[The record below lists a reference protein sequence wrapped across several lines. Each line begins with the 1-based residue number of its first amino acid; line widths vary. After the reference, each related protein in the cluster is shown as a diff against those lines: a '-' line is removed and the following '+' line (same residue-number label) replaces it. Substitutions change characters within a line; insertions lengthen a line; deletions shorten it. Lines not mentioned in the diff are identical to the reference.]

1 MKRLKKLVSS
11 ILITMLTVATL
22 GIISAVKA
30 ASAGP
35 LYLGIVSLRR
45 SGYGYQQGGASGKV
59 WKIAEYDSENGKT
72 ADLSKTI
79 YCIKGGPGFGSS
91 DMATGGVPTISKY
104 TQKFNLKD
112 LASIP
117 STYSKILPTGTN
129 YNSLM
134 WLLDNIYIMPA
145 AGTDNKTAREAFL
158 ESKIPDEFYEY
169 VTDDDI
175 DVVQQLAIW
184 YFTNPSGDKYHY
196 ETTNLK
202 VNSIANVD
210 SNYVSIGDLAQ
221 YNGGD
226 DGRDRED
233 AIEALFQYYITNAKA
248 NSNYKS
254 TNNTTSPIEIVK
266 NNATMT
272 KVGSNY
278 VAGPYKI
285 NQLLNVDYTLSATF
299 TDINGKTI
307 TPTIGIKNSSGNI
320 VSTTKSLKELVG
332 QEFYLSMPV
341 SSNISGI
348 KMTVNT
354 SYTSK
359 TVDYWS
365 VADAPTTEQPVVIVD
380 ETPFKFSDTTSIVVP
395 KPFDLSLRKF
405 ITNIN
410 GTEITNRIPQVDV
423 SKLASGEATTAT
435 YNHPKNPLRVAIGD
449 EVTYT
454 IRVYNEGEVDG
465 YVEEIT
471 DHLPE
476 QLEFIVDDQVNI
488 QYGWKIASSSDLK
501 TIKTEYL
508 SKAKETTDGANKIS
522 AFNGKTLAYKDV
534 KIKCRVVST
543 DPMPTKITN
552 IADITR
558 FTDGD
563 GNTVTDRDSQAN
575 NVQLPT
581 GKDLENYR
589 DSEINRGE
597 EYIPGQQDD
606 DDFEKLTLK
615 DFDLSLRKFIT
626 GVNGTAITNREPKVN
641 VTPLN
646 NGGTTAIYNHPKTPV
661 SVAIGDLVEYT
672 IRVYNEAEIDGYVEE
687 ITDHLPDQL
696 EFVSGNATNTKY
708 GWVVDSTNSKIIR
721 TNYLSKAK
729 ESSAGSNKIK
739 AFNGTTLDYKDVKV
753 VCKVVSTDPMPTK
766 ITNIAD
772 ISNFTDGN
780 GNKVTDRDSQEN
792 NVNIPSD
799 LPGYKD
805 DEIGKDYVPGQQDD
819 DDFEKLKIKE
829 FDLALRKFITKL
841 NDEEITSRIPQPD
854 VTKLADGTA
863 TTATYNHPKNPIDV
877 TIGDIV
883 EYTIRV
889 YNEGEVDGYVQ
900 EITDHLPDQLEFVAN
915 DETNIKYGWT
925 VDGNNSK
932 IIRTKYLSKEND
944 TAEGENKITSF
955 NGTTLD
961 YKDVKV
967 VCKVIETKPMPTKI
981 TNIADISDF
990 TDGNGNKVKDRDSQ
1004 ENNVNIPSD
1013 LPGYKDD
1020 EIGKNYVP
1028 GQQDDDDFEKLKIK
1042 EFDLALRKFITKVND
1057 ENISSRVPVVD
1068 ITQLKNGTATTA
1080 TYDHPK
1086 TPIKVKIDD
1095 VVEYTIRV
1103 YNEGGV
1109 DGYVEEITDH
1119 LPDQLEFIADNE
1131 TNKKYGWSVDNQ
1143 NSKVVKT
1150 TYLSKANEKVAGEN
1164 KIPAFDGTTLSYKE
1178 VKIACKV
1185 ISTNPMPTK
1194 ITNIADISDFTNGNG
1209 EKVKDRDS
1217 EENNVNIPSD
1227 LPGYKDDEI
1236 GKDYVPG
1243 QQDDDDFEKL
1253 EVKPLEFDLA
1263 LRKFIT
1269 KVNDEEITSRIP
1281 KVDITKLAS
1290 GEATTAIYNHSKT
1303 PVEVAIDDI
1312 VEYTIRVYNEGEIDG
1327 YAEEIKDHLPDQLEL
1342 IADNETNKAYG
1353 WTVDDQDSKVIK
1365 TTYLSKANEKVAG
1378 ENKIPAFDGTT
1389 LSYKDV
1395 KVVCKVV
1402 ETNQMPKKITNL
1414 ADVSDFTDGDGNKV
1428 TDRDSEKDNVKI
1440 PEDRPGYKDD
1450 ESNKDYV
1457 PGQEDDDDFEKV
1469 TVAKFDLS
1477 LRKFI
1482 TAVNDTEITSRIP
1495 QVDVTPIKDG
1505 SGTTAKYDHPKDPV
1519 LVSNGNIV
1527 TYTIR
1532 VYNEGEI
1539 DGYASEIKDDMP
1551 QGLKFLTDNKTNIE
1565 YRWKMLD
1572 KDGKETENLD
1582 EAVSIVTDY
1591 LSKEQEKTAGAN
1603 LLKAFD
1609 GEKLD
1614 YRDVKVAFEVTEPN
1628 TSDRI
1633 LINQAQISKNTNKD
1647 GKDVKDQDSVP
1658 DKWNE
1663 GEDDQ
1668 DIEKVKVQYFDLSLR
1683 KWVTQAIV
1691 TENGEDKIIESGHK
1705 AEDDPEDVVKV
1716 DLKKSKIN
1724 KVTIKF
1730 RYKIRVKNEGNIA
1743 GYAKELKDYIPD
1755 GLKFVAEDNPLWKQ
1769 IDEKTIT
1776 TDQTKDILLQP
1787 GDTTEVEVLL
1797 TWINDSENFGVMDN
1811 WAEISKDHNDFNSP
1825 DIDSTP
1831 DNNKKGEDDI
1841 DDAPVSVGVQT
1852 GQIRT
1857 FTTIGLAVLVIL
1869 SSGVALIKKFVL

>member
-1 MKRLKKLVSS
+1 MKKLKKLVSS

-22 GIISAVKA
+22 GSISAVKA

-45 SGYGYQQGGASGKV
+45 AGYGYQQEGSKV
-59 WKIAEYDSENGKT
+59 WKIAEYDSENGRT
-72 ADLSKTI
+72 ANLSKTI

-117 STYSKILPTGTN
+117 STYSKILPTGSN

-145 AGTDNKTAREAFL
+145 IGTDNTTAREEFL
-158 ESKIPDEFYEY
+158 KSKIPNELYGLI
-169 VTDDDI
+169 TDDDI
-175 DVVQQLAIW
+175 DAVQQLAIW

-196 ETTNLK
+196 ETSNFK
-202 VNSIANVD
+202 INSIANVD
-210 SNYVSIGDLAQ
+210 SNYASMGDIF
-221 YNGGD
+221 GD
-226 DGRDRED
+226 DGWDREN

-266 NNATMT
+266 SNATMT
-272 KVGSNY
+272 KVGNNY

-285 NQLLNVDYTLSATF
+285 NQLLNVDYTLNATF
-299 TDINGKTI
+299 TDINGTTI
-307 TPTIGIKNSSGNI
+307 TPSIGIKDVSGN
-320 VSTTKSLKELVG
+320 VTATTKTLKELVG
-332 QEFYLSMPV
+332 QEFYLIMPT

-365 VADAPTTEQPVVIVD
+365 VADAPTTEQPVVIVN
-380 ETPFKFSDTTSIVVP
+380 ETPLNFSDATSIVVP

-435 YNHPKNPLRVAIGD
+435 YNHPKTPLKVAIGD
-449 EVTYT
+449 VVTYT
-454 IRVYNEGEVDG
+454 IRVYNEGDIDG

-471 DHLPE
+471 DHLPD

-488 QYGWKIASSSDLK
+488 ENGWKIASSTDLK

-508 SKAKETTDGANKIS
+508 SKANETTDGANKIS
-522 AFNGKTLAYKDV
+522 AFNGTTLAYKDV
-534 KIKCRVVST
+534 KIKCRVVAT
-543 DPMPTKITN
+543 DPMADKITN
-552 IADITR
+552 IADITK

-563 GNTVTDRDSQAN
+563 GNTVTDRDSQEN
-575 NVQLPT
+575 NVNLPT

-615 DFDLSLRKFIT
+615 EFDLSLRKFIT
-626 GVNGTAITNREPKVN
+626 GINGTAITNREPQVN
-641 VTPLN
+641 VTPLK

-696 EFVSGNATNTKY
+696 EFVAGNETNTKY

-729 ESSAGSNKIK
+729 EASEGANKIK
-739 AFNGTTLDYKDVKV
+739 AFDGEKLDYKDVKV

-772 ISNFTDGN
+772 ITKFTDGN
-780 GNKVTDRDSQEN
+780 GNTVTDRDSQEN

-854 VTKLADGTA
+854 VSKLADGTA
-863 TTATYNHPKNPIDV
+863 TTATYNHPKTPISV
-877 TIGDIV
+877 AIGDVV

-889 YNEGEVDGYVQ
+889 YNEAEVDGYVE
-900 EITDHLPDQLEFVAN
+900 EITDHLPDQLEFVAGN
-915 DETNIKYGWT
+915 ETNTKYGWT
-925 VDGNNSK
+925 VDSNNSK
-932 IIRTKYLSKEND
+932 IIKTKYLSKANE
-944 TAEGENKITSF
+944 TTEGDNKIKAF
-955 NGTTLD
+955 DGTKLD

-967 VCKVIETKPMPTKI
+967 VCKVVSTDPMPTKI

-990 TDGNGNKVKDRDSQ
+990 TDGNGNTVTDRDSQ
-1004 ENNVNIPSD
+1004 
-1013 LPGYKDD
+1013 
-1020 EIGKNYVP
+1020 
-1028 GQQDDDDFEKLKIK
+1028 
-1042 EFDLALRKFITKVND
+1042 
-1057 ENISSRVPVVD
+1057 
-1068 ITQLKNGTATTA
+1068 
-1080 TYDHPK
+1080 
-1086 TPIKVKIDD
+1086 
-1095 VVEYTIRV
+1095 
-1103 YNEGGV
+1103 
-1109 DGYVEEITDH
+1109 
-1119 LPDQLEFIADNE
+1119 
-1131 TNKKYGWSVDNQ
+1131 
-1143 NSKVVKT
+1143 
-1150 TYLSKANEKVAGEN
+1150 
-1164 KIPAFDGTTLSYKE
+1164 
-1178 VKIACKV
+1178 
-1185 ISTNPMPTK
+1185 
-1194 ITNIADISDFTNGNG
+1194 
-1209 EKVKDRDS
+1209 
-1217 EENNVNIPSD
+1217 ENNVNIPSD

-1253 EVKPLEFDLA
+1253 KIKEFDLA

-1269 KVNDEEITSRIP
+1269 KVNNTEIKSRIP
-1281 KVDITKLAS
+1281 QVDTTPLKN
-1290 GEATTAIYNHSKT
+1290 GTGTTAIYNHSKE
-1303 PVEVAIDDI
+1303 PVKVSLGAI
-1312 VEYTIRVYNEGEIDG
+1312 VEYTIRVYNEGQVDG
-1327 YAEEIKDHLPDQLEL
+1327 YVEEIKDHLPDQLEFVK
-1342 IADNETNKAYG
+1342 DNETNKKYG
-1353 WTVDDQDSKVIK
+1353 WTVDSTDSKVIK
-1365 TTYLSKANEKVAG
+1365 TSYLSKANEKVAG

-1389 LSYKDV
+1389 LSYREV
-1395 KVVCKVV
+1395 KVACKVV
-1402 ETNQMPKKITNL
+1402 STDPMPSKITNL
-1414 ADVSDFTDGDGNKV
+1414 ADISDFTDGEGNKV
-1428 TDRDSEKDNVKI
+1428 TDRDSKEDNVKI

-1450 ESNKDYV
+1450 ESKKDYV

-1469 TVAKFDLS
+1469 TLVKFDLS

-1482 TAVNDTEITSRIP
+1482 TAVNNTEITSRIP

-1505 SGTTAKYDHPKDPV
+1505 SSTTAKYDHPKDPV

-1532 VYNEGEI
+1532 VFNEGEM

-1633 LINQAQISKNTNKD
+1633 LINQAQISKDSDKD
-1647 GKDVKDQDSVP
+1647 GNDVTDQDSVP

-1743 GYAKELKDYIPD
+1743 GYAKELKDYIPN
-1755 GLKFVAEDNPLWKQ
+1755 GLKFVPEDNPLWKQ

-1852 GQIRT
+1852 GQIKT
-1857 FTTIGLAVLVIL
+1857 FTTISLAVLVIL
-1869 SSGVALIKKFVL
+1869 SSGVVLIKKFVL

>member
-1 MKRLKKLVSS
+1 MKKFKKLVSS

-22 GIISAVKA
+22 GSISAVKA

-45 SGYGYQQGGASGKV
+45 AGYGYQQEGSKV

-117 STYSKILPTGTN
+117 STYSKILPTGSN

-145 AGTDNKTAREAFL
+145 IGTDNTTAREEFL
-158 ESKIPDEFYEY
+158 KSKIPNELYELI
-169 VTDDDI
+169 TDDDI
-175 DVVQQLAIW
+175 DAVQQLAIW

-196 ETTNLK
+196 ETSNFK
-202 VNSIANVD
+202 INSIANVD
-210 SNYVSIGDLAQ
+210 SNYASMGDIF
-221 YNGGD
+221 GD
-226 DGRDRED
+226 DGWDRED

-266 NNATMT
+266 SNATMT

-285 NQLLNVDYTLSATF
+285 NQLLNVDYTLNATF
-299 TDINGKTI
+299 TDINGTTI
-307 TPTIGIKNSSGNI
+307 TPSIGIKDVSGN
-320 VSTTKSLKELVG
+320 VTATTKTLKELVG
-332 QEFYLSMPV
+332 QEFYLIMPT

-365 VADAPTTEQPVVIVD
+365 VADAPTTEQPVVIVN
-380 ETPFKFSDTTSIVVP
+380 ETPLNFSDATSIVVP

-435 YNHPKNPLRVAIGD
+435 YNHTKTPLKVAIGD
-449 EVTYT
+449 VVTYT
-454 IRVYNEGEVDG
+454 IRVYNEGDIDG

-471 DHLPE
+471 DHLPD

-488 QYGWKIASSSDLK
+488 EYGWKIASSTDLK

-508 SKAKETTDGANKIS
+508 SKANETTDGANKIS
-522 AFNGKTLAYKDV
+522 AFNGTTLAYKDV
-534 KIKCRVVST
+534 KIKCRVVAT
-543 DPMPTKITN
+543 DPMADKITN
-552 IADITR
+552 IADITK

-563 GNTVTDRDSQAN
+563 GNTVTDRDSQEN
-575 NVQLPT
+575 NVNLPT
-581 GKDLENYR
+581 GKDLENYK

-615 DFDLSLRKFIT
+615 EFDLSLRKFIT
-626 GVNGTAITNREPKVN
+626 GVNGTAITNREPQVN
-641 VTPLN
+641 VTPLK

-696 EFVSGNATNTKY
+696 EFVAGNEINTKY

-729 ESSAGSNKIK
+729 EASEGANKIK
-739 AFNGTTLDYKDVKV
+739 AFDGTKLDYKDVKV
-753 VCKVVSTDPMPTK
+753 VCKVISTDPMPTK

-772 ISNFTDGN
+772 ITKFTDGN

-854 VTKLADGTA
+854 VSKLADGTA
-863 TTATYNHPKNPIDV
+863 TTATYNHPK
-877 TIGDIV
+877 
-883 EYTIRV
+883 
-889 YNEGEVDGYVQ
+889 
-900 EITDHLPDQLEFVAN
+900 
-915 DETNIKYGWT
+915 
-925 VDGNNSK
+925 
-932 IIRTKYLSKEND
+932 
-944 TAEGENKITSF
+944 
-955 NGTTLD
+955 
-961 YKDVKV
+961 
-967 VCKVIETKPMPTKI
+967 
-981 TNIADISDF
+981 
-990 TDGNGNKVKDRDSQ
+990 
-1004 ENNVNIPSD
+1004 
-1013 LPGYKDD
+1013 
-1020 EIGKNYVP
+1020 
-1028 GQQDDDDFEKLKIK
+1028 
-1042 EFDLALRKFITKVND
+1042 
-1057 ENISSRVPVVD
+1057 
-1068 ITQLKNGTATTA
+1068 
-1080 TYDHPK
+1080 
-1086 TPIKVKIDD
+1086 TPISVAIGD

-1103 YNEGGV
+1103 YNEAEV

-1119 LPDQLEFIADNE
+1119 LPDQLEFVAGNE
-1131 TNKKYGWSVDNQ
+1131 TNTKYGWTVDSN
-1143 NSKVVKT
+1143 NSKIIKT
-1150 TYLSKANEKVAGEN
+1150 KYLSKANETTEGDN
-1164 KIPAFDGTTLSYKE
+1164 KIKAFDGTKLDYKD
-1178 VKIACKV
+1178 VKVVCKV
-1185 ISTNPMPTK
+1185 VSTDPMPTK
-1194 ITNIADISDFTNGNG
+1194 ITNIADITKFTDGNGNT
-1209 EKVKDRDS
+1209 VTDRDS
-1217 EENNVNIPSD
+1217 QENNVNIPSD

-1253 EVKPLEFDLA
+1253 KIKEFDLA

-1269 KVNDEEITSRIP
+1269 KVNNTEIKSRIP
-1281 KVDITKLAS
+1281 QVDTTPLKN
-1290 GEATTAIYNHSKT
+1290 GTGTTAIYNHSKE
-1303 PVEVAIDDI
+1303 PVKVSLGAV
-1312 VEYTIRVYNEGEIDG
+1312 VEYTIRVYNEGQVDG
-1327 YAEEIKDHLPDQLEL
+1327 YVEEIKDHLPDQLEF
-1342 IADNETNKAYG
+1342 IKDNETNKKYG
-1353 WTVDDQDSKVIK
+1353 WIVDSTDSKVIK
-1365 TTYLSKANEKVAG
+1365 TSYLCKANEKVAG

-1389 LSYKDV
+1389 LSYKEV
-1395 KVVCKVV
+1395 KVACKVV
-1402 ETNQMPKKITNL
+1402 STDPMPSKITNL
-1414 ADVSDFTDGDGNKV
+1414 ADISDFTDGEGNKV
-1428 TDRDSEKDNVKI
+1428 TDRDSKEDNVKI

-1450 ESNKDYV
+1450 ESKKDYV

-1469 TVAKFDLS
+1469 TLVKFDLS

-1482 TAVNDTEITSRIP
+1482 TAVNNTEITSRIP

-1505 SGTTAKYDHPKDPV
+1505 SSTTAKYDHPKDPV

-1532 VYNEGEI
+1532 VFNEGEM

-1572 KDGKETENLD
+1572 KDGKETEKLD

-1633 LINQAQISKNTNKD
+1633 LINQAQISKDSDKD
-1647 GKDVKDQDSVP
+1647 GNDVTDQDSVP

-1691 TENGEDKIIESGHK
+1691 TENGEEKIIESGHK

-1743 GYAKELKDYIPD
+1743 GYAKELKDYIPN
-1755 GLKFVAEDNPLWKQ
+1755 GLKFVPEDNPLWKQ

-1787 GDTTEVEVLL
+1787 GDTTEVEVVL

-1852 GQIRT
+1852 GQIKT

-1869 SSGVALIKKFVL
+1869 SSGVVLIKKFVL

>member
-1 MKRLKKLVSS
+1 MKKFKKLVSS

-22 GIISAVKA
+22 GSISAVKA

-45 SGYGYQQGGASGKV
+45 AGYGYQQEGSKV

-117 STYSKILPTGTN
+117 STYSKILPTGSN

-145 AGTDNKTAREAFL
+145 IGTDNTTAREEFL
-158 ESKIPDEFYEY
+158 KSKIPNELYDLI
-169 VTDDDI
+169 TDDDI
-175 DVVQQLAIW
+175 DAVQQLAIW

-196 ETTNLK
+196 ETSNFK
-202 VNSIANVD
+202 INSIANVD
-210 SNYVSIGDLAQ
+210 SNYASMGDIF
-221 YNGGD
+221 GD
-226 DGRDRED
+226 DGWDRED

-266 NNATMT
+266 SNATMT

-285 NQLLNVDYTLSATF
+285 NQLLNVDYTLNATF
-299 TDINGKTI
+299 TDINGTTI
-307 TPTIGIKNSSGNI
+307 TPSIGIKDVSGN
-320 VSTTKSLKELVG
+320 VTATTKTLKELVG
-332 QEFYLSMPV
+332 QEFYLIMPT

-365 VADAPTTEQPVVIVD
+365 VADAPTTEQPVVIVN
-380 ETPFKFSDTTSIVVP
+380 ETPLNFSDATSIVVP

-435 YNHPKNPLRVAIGD
+435 YNHTKTPLKVAIGD
-449 EVTYT
+449 VVTYT
-454 IRVYNEGEVDG
+454 IRVYNEGDIDG

-471 DHLPE
+471 DHLPD

-488 QYGWKIASSSDLK
+488 EYGWKIASSTDLK

-508 SKAKETTDGANKIS
+508 SKANETTDGANKIS
-522 AFNGKTLAYKDV
+522 AFNGTTLAYKDV
-534 KIKCRVVST
+534 KIKCRVVAT
-543 DPMPTKITN
+543 EPMADKITN
-552 IADITR
+552 IADITK

-563 GNTVTDRDSQAN
+563 GNTVTDRDSQEN
-575 NVQLPT
+575 NVNLPT
-581 GKDLENYR
+581 GKDLENYK

-615 DFDLSLRKFIT
+615 EFDLSLRKFIT
-626 GVNGTAITNREPKVN
+626 GVNGTAITNREPQVN
-641 VTPLN
+641 VTPLK

-696 EFVSGNATNTKY
+696 EFVAGNEINTKY

-729 ESSAGSNKIK
+729 EASEGANKIK
-739 AFNGTTLDYKDVKV
+739 AFDGTKLDYKDVKV
-753 VCKVVSTDPMPTK
+753 VCKVVSTEPMPTK

-772 ISNFTDGN
+772 ITKFTDGN
-780 GNKVTDRDSQEN
+780 GNTVTDRDSQEN

-854 VTKLADGTA
+854 VSKLADGTA
-863 TTATYNHPKNPIDV
+863 TTATYNHPK
-877 TIGDIV
+877 
-883 EYTIRV
+883 
-889 YNEGEVDGYVQ
+889 
-900 EITDHLPDQLEFVAN
+900 
-915 DETNIKYGWT
+915 
-925 VDGNNSK
+925 
-932 IIRTKYLSKEND
+932 
-944 TAEGENKITSF
+944 
-955 NGTTLD
+955 
-961 YKDVKV
+961 
-967 VCKVIETKPMPTKI
+967 
-981 TNIADISDF
+981 
-990 TDGNGNKVKDRDSQ
+990 
-1004 ENNVNIPSD
+1004 
-1013 LPGYKDD
+1013 
-1020 EIGKNYVP
+1020 
-1028 GQQDDDDFEKLKIK
+1028 
-1042 EFDLALRKFITKVND
+1042 
-1057 ENISSRVPVVD
+1057 
-1068 ITQLKNGTATTA
+1068 
-1080 TYDHPK
+1080 
-1086 TPIKVKIDD
+1086 TPISVAIGD

-1103 YNEGGV
+1103 YNEAEV

-1119 LPDQLEFIADNE
+1119 LPDQLEFIAGNE
-1131 TNKKYGWSVDNQ
+1131 INTKYGWTVDSN
-1143 NSKVVKT
+1143 NSKIIKT
-1150 TYLSKANEKVAGEN
+1150 KYLSKANETTEGDN
-1164 KIPAFDGTTLSYKE
+1164 KIKAFDGTKLDYKD
-1178 VKIACKV
+1178 VKVVCKV
-1185 ISTNPMPTK
+1185 VSTDPMPTK
-1194 ITNIADISDFTNGNG
+1194 ITNIADITKFTDGNGNI
-1209 EKVKDRDS
+1209 VTDRES
-1217 EENNVNIPSD
+1217 QENNVNIPSD

-1253 EVKPLEFDLA
+1253 KIKEFDLA

-1269 KVNDEEITSRIP
+1269 KVNNTEIKSRIP
-1281 KVDITKLAS
+1281 QVDTTPLKN
-1290 GEATTAIYNHSKT
+1290 GTGTTAIYNHSKE
-1303 PVEVAIDDI
+1303 PVKVSLGAV
-1312 VEYTIRVYNEGEIDG
+1312 VEYTIRVYNEGQVDG
-1327 YAEEIKDHLPDQLEL
+1327 YVEEIKDHLPDQLEF
-1342 IADNETNKAYG
+1342 IKDNETNKKYG
-1353 WTVDDQDSKVIK
+1353 WTVDSTDSKVIK
-1365 TTYLSKANEKVAG
+1365 TSYLSKANEKVAG

-1389 LSYKDV
+1389 LSYKEV
-1395 KVVCKVV
+1395 KVACKVV
-1402 ETNQMPKKITNL
+1402 STDPMPSKITNL
-1414 ADVSDFTDGDGNKV
+1414 ADISDFTDGEGNKV
-1428 TDRDSEKDNVKI
+1428 TDRDSKEDNVKI

-1450 ESNKDYV
+1450 ESKKDYV

-1469 TVAKFDLS
+1469 TLVKFDLS

-1482 TAVNDTEITSRIP
+1482 TAVNNTEITSRIP

-1505 SGTTAKYDHPKDPV
+1505 SSTTAKYDHPKDPV

-1532 VYNEGEI
+1532 VFNEGEM

-1633 LINQAQISKNTNKD
+1633 LINQAQISKDSDKD
-1647 GKDVKDQDSVP
+1647 GNDVTDQDSVP

-1691 TENGEDKIIESGHK
+1691 TENGEEKIIESGHK

-1743 GYAKELKDYIPD
+1743 GYAKELKDYIPN
-1755 GLKFVAEDNPLWKQ
+1755 GLKFVPEDNPLWKQ

-1787 GDTTEVEVLL
+1787 GDTTEVEVVL

-1852 GQIRT
+1852 GQIKT

-1869 SSGVALIKKFVL
+1869 SSGVVLIKKFVL

>member
-1 MKRLKKLVSS
+1 MKKFKKLVSS

-22 GIISAVKA
+22 GSISAVKA

-45 SGYGYQQGGASGKV
+45 AGYGYQQEGSKV

-117 STYSKILPTGTN
+117 STYSKILPTGSN

-145 AGTDNKTAREAFL
+145 IGTDNTTAREEFL
-158 ESKIPDEFYEY
+158 KSKIPNELYDLI
-169 VTDDDI
+169 TDDDI
-175 DVVQQLAIW
+175 DAVQQLAIW

-196 ETTNLK
+196 ETSNFK
-202 VNSIANVD
+202 INSIANVD
-210 SNYVSIGDLAQ
+210 SNYASMGDIF
-221 YNGGD
+221 GD
-226 DGRDRED
+226 DGWDRED

-266 NNATMT
+266 SNATMT

-285 NQLLNVDYTLSATF
+285 NKLLNVDYTLNATF
-299 TDINGKTI
+299 TDINGTAI
-307 TPTIGIKNSSGNI
+307 TPSIGIKDVSGN
-320 VSTTKSLKELVG
+320 VTATTKTLKELVG
-332 QEFYLSMPV
+332 QEFYLIMPT

-365 VADAPTTEQPVVIVD
+365 VADAPTTEQPVVIVN
-380 ETPFKFSDTTSIVVP
+380 ETPLNFSDATSIVVP

-435 YNHPKNPLRVAIGD
+435 YNHPKTPLKIAIGD
-449 EVTYT
+449 VVTYT
-454 IRVYNEGEVDG
+454 IRVYNEGDIDG

-471 DHLPE
+471 DHLPD

-488 QYGWKIASSSDLK
+488 EYGWKIASSTDLK

-508 SKAKETTDGANKIS
+508 SKANETTDGANKIS
-522 AFNGKTLAYKDV
+522 AFNGTTLAYKDV
-534 KIKCRVVST
+534 KIKCRVVAT
-543 DPMPTKITN
+543 EPMADKITN
-552 IADITR
+552 IADITK

-563 GNTVTDRDSQAN
+563 GNTVTDRDSQEN
-575 NVQLPT
+575 NVNLPT
-581 GKDLENYR
+581 GKDLENYK

-615 DFDLSLRKFIT
+615 EFDLSLRKFIT
-626 GVNGTAITNREPKVN
+626 GVNGTAITNREPQVN
-641 VTPLN
+641 VTPLK

-696 EFVSGNATNTKY
+696 EFVAGNETNSKY

-729 ESSAGSNKIK
+729 EASEGANKIK
-739 AFNGTTLDYKDVKV
+739 AFDGTKLDYKDVKV

-772 ISNFTDGN
+772 ITKFTDGN
-780 GNKVTDRDSQEN
+780 GNTVTDRDSQEN

-829 FDLALRKFITKL
+829 FDLALRKFITKV
-841 NDEEITSRIPQPD
+841 NNTEIKSRIPQVD
-854 VTKLADGTA
+854 
-863 TTATYNHPKNPIDV
+863 TTP
-877 TIGDIV
+877 
-883 EYTIRV
+883 
-889 YNEGEVDGYVQ
+889 
-900 EITDHLPDQLEFVAN
+900 
-915 DETNIKYGWT
+915 
-925 VDGNNSK
+925 
-932 IIRTKYLSKEND
+932 
-944 TAEGENKITSF
+944 
-955 NGTTLD
+955 
-961 YKDVKV
+961 
-967 VCKVIETKPMPTKI
+967 
-981 TNIADISDF
+981 
-990 TDGNGNKVKDRDSQ
+990 
-1004 ENNVNIPSD
+1004 
-1013 LPGYKDD
+1013 
-1020 EIGKNYVP
+1020 
-1028 GQQDDDDFEKLKIK
+1028 
-1042 EFDLALRKFITKVND
+1042 
-1057 ENISSRVPVVD
+1057 
-1068 ITQLKNGTATTA
+1068 LKNGTGTTA
-1080 TYDHPK
+1080 IYNHSKEPV
-1086 TPIKVKIDD
+1086 KVSLGS

-1103 YNEGGV
+1103 YNEGQV
-1109 DGYVEEITDH
+1109 DGYVEEIKDH
-1119 LPDQLEFIADNE
+1119 LPDQLEFVKDNE
-1131 TNKKYGWSVDNQ
+1131 TNKKYGWTVDSTD
-1143 NSKVVKT
+1143 SKVIKT
-1150 TYLSKANEKVAGEN
+1150 SYLSKANEKVAGEN

-1178 VKIACKV
+1178 VKVACKV
-1185 ISTNPMPTK
+1185 VSTDQMPSK
-1194 ITNIADISDFTNGNG
+1194 ITNLADISDFTDG
-1209 EKVKDRDS
+1209 E
-1217 EENNVNIPSD
+1217 
-1227 LPGYKDDEI
+1227 
-1236 GKDYVPG
+1236 
-1243 QQDDDDFEKL
+1243 
-1253 EVKPLEFDLA
+1253 
-1263 LRKFIT
+1263 
-1269 KVNDEEITSRIP
+1269 
-1281 KVDITKLAS
+1281 
-1290 GEATTAIYNHSKT
+1290 
-1303 PVEVAIDDI
+1303 
-1312 VEYTIRVYNEGEIDG
+1312 
-1327 YAEEIKDHLPDQLEL
+1327 
-1342 IADNETNKAYG
+1342 
-1353 WTVDDQDSKVIK
+1353 
-1365 TTYLSKANEKVAG
+1365 
-1378 ENKIPAFDGTT
+1378 
-1389 LSYKDV
+1389 
-1395 KVVCKVV
+1395 
-1402 ETNQMPKKITNL
+1402 
-1414 ADVSDFTDGDGNKV
+1414 GNKV
-1428 TDRDSEKDNVKI
+1428 TDRDSKEDNVKI

-1450 ESNKDYV
+1450 ESKKDYV

-1469 TVAKFDLS
+1469 TLVKFDLS

-1482 TAVNDTEITSRIP
+1482 TAVNNTEITSRIP

-1505 SGTTAKYDHPKDPV
+1505 SSTTAKYDHPKDPV

-1532 VYNEGEI
+1532 VFNEGEM

-1633 LINQAQISKNTNKD
+1633 LINQAQISKDSDKD
-1647 GKDVKDQDSVP
+1647 GNDVTDQDSVP

-1691 TENGEDKIIESGHK
+1691 TENGEEKIIESGHK

-1743 GYAKELKDYIPD
+1743 GYAKELKDYIPN
-1755 GLKFVAEDNPLWKQ
+1755 GLKFVPEDNPLWKQ

-1787 GDTTEVEVLL
+1787 GDTTEVEVVL

-1852 GQIRT
+1852 GQIKT

-1869 SSGVALIKKFVL
+1869 SSGVVLIKKFVL

>member
-1 MKRLKKLVSS
+1 MKKFKKLVSS

-22 GIISAVKA
+22 GSISAVKA

-45 SGYGYQQGGASGKV
+45 AGYGYQQEGSKV

-117 STYSKILPTGTN
+117 STYSKILPTGSN

-145 AGTDNKTAREAFL
+145 IGTDNTTAREEFL
-158 ESKIPDEFYEY
+158 KSKIPNELYELI
-169 VTDDDI
+169 TDDDI
-175 DVVQQLAIW
+175 DAVQQLAIW

-196 ETTNLK
+196 ETSNFK
-202 VNSIANVD
+202 INSIANVD
-210 SNYVSIGDLAQ
+210 SNYASMGDIF
-221 YNGGD
+221 GD
-226 DGRDRED
+226 DGWDRED

-266 NNATMT
+266 GNATMT

-285 NQLLNVDYTLSATF
+285 NKLLNVDYTLNATF
-299 TDINGKTI
+299 TDINGTAI
-307 TPTIGIKNSSGNI
+307 TPSIGIKDVSGN
-320 VSTTKSLKELVG
+320 VTATTKTLKELVG
-332 QEFYLSMPV
+332 QEFYLIMPT

-365 VADAPTTEQPVVIVD
+365 VADAPTTEQPVVIVN
-380 ETPFKFSDTTSIVVP
+380 ETPLNFSDATSIVVP

-435 YNHPKNPLRVAIGD
+435 YNHPKIPLKVAIGD
-449 EVTYT
+449 VVTYT
-454 IRVYNEGEVDG
+454 IRVYNEGDIDG

-471 DHLPE
+471 DHLPD

-488 QYGWKIASSSDLK
+488 EYGWKIASSTDLK

-508 SKAKETTDGANKIS
+508 SKANETTDGANKIS
-522 AFNGKTLAYKDV
+522 AFNGTTLAYKDV
-534 KIKCRVVST
+534 KIKCKVVAT
-543 DPMPTKITN
+543 DPMADKITN
-552 IADITR
+552 IADITK

-563 GNTVTDRDSQAN
+563 GNTVTDRDSQEN
-575 NVQLPT
+575 NVNLPT

-615 DFDLSLRKFIT
+615 EFDLSLRKFIT
-626 GVNGTAITNREPKVN
+626 GVNGTAITDREPQAN

-696 EFVSGNATNTKY
+696 EFVAGNETNSKY

-729 ESSAGSNKIK
+729 EASEGANKIK
-739 AFNGTTLDYKDVKV
+739 AFDGTKLDYKDVKV

-772 ISNFTDGN
+772 ITKFTDGN
-780 GNKVTDRDSQEN
+780 GNTVTDRDSQEN

-829 FDLALRKFITKL
+829 FDLALRKFITKV
-841 NDEEITSRIPQPD
+841 NNTEIKSRIPQVDTTPL
-854 VTKLADGTA
+854 KNGTG
-863 TTATYNHPKNPIDV
+863 TTAIYNHSKEPVKV
-877 TIGDIV
+877 SLGAVV
-883 EYTIRV
+883 EYIIRV
-889 YNEGEVDGYVQ
+889 YNEGQ
-900 EITDHLPDQLEFVAN
+900 
-915 DETNIKYGWT
+915 
-925 VDGNNSK
+925 
-932 IIRTKYLSKEND
+932 
-944 TAEGENKITSF
+944 
-955 NGTTLD
+955 
-961 YKDVKV
+961 
-967 VCKVIETKPMPTKI
+967 
-981 TNIADISDF
+981 
-990 TDGNGNKVKDRDSQ
+990 
-1004 ENNVNIPSD
+1004 
-1013 LPGYKDD
+1013 
-1020 EIGKNYVP
+1020 
-1028 GQQDDDDFEKLKIK
+1028 
-1042 EFDLALRKFITKVND
+1042 
-1057 ENISSRVPVVD
+1057 
-1068 ITQLKNGTATTA
+1068 
-1080 TYDHPK
+1080 
-1086 TPIKVKIDD
+1086 
-1095 VVEYTIRV
+1095 
-1103 YNEGGV
+1103 V
-1109 DGYVEEITDH
+1109 DGYVEEIKDH
-1119 LPDQLEFIADNE
+1119 LPDQLEFIKDNE
-1131 TNKKYGWSVDNQ
+1131 TNKKYGWTVDSTD
-1143 NSKVVKT
+1143 SKVIKT
-1150 TYLSKANEKVAGEN
+1150 SYLSKANEKVAGEN

-1178 VKIACKV
+1178 VKVACKV
-1185 ISTNPMPTK
+1185 VSTDPMPSK
-1194 ITNIADISDFTNGNG
+1194 ITNLADISDFTDG
-1209 EKVKDRDS
+1209 E
-1217 EENNVNIPSD
+1217 
-1227 LPGYKDDEI
+1227 
-1236 GKDYVPG
+1236 
-1243 QQDDDDFEKL
+1243 
-1253 EVKPLEFDLA
+1253 
-1263 LRKFIT
+1263 
-1269 KVNDEEITSRIP
+1269 
-1281 KVDITKLAS
+1281 
-1290 GEATTAIYNHSKT
+1290 
-1303 PVEVAIDDI
+1303 
-1312 VEYTIRVYNEGEIDG
+1312 
-1327 YAEEIKDHLPDQLEL
+1327 
-1342 IADNETNKAYG
+1342 
-1353 WTVDDQDSKVIK
+1353 
-1365 TTYLSKANEKVAG
+1365 
-1378 ENKIPAFDGTT
+1378 
-1389 LSYKDV
+1389 
-1395 KVVCKVV
+1395 
-1402 ETNQMPKKITNL
+1402 
-1414 ADVSDFTDGDGNKV
+1414 GNKV
-1428 TDRDSEKDNVKI
+1428 TDRDSKEDNVKI

-1450 ESNKDYV
+1450 ESKKDYV

-1469 TVAKFDLS
+1469 TLVKFDLS

-1482 TAVNDTEITSRIP
+1482 TAVNNTEITSRIP

-1505 SGTTAKYDHPKDPV
+1505 SSTTAKYDHPKDPV

-1532 VYNEGEI
+1532 VFNEGEM

-1633 LINQAQISKNTNKD
+1633 LINQAQISKDSDKD
-1647 GKDVKDQDSVP
+1647 GNDVTDQDSVP

-1691 TENGEDKIIESGHK
+1691 TENGEEKIIESGHK

-1743 GYAKELKDYIPD
+1743 GYAKELKDYIPN
-1755 GLKFVAEDNPLWKQ
+1755 GLKFVPEDNPLWKQ

-1787 GDTTEVEVLL
+1787 GDTTEVEVVL

-1852 GQIRT
+1852 GQIKT
-1857 FTTIGLAVLVIL
+1857 FTTISLAVLVIL
-1869 SSGVALIKKFVL
+1869 SSGVVLIKKFVL

>member
-1 MKRLKKLVSS
+1 MKKFKKLVSS

-22 GIISAVKA
+22 GSISAVKA

-45 SGYGYQQGGASGKV
+45 AGYGYQQEGSKV

-117 STYSKILPTGTN
+117 STYSKILPTGSN

-145 AGTDNKTAREAFL
+145 IGTDNTTAREEFL
-158 ESKIPDEFYEY
+158 KSKIPNELYDLI
-169 VTDDDI
+169 TDDDI
-175 DVVQQLAIW
+175 DAVQQLAIW

-196 ETTNLK
+196 ETSNFK
-202 VNSIANVD
+202 INSIANVD
-210 SNYVSIGDLAQ
+210 SNYASMGDIF
-221 YNGGD
+221 GD
-226 DGRDRED
+226 DGWDRED

-266 NNATMT
+266 SNATMT

-285 NQLLNVDYTLSATF
+285 NQLLNIDYTLNATF
-299 TDINGKTI
+299 TDINGTTI
-307 TPTIGIKNSSGNI
+307 TPSIGIKDVSGN
-320 VSTTKSLKELVG
+320 VTATTKTLKELVG
-332 QEFYLSMPV
+332 QEFYLIMPT

-365 VADAPTTEQPVVIVD
+365 VADAPTTEQPVVIVN
-380 ETPFKFSDTTSIVVP
+380 ETPLNFSDTTSIVVP

-435 YNHPKNPLRVAIGD
+435 YNHPKTPLKVAIGD
-449 EVTYT
+449 VVTYT
-454 IRVYNEGEVDG
+454 IRVYNEGDIDG

-488 QYGWKIASSSDLK
+488 EYGWKIASSTDLK

-508 SKAKETTDGANKIS
+508 SKANETTDGANKIS
-522 AFNGKTLAYKDV
+522 AFNGTTLAYKDV
-534 KIKCRVVST
+534 KIKCRVVAT
-543 DPMPTKITN
+543 EPMADKITN
-552 IADITR
+552 IADITK

-563 GNTVTDRDSQAN
+563 GNTVTDRDSQEN
-575 NVQLPT
+575 NVNLPT
-581 GKDLENYR
+581 GKDLENYK

-615 DFDLSLRKFIT
+615 EFDLSLRKFIT
-626 GVNGTAITNREPKVN
+626 GVNGTAITNREPQVN
-641 VTPLN
+641 VTPLK

-696 EFVSGNATNTKY
+696 EFVAGNEINTKY
-708 GWVVDSTNSKIIR
+708 GWVVESTNSKIIR

-729 ESSAGSNKIK
+729 EASEGANKIK
-739 AFNGTTLDYKDVKV
+739 AFDGTKLDYKDVKV
-753 VCKVVSTDPMPTK
+753 VCKVVSTEPMPTK

-772 ISNFTDGN
+772 ITKFTDGN
-780 GNKVTDRDSQEN
+780 GNTVTDRDSQEN

-854 VTKLADGTA
+854 VSKLADGTA
-863 TTATYNHPKNPIDV
+863 TTATYNHPK
-877 TIGDIV
+877 
-883 EYTIRV
+883 
-889 YNEGEVDGYVQ
+889 
-900 EITDHLPDQLEFVAN
+900 
-915 DETNIKYGWT
+915 
-925 VDGNNSK
+925 
-932 IIRTKYLSKEND
+932 
-944 TAEGENKITSF
+944 
-955 NGTTLD
+955 
-961 YKDVKV
+961 
-967 VCKVIETKPMPTKI
+967 
-981 TNIADISDF
+981 
-990 TDGNGNKVKDRDSQ
+990 
-1004 ENNVNIPSD
+1004 
-1013 LPGYKDD
+1013 
-1020 EIGKNYVP
+1020 
-1028 GQQDDDDFEKLKIK
+1028 
-1042 EFDLALRKFITKVND
+1042 
-1057 ENISSRVPVVD
+1057 
-1068 ITQLKNGTATTA
+1068 
-1080 TYDHPK
+1080 
-1086 TPIKVKIDD
+1086 TPISVAIGD

-1103 YNEGGV
+1103 YNEAEV

-1119 LPDQLEFIADNE
+1119 LPDQLEFIAGNE
-1131 TNKKYGWSVDNQ
+1131 INTKYGWTVDSN
-1143 NSKVVKT
+1143 NSKIIKT
-1150 TYLSKANEKVAGEN
+1150 KYLSKANETTEGDN
-1164 KIPAFDGTTLSYKE
+1164 KIKAFDGTKLDYKD
-1178 VKIACKV
+1178 VKVVCKV
-1185 ISTNPMPTK
+1185 VSTEPMPTK
-1194 ITNIADISDFTNGNG
+1194 ITNIADITKFTDGNGNT
-1209 EKVKDRDS
+1209 VTDRDS
-1217 EENNVNIPSD
+1217 QENNVNIPSD

-1253 EVKPLEFDLA
+1253 KIKEFDLA

-1269 KVNDEEITSRIP
+1269 KVNNTEIKSRIP
-1281 KVDITKLAS
+1281 QVDTTPLKN
-1290 GEATTAIYNHSKT
+1290 GTGTTAIYNHSKE
-1303 PVEVAIDDI
+1303 PVKVSLGAV
-1312 VEYTIRVYNEGEIDG
+1312 VEYTIRVYNEGQVDG
-1327 YAEEIKDHLPDQLEL
+1327 YVEEIKDHLPDQLEF
-1342 IADNETNKAYG
+1342 IKDNETNKKYG
-1353 WTVDDQDSKVIK
+1353 WTVDSTDSKVIK
-1365 TTYLSKANEKVAG
+1365 TSYLSKANEKVAG

-1389 LSYKDV
+1389 LSYKEV
-1395 KVVCKVV
+1395 KVACKVV
-1402 ETNQMPKKITNL
+1402 STDPMPSKITNL
-1414 ADVSDFTDGDGNKV
+1414 ADISDFTDGEGNKV
-1428 TDRDSEKDNVKI
+1428 TDRDSKEDNVKI

-1450 ESNKDYV
+1450 ESKKDYV

-1469 TVAKFDLS
+1469 TLVKFDLS

-1482 TAVNDTEITSRIP
+1482 TAVNNTEITSRIP

-1505 SGTTAKYDHPKDPV
+1505 SSTTAKYDHPKDPV

-1532 VYNEGEI
+1532 VFNEGEM

-1633 LINQAQISKNTNKD
+1633 LINQAQISKDSDKD
-1647 GKDVKDQDSVP
+1647 GNDVTDQDSVP

-1691 TENGEDKIIESGHK
+1691 TENGEEKIIESGHK

-1743 GYAKELKDYIPD
+1743 GYAKELKDYIPN
-1755 GLKFVAEDNPLWKQ
+1755 GLKFVPEDNPLWKQ

-1787 GDTTEVEVLL
+1787 GDTTEVEVVL

-1852 GQIRT
+1852 GQIKT

-1869 SSGVALIKKFVL
+1869 SSGVVLIKKFVL

>member
-1 MKRLKKLVSS
+1 MKKFKKLVSS

-22 GIISAVKA
+22 GSISAVKA

-45 SGYGYQQGGASGKV
+45 AGYGYQQEGSKV

-117 STYSKILPTGTN
+117 STYSKILPTGSN

-145 AGTDNKTAREAFL
+145 IGTDNTTAREEFL
-158 ESKIPDEFYEY
+158 KSKIPNELYNLI
-169 VTDDDI
+169 TDDDI
-175 DVVQQLAIW
+175 DAVQQLAIW

-196 ETTNLK
+196 ETSNFK
-202 VNSIANVD
+202 INSIANVD
-210 SNYVSIGDLAQ
+210 SNYASMGDIF
-221 YNGGD
+221 GD
-226 DGRDRED
+226 DGWDRED

-266 NNATMT
+266 SNATMT

-285 NQLLNVDYTLSATF
+285 NQLLNVDYTLNATF
-299 TDINGKTI
+299 TDINGTTI
-307 TPTIGIKNSSGNI
+307 TPSIGIKDVSGN
-320 VSTTKSLKELVG
+320 VTATTKTLKELVG
-332 QEFYLSMPV
+332 QEFYLIMPT

-365 VADAPTTEQPVVIVD
+365 VADAPTTEQPVVIVN
-380 ETPFKFSDTTSIVVP
+380 ETPLNFSDTTSIVVP

-435 YNHPKNPLRVAIGD
+435 YNHPKTPLKVAIGD
-449 EVTYT
+449 VVTYT
-454 IRVYNEGEVDG
+454 IRVYNEGEIDG

-488 QYGWKIASSSDLK
+488 EYGWKIASSTDLK

-508 SKAKETTDGANKIS
+508 SKANETTDGANKIS
-522 AFNGKTLAYKDV
+522 AFNGTTLAYKDV
-534 KIKCRVVST
+534 KIKCRVVAT
-543 DPMPTKITN
+543 DPMADKITN
-552 IADITR
+552 IADITK

-563 GNTVTDRDSQAN
+563 GNTVTDRDSQEN
-575 NVQLPT
+575 NVNLPT

-615 DFDLSLRKFIT
+615 EFDLSLRKFIT
-626 GVNGTAITNREPKVN
+626 GVNGTAITNREPQVN
-641 VTPLN
+641 VTPLK

-696 EFVSGNATNTKY
+696 EFVAGNEINTKY

-729 ESSAGSNKIK
+729 EASEGANKIK
-739 AFNGTTLDYKDVKV
+739 AFDGEKLDYKDVKV

-772 ISNFTDGN
+772 ITKFTDGN
-780 GNKVTDRDSQEN
+780 GNTVTDRDSQEN

-854 VTKLADGTA
+854 VSKLADGTA
-863 TTATYNHPKNPIDV
+863 TTATYNHPKTPISV
-877 TIGDIV
+877 TIG
-883 EYTIRV
+883 
-889 YNEGEVDGYVQ
+889 
-900 EITDHLPDQLEFVAN
+900 
-915 DETNIKYGWT
+915 
-925 VDGNNSK
+925 
-932 IIRTKYLSKEND
+932 
-944 TAEGENKITSF
+944 
-955 NGTTLD
+955 
-961 YKDVKV
+961 
-967 VCKVIETKPMPTKI
+967 
-981 TNIADISDF
+981 
-990 TDGNGNKVKDRDSQ
+990 
-1004 ENNVNIPSD
+1004 
-1013 LPGYKDD
+1013 
-1020 EIGKNYVP
+1020 
-1028 GQQDDDDFEKLKIK
+1028 
-1042 EFDLALRKFITKVND
+1042 
-1057 ENISSRVPVVD
+1057 
-1068 ITQLKNGTATTA
+1068 
-1080 TYDHPK
+1080 
-1086 TPIKVKIDD
+1086 D

-1103 YNEGGV
+1103 YNEAEV

-1119 LPDQLEFIADNE
+1119 LPDQLEFVAGNE
-1131 TNKKYGWSVDNQ
+1131 TNTKYGWTVDSN
-1143 NSKVVKT
+1143 NSKIIKT
-1150 TYLSKANEKVAGEN
+1150 KYLSKANETTEGDN
-1164 KIPAFDGTTLSYKE
+1164 KIKAFDGTKLDYKD
-1178 VKIACKV
+1178 VKVVCKV
-1185 ISTNPMPTK
+1185 VSTDPMPTK
-1194 ITNIADISDFTNGNG
+1194 ITNIADITKFTDGNGNT
-1209 EKVKDRDS
+1209 VTDRDS
-1217 EENNVNIPSD
+1217 QENNVNIPSD

-1253 EVKPLEFDLA
+1253 KIKEFDLA

-1269 KVNDEEITSRIP
+1269 KVNNTEIKSRIP
-1281 KVDITKLAS
+1281 QVDTTPLKN
-1290 GEATTAIYNHSKT
+1290 GTGTTAIYNHSKE
-1303 PVEVAIDDI
+1303 PVKVSLGAV
-1312 VEYTIRVYNEGEIDG
+1312 VEYTIRVYNEGQVDG
-1327 YAEEIKDHLPDQLEL
+1327 YVEEIKDHLPDQLEF
-1342 IADNETNKAYG
+1342 IKDNETNKKYG
-1353 WTVDDQDSKVIK
+1353 WTVDSTDSKVIK
-1365 TTYLSKANEKVAG
+1365 TSYLCKANEKVAG

-1389 LSYKDV
+1389 LSYKEV
-1395 KVVCKVV
+1395 KVACKVV
-1402 ETNQMPKKITNL
+1402 STDPMPSKITNL
-1414 ADVSDFTDGDGNKV
+1414 ADISDFTDGEGNKV
-1428 TDRDSEKDNVKI
+1428 TDRDSKEDNVKI

-1450 ESNKDYV
+1450 ESKKDYV

-1469 TVAKFDLS
+1469 TLVKFDLS

-1482 TAVNDTEITSRIP
+1482 TAVNNTEITSRIP

-1505 SGTTAKYDHPKDPV
+1505 SSTTAKYDHPKDPV

-1532 VYNEGEI
+1532 VFNEGEM

-1633 LINQAQISKNTNKD
+1633 LINQAQISKDSDKD
-1647 GKDVKDQDSVP
+1647 GNDVTDQDSVP

-1691 TENGEDKIIESGHK
+1691 TENGEEKIIESGHK

-1743 GYAKELKDYIPD
+1743 GYAKELKDYIPN
-1755 GLKFVAEDNPLWKQ
+1755 GLKFVPEDNPLWKQ

-1787 GDTTEVEVLL
+1787 GDTTEVEVVL

-1852 GQIRT
+1852 GQIKT

-1869 SSGVALIKKFVL
+1869 SSGVVLIKKFVL

>member
-1 MKRLKKLVSS
+1 MKKFKKLVSS

-22 GIISAVKA
+22 GSISAVKA

-45 SGYGYQQGGASGKV
+45 AGYGYQQEGSKV

-117 STYSKILPTGTN
+117 STYSKILPTGSN

-145 AGTDNKTAREAFL
+145 IGTDNTTAREEFL
-158 ESKIPDEFYEY
+158 KSKIPNELYELI
-169 VTDDDI
+169 TDDDI
-175 DVVQQLAIW
+175 DAVQQLAIW

-196 ETTNLK
+196 ETSNFK
-202 VNSIANVD
+202 INSIANVD
-210 SNYVSIGDLAQ
+210 SNYASMGDIF
-221 YNGGD
+221 GD
-226 DGRDRED
+226 DGWDRED

-266 NNATMT
+266 GNATMT

-285 NQLLNVDYTLSATF
+285 NKLLNVDYTLNATF
-299 TDINGKTI
+299 TDINGTAI
-307 TPTIGIKNSSGNI
+307 TPSIGIKDVSGN
-320 VSTTKSLKELVG
+320 VTATTKTLKELVG
-332 QEFYLSMPV
+332 QEFYLIMPT

-365 VADAPTTEQPVVIVD
+365 VADAPTTEQPVVIVN
-380 ETPFKFSDTTSIVVP
+380 ETPLNFSDATSIVVP

-435 YNHPKNPLRVAIGD
+435 YNHPKIPLKVAIGD
-449 EVTYT
+449 VVTYT
-454 IRVYNEGEVDG
+454 IRVYNEGDIDG

-471 DHLPE
+471 DHLPD

-488 QYGWKIASSSDLK
+488 EYGWKIASSTDLK

-508 SKAKETTDGANKIS
+508 SKANETTDGANKIS
-522 AFNGKTLAYKDV
+522 AFNGTTLAYKDV
-534 KIKCRVVST
+534 KIKCKVVAT
-543 DPMPTKITN
+543 DPMADKITN
-552 IADITR
+552 IADITK

-563 GNTVTDRDSQAN
+563 GNTVTDRDSQEN
-575 NVQLPT
+575 NVNLPT

-615 DFDLSLRKFIT
+615 EFDLSLRKFIT
-626 GVNGTAITNREPKVN
+626 GVNGTAITDREPQAN

-696 EFVSGNATNTKY
+696 EFVAGNETNSKY

-729 ESSAGSNKIK
+729 EASEGANKIK
-739 AFNGTTLDYKDVKV
+739 AFDGTKLDYKDVKV

-772 ISNFTDGN
+772 ITKFTDGN

-841 NDEEITSRIPQPD
+841 NDEEITSRVPQPD
-854 VTKLADGTA
+854 VSKLADGTA
-863 TTATYNHPKNPIDV
+863 TTATYNHPK
-877 TIGDIV
+877 
-883 EYTIRV
+883 
-889 YNEGEVDGYVQ
+889 
-900 EITDHLPDQLEFVAN
+900 
-915 DETNIKYGWT
+915 
-925 VDGNNSK
+925 
-932 IIRTKYLSKEND
+932 
-944 TAEGENKITSF
+944 
-955 NGTTLD
+955 
-961 YKDVKV
+961 
-967 VCKVIETKPMPTKI
+967 
-981 TNIADISDF
+981 
-990 TDGNGNKVKDRDSQ
+990 
-1004 ENNVNIPSD
+1004 
-1013 LPGYKDD
+1013 
-1020 EIGKNYVP
+1020 
-1028 GQQDDDDFEKLKIK
+1028 
-1042 EFDLALRKFITKVND
+1042 
-1057 ENISSRVPVVD
+1057 
-1068 ITQLKNGTATTA
+1068 
-1080 TYDHPK
+1080 
-1086 TPIKVKIDD
+1086 TPISVAIGD

-1103 YNEGGV
+1103 YNEAEV

-1119 LPDQLEFIADNE
+1119 LPDQLEFVAGNE
-1131 TNKKYGWSVDNQ
+1131 TNTKYGWTVDSTD
-1143 NSKVVKT
+1143 SKVIKT
-1150 TYLSKANEKVAGEN
+1150 SYLSKANEKVAGEN

-1178 VKIACKV
+1178 VKVACKV
-1185 ISTNPMPTK
+1185 VSTDPMPSK
-1194 ITNIADISDFTNGNG
+1194 ITNLADISDFTDG
-1209 EKVKDRDS
+1209 E
-1217 EENNVNIPSD
+1217 
-1227 LPGYKDDEI
+1227 
-1236 GKDYVPG
+1236 
-1243 QQDDDDFEKL
+1243 
-1253 EVKPLEFDLA
+1253 
-1263 LRKFIT
+1263 
-1269 KVNDEEITSRIP
+1269 
-1281 KVDITKLAS
+1281 
-1290 GEATTAIYNHSKT
+1290 
-1303 PVEVAIDDI
+1303 
-1312 VEYTIRVYNEGEIDG
+1312 
-1327 YAEEIKDHLPDQLEL
+1327 
-1342 IADNETNKAYG
+1342 
-1353 WTVDDQDSKVIK
+1353 
-1365 TTYLSKANEKVAG
+1365 
-1378 ENKIPAFDGTT
+1378 
-1389 LSYKDV
+1389 
-1395 KVVCKVV
+1395 
-1402 ETNQMPKKITNL
+1402 
-1414 ADVSDFTDGDGNKV
+1414 GNKV
-1428 TDRDSEKDNVKI
+1428 TDRDSKEDNVKI

-1450 ESNKDYV
+1450 ESKKDYV

-1469 TVAKFDLS
+1469 TLVKFDLS

-1482 TAVNDTEITSRIP
+1482 TAVNNTEITSRIP

-1505 SGTTAKYDHPKDPV
+1505 SSTTAKYDHPKDPV

-1532 VYNEGEI
+1532 VFNEGEM

-1572 KDGKETENLD
+1572 KAGKETENLD

-1633 LINQAQISKNTNKD
+1633 LINQAQISKDSDKD
-1647 GKDVKDQDSVP
+1647 GNDVTDQDSVP

-1743 GYAKELKDYIPD
+1743 GYAKELKDYIPN
-1755 GLKFVAEDNPLWKQ
+1755 GLKFVPEDNPLWKQ

-1787 GDTTEVEVLL
+1787 GDTTEVEVVL

-1852 GQIRT
+1852 GQIKT
-1857 FTTIGLAVLVIL
+1857 FTTISLAVLVIL
-1869 SSGVALIKKFVL
+1869 SSGVVLIKKFVL

>member
-1 MKRLKKLVSS
+1 MKKFKKLVSS

-22 GIISAVKA
+22 GSISAVKA

-45 SGYGYQQGGASGKV
+45 AGYGYQQEGSKV

-117 STYSKILPTGTN
+117 STYSKILPTGSN

-145 AGTDNKTAREAFL
+145 IGTDNTTAREEFL
-158 ESKIPDEFYEY
+158 KSKIPNELYELI
-169 VTDDDI
+169 TDDDI
-175 DVVQQLAIW
+175 DAVQQLAIW

-196 ETTNLK
+196 ETSNFK
-202 VNSIANVD
+202 INSIANVD
-210 SNYVSIGDLAQ
+210 SNYASMGDIF
-221 YNGGD
+221 GD
-226 DGRDRED
+226 DGWDRED

-266 NNATMT
+266 SNATMT

-285 NQLLNVDYTLSATF
+285 NQLLNVDYTLNATF
-299 TDINGKTI
+299 TDINGTTI
-307 TPTIGIKNSSGNI
+307 TPSIGIKDVSGN
-320 VSTTKSLKELVG
+320 VTATTKTLKELVG
-332 QEFYLSMPV
+332 QEFYLIMPT

-365 VADAPTTEQPVVIVD
+365 VADAPTTEQPVVIVN
-380 ETPFKFSDTTSIVVP
+380 ETPLNFSDTTSIVVP

-435 YNHPKNPLRVAIGD
+435 YNHTKTPLKVAIGD
-449 EVTYT
+449 VVTYT
-454 IRVYNEGEVDG
+454 IRVYNEGDIDG

-471 DHLPE
+471 DHLPD

-488 QYGWKIASSSDLK
+488 ENGWKIASSTDLK
-501 TIKTEYL
+501 TIKTEFL
-508 SKAKETTDGANKIS
+508 SKANETTDGANKIS
-522 AFNGKTLAYKDV
+522 AFNGTTLAYKDV
-534 KIKCRVVST
+534 KIKCRVVAT
-543 DPMPTKITN
+543 DPMVDKITN
-552 IADITR
+552 IADITK

-563 GNTVTDRDSQAN
+563 GNAVTDRDSQEN
-575 NVQLPT
+575 NVNLPT

-615 DFDLSLRKFIT
+615 EFDLSLRKFIT
-626 GVNGTAITNREPKVN
+626 GVNGTAITNREPQVN
-641 VTPLN
+641 VTPLK

-696 EFVSGNATNTKY
+696 EFVTGNEINTKY

-729 ESSAGSNKIK
+729 EASEGANKIK
-739 AFNGTTLDYKDVKV
+739 AFDGEKLDYKDVKV

-772 ISNFTDGN
+772 ITKFTDGN
-780 GNKVTDRDSQEN
+780 GNTVTDRDSQEN

-854 VTKLADGTA
+854 VSKLADGTA
-863 TTATYNHPKNPIDV
+863 TTATYNH
-877 TIGDIV
+877 
-883 EYTIRV
+883 
-889 YNEGEVDGYVQ
+889 Q
-900 EITDHLPDQLEFVAN
+900 
-915 DETNIKYGWT
+915 
-925 VDGNNSK
+925 
-932 IIRTKYLSKEND
+932 
-944 TAEGENKITSF
+944 
-955 NGTTLD
+955 
-961 YKDVKV
+961 
-967 VCKVIETKPMPTKI
+967 
-981 TNIADISDF
+981 
-990 TDGNGNKVKDRDSQ
+990 
-1004 ENNVNIPSD
+1004 
-1013 LPGYKDD
+1013 
-1020 EIGKNYVP
+1020 
-1028 GQQDDDDFEKLKIK
+1028 
-1042 EFDLALRKFITKVND
+1042 
-1057 ENISSRVPVVD
+1057 
-1068 ITQLKNGTATTA
+1068 
-1080 TYDHPK
+1080 K
-1086 TPIKVKIDD
+1086 TPISVAIGD

-1103 YNEGGV
+1103 YNEAEV

-1119 LPDQLEFIADNE
+1119 LPDQLEFVAGNE
-1131 TNKKYGWSVDNQ
+1131 TNSKYGWTVDSN
-1143 NSKVVKT
+1143 NSKIIKT
-1150 TYLSKANEKVAGEN
+1150 KYLSKANETAEGDN
-1164 KIPAFDGTTLSYKE
+1164 KIKAFDGTKLDYKD
-1178 VKIACKV
+1178 VKVVCKV
-1185 ISTNPMPTK
+1185 VSTDPMPTK
-1194 ITNIADISDFTNGNG
+1194 ITNIADITKFTDGNGNT
-1209 EKVKDRDS
+1209 VTDRDS
-1217 EENNVNIPSD
+1217 QENNVNIPSD

-1253 EVKPLEFDLA
+1253 KIKEFDLA

-1269 KVNDEEITSRIP
+1269 KVNNTEIKSRIP
-1281 KVDITKLAS
+1281 QVDTTPLKN
-1290 GEATTAIYNHSKT
+1290 GTGTTAIYNHSKE
-1303 PVEVAIDDI
+1303 PVKVSLGAI
-1312 VEYTIRVYNEGEIDG
+1312 VEYTIRVYNEGQVDG
-1327 YAEEIKDHLPDQLEL
+1327 YVEEIKDHLPDQLEFVK
-1342 IADNETNKAYG
+1342 DNETNKKYG
-1353 WTVDDQDSKVIK
+1353 WTVDSTDSKVIK
-1365 TTYLSKANEKVAG
+1365 TSYLCKANEKVAG

-1389 LSYKDV
+1389 LSYKEV
-1395 KVVCKVV
+1395 KVACKVV
-1402 ETNQMPKKITNL
+1402 STDPMPSKITNL
-1414 ADVSDFTDGDGNKV
+1414 ADISDFTDGEGNKV
-1428 TDRDSEKDNVKI
+1428 TDRDSKEDNVKI

-1450 ESNKDYV
+1450 ESKKDYV

-1469 TVAKFDLS
+1469 TLVKFDLS

-1482 TAVNDTEITSRIP
+1482 TAVNNTEITSRIP

-1505 SGTTAKYDHPKDPV
+1505 SSTTAKYDHPKDPV

-1532 VYNEGEI
+1532 VFNEGEM

-1591 LSKEQEKTAGAN
+1591 LSKEQEKAAGTN

-1633 LINQAQISKNTNKD
+1633 LINQAQISKDSDKD
-1647 GKDVKDQDSVP
+1647 GNDVTDQDSVP

-1691 TENGEDKIIESGHK
+1691 TENGEEKIIESGHK

-1743 GYAKELKDYIPD
+1743 GYAKELKDYIPN
-1755 GLKFVAEDNPLWKQ
+1755 GLKFVPEDNPLWKQ

-1787 GDTTEVEVLL
+1787 GDTTEVEVVL

-1841 DDAPVSVGVQT
+1841 DDAPVSVGVKT

-1869 SSGVALIKKFVL
+1869 SSGVVLIKKFVL

>member
-1 MKRLKKLVSS
+1 MKKFKKLVSS

-22 GIISAVKA
+22 GSISAVKA

-45 SGYGYQQGGASGKV
+45 AGYGYQQEGSKV

-117 STYSKILPTGTN
+117 STYSRILPTGSN

-145 AGTDNKTAREAFL
+145 IGTDNTTAREEFL
-158 ESKIPDEFYEY
+158 KSKIPNELYELI
-169 VTDDDI
+169 TDDDI
-175 DVVQQLAIW
+175 DAVQQLAIW

-196 ETTNLK
+196 ETSNFK
-202 VNSIANVD
+202 INSIANVD
-210 SNYVSIGDLAQ
+210 SNYASMGDIF
-221 YNGGD
+221 GD
-226 DGRDRED
+226 DGWDRED

-266 NNATMT
+266 SNATMT

-285 NQLLNVDYTLSATF
+285 NQLLNVDYTLNATF
-299 TDINGKTI
+299 TDINGTTI
-307 TPTIGIKNSSGNI
+307 TPSIGIKDVSGN
-320 VSTTKSLKELVG
+320 VTATTKTLKELVG
-332 QEFYLSMPV
+332 QEFYLIMPT

-365 VADAPTTEQPVVIVD
+365 VADAPTTEQPVVIVN
-380 ETPFKFSDTTSIVVP
+380 ETPLNFSDTTSIVVP

-435 YNHPKNPLRVAIGD
+435 YNHPKTPLKVAIGD
-449 EVTYT
+449 VVTYT
-454 IRVYNEGEVDG
+454 IRVYNEGDIDG

-488 QYGWKIASSSDLK
+488 EYGWKIASSTDLK

-508 SKAKETTDGANKIS
+508 SKANETTDGANKIS
-522 AFNGKTLAYKDV
+522 AFNGTTLAYKDV
-534 KIKCRVVST
+534 KIKCRVVAT
-543 DPMPTKITN
+543 DPMADKITN
-552 IADITR
+552 IADITK

-563 GNTVTDRDSQAN
+563 GNTVTDRDSQEN
-575 NVQLPT
+575 NVNLPT
-581 GKDLENYR
+581 GKDLENYK

-615 DFDLSLRKFIT
+615 EFDLSLRKFIT
-626 GVNGTAITNREPKVN
+626 GVNGTAITNREPQVN
-641 VTPLN
+641 VTPLK

-696 EFVSGNATNTKY
+696 EFVAGNEINTKY

-729 ESSAGSNKIK
+729 EASEGANKIK
-739 AFNGTTLDYKDVKV
+739 AFDGTKLDYKDVKV
-753 VCKVVSTDPMPTK
+753 VCKVISTDPMPTK

-772 ISNFTDGN
+772 ITKFTDGN

-854 VTKLADGTA
+854 VSKLADGTA
-863 TTATYNHPKNPIDV
+863 TTATYNHPK
-877 TIGDIV
+877 
-883 EYTIRV
+883 
-889 YNEGEVDGYVQ
+889 
-900 EITDHLPDQLEFVAN
+900 
-915 DETNIKYGWT
+915 
-925 VDGNNSK
+925 
-932 IIRTKYLSKEND
+932 
-944 TAEGENKITSF
+944 
-955 NGTTLD
+955 
-961 YKDVKV
+961 
-967 VCKVIETKPMPTKI
+967 
-981 TNIADISDF
+981 
-990 TDGNGNKVKDRDSQ
+990 
-1004 ENNVNIPSD
+1004 
-1013 LPGYKDD
+1013 
-1020 EIGKNYVP
+1020 
-1028 GQQDDDDFEKLKIK
+1028 
-1042 EFDLALRKFITKVND
+1042 
-1057 ENISSRVPVVD
+1057 
-1068 ITQLKNGTATTA
+1068 
-1080 TYDHPK
+1080 
-1086 TPIKVKIDD
+1086 TPISVAIGD

-1103 YNEGGV
+1103 YNEAEV

-1119 LPDQLEFIADNE
+1119 LPDQLEFIAGNE
-1131 TNKKYGWSVDNQ
+1131 INTKYGWTVDSN
-1143 NSKVVKT
+1143 NSKIIKT
-1150 TYLSKANEKVAGEN
+1150 KYLSKANETTEGDN
-1164 KIPAFDGTTLSYKE
+1164 KIKAFDGTKLDYKD
-1178 VKIACKV
+1178 VKVVCKV
-1185 ISTNPMPTK
+1185 VSTDPMPTK
-1194 ITNIADISDFTNGNG
+1194 ITNIADITKFTDGNGNT
-1209 EKVKDRDS
+1209 VTDRDS
-1217 EENNVNIPSD
+1217 QENNVNIPSD

-1253 EVKPLEFDLA
+1253 KIKEFDLA

-1269 KVNDEEITSRIP
+1269 KVNNTEIKSRIP
-1281 KVDITKLAS
+1281 QVDTTPLKN
-1290 GEATTAIYNHSKT
+1290 GTGTTAIYNHSKE
-1303 PVEVAIDDI
+1303 PVKVSLGAV
-1312 VEYTIRVYNEGEIDG
+1312 VEYTIRVYNEGQVDG
-1327 YAEEIKDHLPDQLEL
+1327 YVEEIKDHLPDQLEF
-1342 IADNETNKAYG
+1342 IKDNETNKKYG
-1353 WTVDDQDSKVIK
+1353 WTVDSTDSKVIK
-1365 TTYLSKANEKVAG
+1365 TSYLCKANEKVAG
-1378 ENKIPAFDGTT
+1378 ENKIPAFDETT
-1389 LSYKDV
+1389 LSYKEV
-1395 KVVCKVV
+1395 KVACKVV
-1402 ETNQMPKKITNL
+1402 STDPMPSKITNL
-1414 ADVSDFTDGDGNKV
+1414 ADISDFTDGEGNKV
-1428 TDRDSEKDNVKI
+1428 TDRDSKEDNVKI

-1450 ESNKDYV
+1450 ESKKDYV

-1469 TVAKFDLS
+1469 TLVKFDLS

-1482 TAVNDTEITSRIP
+1482 TAVNNTEITSRIP
-1495 QVDVTPIKDG
+1495 QVDVTPIKEG
-1505 SGTTAKYDHPKDPV
+1505 SSTTAKYDHPKDPV

-1532 VYNEGEI
+1532 VFNEGEM

-1633 LINQAQISKNTNKD
+1633 LINQAQISKDSDKD
-1647 GKDVKDQDSVP
+1647 GNDVTDQDSVP

-1691 TENGEDKIIESGHK
+1691 TENGEEKIIESGHK

-1743 GYAKELKDYIPD
+1743 GYAKELKDYIPN
-1755 GLKFVAEDNPLWKQ
+1755 GLKFVPEDNPLWKQ

-1787 GDTTEVEVLL
+1787 GDTTEVEVVL

-1852 GQIRT
+1852 GQIKT

-1869 SSGVALIKKFVL
+1869 SSGVVLIKKFVL

>member
-1 MKRLKKLVSS
+1 MKKFKKLVSS

-22 GIISAVKA
+22 GSISAVKA

-45 SGYGYQQGGASGKV
+45 AGYGYQQEGSKV

-117 STYSKILPTGTN
+117 STYSKILPTGSN

-145 AGTDNKTAREAFL
+145 IGTDNTTAREEFL
-158 ESKIPDEFYEY
+158 KSKIPNELYDLI
-169 VTDDDI
+169 TDDDI
-175 DVVQQLAIW
+175 DAVQQLAIW

-196 ETTNLK
+196 ETSNFK
-202 VNSIANVD
+202 INSIANVD
-210 SNYVSIGDLAQ
+210 SNYASMGDIF
-221 YNGGD
+221 GD
-226 DGRDRED
+226 DGWDRED

-266 NNATMT
+266 SNATMT

-285 NQLLNVDYTLSATF
+285 NQLLNVDYTLNATF
-299 TDINGKTI
+299 TDINGTTI
-307 TPTIGIKNSSGNI
+307 TPSIGIKDVSGN
-320 VSTTKSLKELVG
+320 VTATTKTLKELVG
-332 QEFYLSMPV
+332 QEFYLIMPT

-359 TVDYWS
+359 TIDYWS
-365 VADAPTTEQPVVIVD
+365 VADAPTTEQPVVIVN
-380 ETPFKFSDTTSIVVP
+380 ETPLNFSDTTSIVVP

-435 YNHPKNPLRVAIGD
+435 YNHTKTPLKVAIGD
-449 EVTYT
+449 VVTYT
-454 IRVYNEGEVDG
+454 IRVYNEGDIDG

-471 DHLPE
+471 DHLPD

-488 QYGWKIASSSDLK
+488 EYGWKIASSTDLK

-508 SKAKETTDGANKIS
+508 SKANETTDGANKIS
-522 AFNGKTLAYKDV
+522 AFNGTTLAYKDV
-534 KIKCRVVST
+534 KIKCRVVAT
-543 DPMPTKITN
+543 DPMADKITN
-552 IADITR
+552 IADITK

-563 GNTVTDRDSQAN
+563 GNTVTDRDSQEN
-575 NVQLPT
+575 NVNLPT

-615 DFDLSLRKFIT
+615 EFDLSLRKFIT
-626 GVNGTAITNREPKVN
+626 GVNGTAITNREPQVN
-641 VTPLN
+641 VTPLK

-696 EFVSGNATNTKY
+696 EFVAGNEINTKY
-708 GWVVDSTNSKIIR
+708 GWVVDSTNSKIIK

-729 ESSAGSNKIK
+729 EASEGANKIK
-739 AFNGTTLDYKDVKV
+739 AFDGTKLDYKDVKV
-753 VCKVVSTDPMPTK
+753 VCKVVSTEPMPTK

-772 ISNFTDGN
+772 ITKFTDGN
-780 GNKVTDRDSQEN
+780 GNTVTDRDSQEN

-829 FDLALRKFITKL
+829 FDLALRKFITKV
-841 NDEEITSRIPQPD
+841 NNTEIKSRIPQVD
-854 VTKLADGTA
+854 
-863 TTATYNHPKNPIDV
+863 TTP
-877 TIGDIV
+877 
-883 EYTIRV
+883 
-889 YNEGEVDGYVQ
+889 
-900 EITDHLPDQLEFVAN
+900 
-915 DETNIKYGWT
+915 
-925 VDGNNSK
+925 
-932 IIRTKYLSKEND
+932 
-944 TAEGENKITSF
+944 
-955 NGTTLD
+955 
-961 YKDVKV
+961 
-967 VCKVIETKPMPTKI
+967 
-981 TNIADISDF
+981 
-990 TDGNGNKVKDRDSQ
+990 
-1004 ENNVNIPSD
+1004 
-1013 LPGYKDD
+1013 
-1020 EIGKNYVP
+1020 
-1028 GQQDDDDFEKLKIK
+1028 
-1042 EFDLALRKFITKVND
+1042 
-1057 ENISSRVPVVD
+1057 
-1068 ITQLKNGTATTA
+1068 LKNGTGTTA
-1080 TYDHPK
+1080 IYNHSKEPV
-1086 TPIKVKIDD
+1086 KVSLGA

-1103 YNEGGV
+1103 YNEGQV
-1109 DGYVEEITDH
+1109 DGYVEEIKDH
-1119 LPDQLEFIADNE
+1119 LPDQLEFIKDNE
-1131 TNKKYGWSVDNQ
+1131 TNKKYGWTVDSTD
-1143 NSKVVKT
+1143 SKVIKT
-1150 TYLSKANEKVAGEN
+1150 SYLSKANEKVAGEN
-1164 KIPAFDGTTLSYKE
+1164 KIPEFDGTTLSYKE
-1178 VKIACKV
+1178 VKVACKV
-1185 ISTNPMPTK
+1185 VSTDPMPSK
-1194 ITNIADISDFTNGNG
+1194 ITNLADISDFTDG
-1209 EKVKDRDS
+1209 E
-1217 EENNVNIPSD
+1217 
-1227 LPGYKDDEI
+1227 
-1236 GKDYVPG
+1236 
-1243 QQDDDDFEKL
+1243 
-1253 EVKPLEFDLA
+1253 
-1263 LRKFIT
+1263 
-1269 KVNDEEITSRIP
+1269 
-1281 KVDITKLAS
+1281 
-1290 GEATTAIYNHSKT
+1290 
-1303 PVEVAIDDI
+1303 
-1312 VEYTIRVYNEGEIDG
+1312 
-1327 YAEEIKDHLPDQLEL
+1327 
-1342 IADNETNKAYG
+1342 
-1353 WTVDDQDSKVIK
+1353 
-1365 TTYLSKANEKVAG
+1365 
-1378 ENKIPAFDGTT
+1378 
-1389 LSYKDV
+1389 
-1395 KVVCKVV
+1395 
-1402 ETNQMPKKITNL
+1402 
-1414 ADVSDFTDGDGNKV
+1414 GNKV
-1428 TDRDSEKDNVKI
+1428 TDRDSKEDNVKI

-1450 ESNKDYV
+1450 ESKKDYV

-1469 TVAKFDLS
+1469 TLVKFDLS

-1482 TAVNDTEITSRIP
+1482 TAVNNTEITSRIP

-1505 SGTTAKYDHPKDPV
+1505 SSTTAKYDHPKDPV

-1532 VYNEGEI
+1532 VFNEGEM

-1633 LINQAQISKNTNKD
+1633 LINQAQISKDSDKD
-1647 GKDVKDQDSVP
+1647 GNDVTDQDSVP

-1691 TENGEDKIIESGHK
+1691 TENGEEKIIESGHK

-1743 GYAKELKDYIPD
+1743 GYAKELKDYIPN
-1755 GLKFVAEDNPLWKQ
+1755 GLKFVPEDNPLWKQ

-1787 GDTTEVEVLL
+1787 GDTTEVEVVL

-1852 GQIRT
+1852 GQIKT

-1869 SSGVALIKKFVL
+1869 SSGVVLIKKFVL

>member
-1 MKRLKKLVSS
+1 MKKFKKLVSS

-22 GIISAVKA
+22 GSISAVKA

-45 SGYGYQQGGASGKV
+45 AGYGYQQEGSKV

-117 STYSKILPTGTN
+117 STYSKILPTGSN

-145 AGTDNKTAREAFL
+145 IGTDNTTAREEFL
-158 ESKIPDEFYEY
+158 KSKIPNELYELI
-169 VTDDDI
+169 TDDDI
-175 DVVQQLAIW
+175 DAVQQLAIW

-196 ETTNLK
+196 ETSNFK
-202 VNSIANVD
+202 INSIANVD
-210 SNYVSIGDLAQ
+210 SNYASMGDIF
-221 YNGGD
+221 GD
-226 DGRDRED
+226 DGWDRED

-266 NNATMT
+266 SNATMT

-285 NQLLNVDYTLSATF
+285 NQLLNIDYTLNATF
-299 TDINGKTI
+299 TDINGTTI
-307 TPTIGIKNSSGNI
+307 TPSIGIKDVSGN
-320 VSTTKSLKELVG
+320 VTATTKTLKELVG
-332 QEFYLSMPV
+332 QEFYLIMPT

-365 VADAPTTEQPVVIVD
+365 VADAPTTEQPVVIVN
-380 ETPFKFSDTTSIVVP
+380 ETPLNFSDTTSIVVP

-435 YNHPKNPLRVAIGD
+435 YNHPKTPLKVAIGD
-449 EVTYT
+449 VVTYT
-454 IRVYNEGEVDG
+454 IRVYNEGDIDG

-471 DHLPE
+471 DHLPD

-488 QYGWKIASSSDLK
+488 ENGWKIASSTDLK

-508 SKAKETTDGANKIS
+508 SKANETTDGANKIS
-522 AFNGKTLAYKDV
+522 AFNGTTLAYKDV
-534 KIKCRVVST
+534 KIKCRVVAT
-543 DPMPTKITN
+543 DPMADKITN
-552 IADITR
+552 IADITK

-563 GNTVTDRDSQAN
+563 GNTVTDRDSQEN
-575 NVQLPT
+575 NVNLPT
-581 GKDLENYR
+581 GKDLENYK

-615 DFDLSLRKFIT
+615 EFDLSLRKFIT
-626 GVNGTAITNREPKVN
+626 GVNGTAITNREPQVN
-641 VTPLN
+641 VTPLK

-696 EFVSGNATNTKY
+696 EFVVGNEINTKY

-721 TNYLSKAK
+721 TNYLSKTK
-729 ESSAGSNKIK
+729 ETSEGANKIK
-739 AFNGTTLDYKDVKV
+739 AFDGEKLDYKDVKV

-772 ISNFTDGN
+772 ITKFTDGN
-780 GNKVTDRDSQEN
+780 GNTVTDRDSQEN

-854 VTKLADGTA
+854 VSKLADGTA
-863 TTATYNHPKNPIDV
+863 TTATYNHPK
-877 TIGDIV
+877 
-883 EYTIRV
+883 
-889 YNEGEVDGYVQ
+889 
-900 EITDHLPDQLEFVAN
+900 
-915 DETNIKYGWT
+915 
-925 VDGNNSK
+925 
-932 IIRTKYLSKEND
+932 
-944 TAEGENKITSF
+944 
-955 NGTTLD
+955 
-961 YKDVKV
+961 
-967 VCKVIETKPMPTKI
+967 
-981 TNIADISDF
+981 
-990 TDGNGNKVKDRDSQ
+990 
-1004 ENNVNIPSD
+1004 
-1013 LPGYKDD
+1013 
-1020 EIGKNYVP
+1020 
-1028 GQQDDDDFEKLKIK
+1028 
-1042 EFDLALRKFITKVND
+1042 
-1057 ENISSRVPVVD
+1057 
-1068 ITQLKNGTATTA
+1068 
-1080 TYDHPK
+1080 
-1086 TPIKVKIDD
+1086 TPISVAIGD

-1103 YNEGGV
+1103 YNEAEV

-1119 LPDQLEFIADNE
+1119 LPDQLEFIAGNE
-1131 TNKKYGWSVDNQ
+1131 INTKYGWTVDSN
-1143 NSKVVKT
+1143 NSKIIKT
-1150 TYLSKANEKVAGEN
+1150 KYLSKANETAEGDN
-1164 KIPAFDGTTLSYKE
+1164 KIKAFDGTKLDYKD
-1178 VKIACKV
+1178 VKVVCKV
-1185 ISTNPMPTK
+1185 VSTDPMPTK
-1194 ITNIADISDFTNGNG
+1194 ITNIADITKFTDGNGNT
-1209 EKVKDRDS
+1209 VTDRDS
-1217 EENNVNIPSD
+1217 QENNVNIPSD

-1253 EVKPLEFDLA
+1253 KIKEFDLA

-1269 KVNDEEITSRIP
+1269 KVNNTEIKSRIP
-1281 KVDITKLAS
+1281 QVDTTPLKN
-1290 GEATTAIYNHSKT
+1290 GTGTTAIYNHSKE
-1303 PVEVAIDDI
+1303 PVKVSLGAV
-1312 VEYTIRVYNEGEIDG
+1312 VEYTIRVYNEGQVDG
-1327 YAEEIKDHLPDQLEL
+1327 YVEEIKDHLPDQLEF
-1342 IADNETNKAYG
+1342 IKDNETNKKYG
-1353 WTVDDQDSKVIK
+1353 WTVDSTDSKVIK
-1365 TTYLSKANEKVAG
+1365 TSYLSKANEKVAG

-1389 LSYKDV
+1389 LSYKEV
-1395 KVVCKVV
+1395 KVACKVV
-1402 ETNQMPKKITNL
+1402 STDPMPSKITNL
-1414 ADVSDFTDGDGNKV
+1414 ADISDFTDGEGNKV
-1428 TDRDSEKDNVKI
+1428 TDRDSKEDNVKI

-1450 ESNKDYV
+1450 ESKKDYV

-1469 TVAKFDLS
+1469 TLVKFDLS

-1482 TAVNDTEITSRIP
+1482 TAVNNTEITSRIP

-1505 SGTTAKYDHPKDPV
+1505 SSTTAKYDHPKDPV

-1532 VYNEGEI
+1532 VFNEGEM

-1633 LINQAQISKNTNKD
+1633 LINQAQISKDSDKD
-1647 GKDVKDQDSVP
+1647 GNDVTDQDSVP

-1691 TENGEDKIIESGHK
+1691 TENGEEKIIESGHK

-1743 GYAKELKDYIPD
+1743 GYAKELKDYIPN
-1755 GLKFVAEDNPLWKQ
+1755 GLKFVPEDNPLWKQ

-1787 GDTTEVEVLL
+1787 GDTTEVEVVL

-1852 GQIRT
+1852 GQIKT
-1857 FTTIGLAVLVIL
+1857 FTTISLAVLVIL
-1869 SSGVALIKKFVL
+1869 SSGVVLIKKFVL

>member
-1 MKRLKKLVSS
+1 MKKLKKLVSS

-22 GIISAVKA
+22 GSISAVKA

-45 SGYGYQQGGASGKV
+45 AGYGYQQEGSKV
-59 WKIAEYDSENGKT
+59 WKIAEYDSENGRT
-72 ADLSKTI
+72 ANLSKTI

-117 STYSKILPTGTN
+117 STYSKILPTGSN

-145 AGTDNKTAREAFL
+145 IGTDNTTAREEFL
-158 ESKIPDEFYEY
+158 KSKIPNELYELI
-169 VTDDDI
+169 TDDDI
-175 DVVQQLAIW
+175 DAVQQLAIW

-196 ETTNLK
+196 ETSNFK
-202 VNSIANVD
+202 INSIANVD
-210 SNYVSIGDLAQ
+210 SNYASMGDIF
-221 YNGGD
+221 GD
-226 DGRDRED
+226 DGWNRED

-266 NNATMT
+266 SNATMT
-272 KVGSNY
+272 KVGNNY

-285 NQLLNVDYTLSATF
+285 NQLLNVDYTLNATF
-299 TDINGKTI
+299 TDINGTTI
-307 TPTIGIKNSSGNI
+307 TPSIGIKDINGTVTATSK
-320 VSTTKSLKELVG
+320 TLKELVG
-332 QEFYLSMPV
+332 QEFYLIMPT

-365 VADAPTTEQPVVIVD
+365 VADAPTTEQPVVIVN
-380 ETPFKFSDTTSIVVP
+380 ETPLNFSDATSIVVP

-435 YNHPKNPLRVAIGD
+435 YNHPKTPLKVAIGD
-449 EVTYT
+449 VVTYT
-454 IRVYNEGEVDG
+454 IRVYNEGDIDG

-488 QYGWKIASSSDLK
+488 EYGWKIASSTDLK

-508 SKAKETTDGANKIS
+508 SKANETTDGANKIS
-522 AFNGKTLAYKDV
+522 AFNGTTLAYKDV
-534 KIKCRVVST
+534 KIKCRVVAT
-543 DPMPTKITN
+543 DPMADKITN
-552 IADITR
+552 IADITK

-563 GNTVTDRDSQAN
+563 GNTVTDRDSQEN
-575 NVQLPT
+575 NVNLPT

-615 DFDLSLRKFIT
+615 EFDLSLRKFIT
-626 GVNGTAITNREPKVN
+626 GVNGTAITNREPQVN
-641 VTPLN
+641 VTPLK

-696 EFVSGNATNTKY
+696 EFVAGNEINTKY

-729 ESSAGSNKIK
+729 EASEGANKIK
-739 AFNGTTLDYKDVKV
+739 AFDGTKLDYKDVKV

-772 ISNFTDGN
+772 ITKFTDGN
-780 GNKVTDRDSQEN
+780 GNTVTDRDSQEN

-854 VTKLADGTA
+854 VSKLADGTA
-863 TTATYNHPKNPIDV
+863 TTATYNHPK
-877 TIGDIV
+877 
-883 EYTIRV
+883 
-889 YNEGEVDGYVQ
+889 
-900 EITDHLPDQLEFVAN
+900 
-915 DETNIKYGWT
+915 
-925 VDGNNSK
+925 
-932 IIRTKYLSKEND
+932 
-944 TAEGENKITSF
+944 
-955 NGTTLD
+955 
-961 YKDVKV
+961 
-967 VCKVIETKPMPTKI
+967 
-981 TNIADISDF
+981 
-990 TDGNGNKVKDRDSQ
+990 
-1004 ENNVNIPSD
+1004 
-1013 LPGYKDD
+1013 
-1020 EIGKNYVP
+1020 
-1028 GQQDDDDFEKLKIK
+1028 
-1042 EFDLALRKFITKVND
+1042 
-1057 ENISSRVPVVD
+1057 
-1068 ITQLKNGTATTA
+1068 
-1080 TYDHPK
+1080 
-1086 TPIKVKIDD
+1086 TPISVAIGD

-1103 YNEGGV
+1103 YNEAEV

-1119 LPDQLEFIADNE
+1119 LPDQLEFIAGNE
-1131 TNKKYGWSVDNQ
+1131 INTKYGWTVDSN
-1143 NSKVVKT
+1143 NSKIIKT
-1150 TYLSKANEKVAGEN
+1150 KYLSKANETTEGDN
-1164 KIPAFDGTTLSYKE
+1164 KIKAFDGTKLDYKD
-1178 VKIACKV
+1178 VKVVCKV
-1185 ISTNPMPTK
+1185 VSTDPMPTK
-1194 ITNIADISDFTNGNG
+1194 ITNIADITKFTDGNGNT
-1209 EKVKDRDS
+1209 VTDRDS
-1217 EENNVNIPSD
+1217 QENNVNIPSD

-1253 EVKPLEFDLA
+1253 KIKEFDLA

-1269 KVNDEEITSRIP
+1269 KVNNTEIKSRIP
-1281 KVDITKLAS
+1281 QVDTTPLKN
-1290 GEATTAIYNHSKT
+1290 GTGTTAIYNHSKE
-1303 PVEVAIDDI
+1303 PVKVSLGAV
-1312 VEYTIRVYNEGEIDG
+1312 VEYTIRVYNEGQVDG
-1327 YAEEIKDHLPDQLEL
+1327 YVEEIKDHLPDQLEF
-1342 IADNETNKAYG
+1342 IKDNETNKKYG
-1353 WTVDDQDSKVIK
+1353 WTVDSTDSKVIK
-1365 TTYLSKANEKVAG
+1365 TSYLSKANEKVAG

-1389 LSYKDV
+1389 LSYKEV
-1395 KVVCKVV
+1395 KVACKVV
-1402 ETNQMPKKITNL
+1402 STDPMPSKITNL
-1414 ADVSDFTDGDGNKV
+1414 ADISDFTDGEGNKV
-1428 TDRDSEKDNVKI
+1428 TDRDSKEDNVKI

-1450 ESNKDYV
+1450 ESKKDYV

-1469 TVAKFDLS
+1469 TLVKFDLS

-1482 TAVNDTEITSRIP
+1482 TAVNNTEITSRIP

-1505 SGTTAKYDHPKDPV
+1505 SSTTAKYDHPKDPV

-1532 VYNEGEI
+1532 VFNEGEM

-1633 LINQAQISKNTNKD
+1633 LINQAQISKDSDKD
-1647 GKDVKDQDSVP
+1647 GNDVTDQDSVP

-1743 GYAKELKDYIPD
+1743 GYAKELKDYIPN
-1755 GLKFVAEDNPLWKQ
+1755 GLKFVPEDNPLWKQ

-1852 GQIRT
+1852 GQIKT
-1857 FTTIGLAVLVIL
+1857 FTTISLAVLVIL
-1869 SSGVALIKKFVL
+1869 SSGVVLIKKFVL

>member
-1 MKRLKKLVSS
+1 MKKFKKLVSS

-22 GIISAVKA
+22 GSISAVKA

-45 SGYGYQQGGASGKV
+45 AGYGYQQEGSKV

-117 STYSKILPTGTN
+117 STYSKILPTGSN

-145 AGTDNKTAREAFL
+145 IGTDNTTAREEFL
-158 ESKIPDEFYEY
+158 KSKIPNELYGLI
-169 VTDDDI
+169 TDDDI
-175 DVVQQLAIW
+175 DAVQQLAVW

-196 ETTNLK
+196 ETSNFK
-202 VNSIANVD
+202 INSIANVD
-210 SNYVSIGDLAQ
+210 SNYASMGDIF
-221 YNGGD
+221 GD
-226 DGRDRED
+226 DGWDRED

-266 NNATMT
+266 SNATMT

-285 NQLLNVDYTLSATF
+285 NQLLNVDYTLNATF
-299 TDINGKTI
+299 TDINGTTI
-307 TPTIGIKNSSGNI
+307 TPSIGIKDVSGN
-320 VSTTKSLKELVG
+320 VTATTKTLKELVG
-332 QEFYLSMPV
+332 QEFYLIMPT

-365 VADAPTTEQPVVIVD
+365 VADAPTTEQPVVIVN
-380 ETPFKFSDTTSIVVP
+380 ETPLNFSDTTSIVVP

-435 YNHPKNPLRVAIGD
+435 YNHPKTPLKIAIGD
-449 EVTYT
+449 VVTYT
-454 IRVYNEGEVDG
+454 IRVYNEGDIDG

-471 DHLPE
+471 DHLPD

-488 QYGWKIASSSDLK
+488 EYGWKIASSTDLK

-508 SKAKETTDGANKIS
+508 SKANETTDGANKIS
-522 AFNGKTLAYKDV
+522 AFNGTTLAYKDV
-534 KIKCRVVST
+534 KIKCRVVAT
-543 DPMPTKITN
+543 DPMADKITN
-552 IADITR
+552 IADITK

-563 GNTVTDRDSQAN
+563 GNTVTDRDSQEN
-575 NVQLPT
+575 NVNLPT

-615 DFDLSLRKFIT
+615 EFDLSLRKFIT
-626 GVNGTAITNREPKVN
+626 GVNGTAITNREPQVN
-641 VTPLN
+641 VTPLK

-696 EFVSGNATNTKY
+696 EFVAGNEINTKY

-729 ESSAGSNKIK
+729 EASEGANKIK
-739 AFNGTTLDYKDVKV
+739 AFDGTKLDYKDVKV

-772 ISNFTDGN
+772 ITKFTDGN
-780 GNKVTDRDSQEN
+780 GNTVTDRDSQEN

-854 VTKLADGTA
+854 VSKLADGTA
-863 TTATYNHPKNPIDV
+863 TTATYNHPK
-877 TIGDIV
+877 
-883 EYTIRV
+883 
-889 YNEGEVDGYVQ
+889 
-900 EITDHLPDQLEFVAN
+900 
-915 DETNIKYGWT
+915 
-925 VDGNNSK
+925 
-932 IIRTKYLSKEND
+932 
-944 TAEGENKITSF
+944 
-955 NGTTLD
+955 
-961 YKDVKV
+961 
-967 VCKVIETKPMPTKI
+967 
-981 TNIADISDF
+981 
-990 TDGNGNKVKDRDSQ
+990 
-1004 ENNVNIPSD
+1004 
-1013 LPGYKDD
+1013 
-1020 EIGKNYVP
+1020 
-1028 GQQDDDDFEKLKIK
+1028 
-1042 EFDLALRKFITKVND
+1042 
-1057 ENISSRVPVVD
+1057 
-1068 ITQLKNGTATTA
+1068 
-1080 TYDHPK
+1080 
-1086 TPIKVKIDD
+1086 TPISVAIGD

-1103 YNEGGV
+1103 YNEAEV

-1119 LPDQLEFIADNE
+1119 LPDQLEFVTGNE
-1131 TNKKYGWSVDNQ
+1131 INTKYGWVVDSTNPKIIRT
-1143 NSKVVKT
+1143 N
-1150 TYLSKANEKVAGEN
+1150 YLSKAKEASEGAN
-1164 KIPAFDGTTLSYKE
+1164 KIKAFDGEKLDYKD
-1178 VKIACKV
+1178 VKVVCKV
-1185 ISTNPMPTK
+1185 VSTDPMPTK
-1194 ITNIADISDFTNGNG
+1194 ITNIADITKFTDGNGNT
-1209 EKVKDRDS
+1209 VTDRDS
-1217 EENNVNIPSD
+1217 QENNVNIPSD

-1253 EVKPLEFDLA
+1253 KIKEFDLA

-1269 KVNDEEITSRIP
+1269 KVNNTEIKSRIP
-1281 KVDITKLAS
+1281 QVDTTPLKN
-1290 GEATTAIYNHSKT
+1290 GTGTTAIYNHSKE
-1303 PVEVAIDDI
+1303 PVKVSLGAV
-1312 VEYTIRVYNEGEIDG
+1312 VEYTIRVYNEGQVDG
-1327 YAEEIKDHLPDQLEL
+1327 YVEEIKDHLPDQLEF
-1342 IADNETNKAYG
+1342 IKDNETNKKYG
-1353 WTVDDQDSKVIK
+1353 WTVDSTDSKVIK
-1365 TTYLSKANEKVAG
+1365 TSYLSKANEKVAG

-1389 LSYKDV
+1389 LSYKEV
-1395 KVVCKVV
+1395 KVACKVV
-1402 ETNQMPKKITNL
+1402 STDPMPSKITNL
-1414 ADVSDFTDGDGNKV
+1414 ADISDFTDGEGNKV
-1428 TDRDSEKDNVKI
+1428 TDRDSKEDNVKI

-1450 ESNKDYV
+1450 ESKKDYV

-1469 TVAKFDLS
+1469 TLVKFDLS

-1482 TAVNDTEITSRIP
+1482 TAVNNTEITSRIP

-1505 SGTTAKYDHPKDPV
+1505 SSTTAKYDHPKDPV

-1532 VYNEGEI
+1532 VFNEGEM

-1633 LINQAQISKNTNKD
+1633 LINQAQISKDSDKD
-1647 GKDVKDQDSVP
+1647 GNDVTDQDSVP

-1691 TENGEDKIIESGHK
+1691 TENGEEKIIESGHK

-1743 GYAKELKDYIPD
+1743 GYAKELKDYIPN
-1755 GLKFVAEDNPLWKQ
+1755 GLKFVPEDNPLWKQ

-1787 GDTTEVEVLL
+1787 GDTTEVEVVL

-1852 GQIRT
+1852 GQIKT

-1869 SSGVALIKKFVL
+1869 SSGVVLIKKFVL

>member
-1 MKRLKKLVSS
+1 MKKFKKLVSS

-22 GIISAVKA
+22 GSISAVKA

-45 SGYGYQQGGASGKV
+45 AGYGYQQEGSKV

-117 STYSKILPTGTN
+117 STYSKILPTESN

-145 AGTDNKTAREAFL
+145 IGTDNTTARKEFL
-158 ESKIPDEFYEY
+158 KSKIPNELYELI
-169 VTDDDI
+169 TDDDI
-175 DVVQQLAIW
+175 DAVQQLAIW

-196 ETTNLK
+196 ETSNFK
-202 VNSIANVD
+202 INSIANVD
-210 SNYVSIGDLAQ
+210 SNYASMGDIF
-221 YNGGD
+221 GD
-226 DGRDRED
+226 DGWDREN

-266 NNATMT
+266 SNATMT

-285 NQLLNVDYTLSATF
+285 NQLLNVDYTLNATF
-299 TDINGKTI
+299 TDINGTTI
-307 TPTIGIKNSSGNI
+307 TPSIGIKDVSGN
-320 VSTTKSLKELVG
+320 VTATTKTLKELVG
-332 QEFYLSMPV
+332 QEFYLIMPT

-365 VADAPTTEQPVVIVD
+365 VADAPTTEQPVVIVN
-380 ETPFKFSDTTSIVVP
+380 ETPLNFSDTTSIVVP

-405 ITNIN
+405 ITDIN
-410 GTEITNRIPQVDV
+410 GKEITNRIPQVDV

-435 YNHPKNPLRVAIGD
+435 YNHPKTPLKVAIGD
-449 EVTYT
+449 VVTYT
-454 IRVYNEGEVDG
+454 IRVYNEGDIDG

-471 DHLPE
+471 DHLPD

-488 QYGWKIASSSDLK
+488 EYGWKIASSTDLK

-508 SKAKETTDGANKIS
+508 SKANETTDGANKIS
-522 AFNGKTLAYKDV
+522 AFNGTTLAYKDV
-534 KIKCRVVST
+534 KIKCRVVAT
-543 DPMPTKITN
+543 EPMADKITN
-552 IADITR
+552 IADITK

-563 GNTVTDRDSQAN
+563 GNTVTDRDSQEN
-575 NVQLPT
+575 NVNLPT

-615 DFDLSLRKFIT
+615 EFDLSLRKFIT
-626 GVNGTAITNREPKVN
+626 GVNGTAITNREPQVN
-641 VTPLN
+641 VTPLK

-696 EFVSGNATNTKY
+696 EFVSGNEINTKY

-729 ESSAGSNKIK
+729 EASEGANKIK
-739 AFNGTTLDYKDVKV
+739 AFDGTKLDYKDVKV
-753 VCKVVSTDPMPTK
+753 VCKVVSTEPMPTK

-772 ISNFTDGN
+772 ITKFTDGN
-780 GNKVTDRDSQEN
+780 GNTVTDRDSQEN

-854 VTKLADGTA
+854 VSKLADGTA
-863 TTATYNHPKNPIDV
+863 TTATYNHPK
-877 TIGDIV
+877 
-883 EYTIRV
+883 
-889 YNEGEVDGYVQ
+889 
-900 EITDHLPDQLEFVAN
+900 
-915 DETNIKYGWT
+915 
-925 VDGNNSK
+925 
-932 IIRTKYLSKEND
+932 
-944 TAEGENKITSF
+944 
-955 NGTTLD
+955 
-961 YKDVKV
+961 
-967 VCKVIETKPMPTKI
+967 
-981 TNIADISDF
+981 
-990 TDGNGNKVKDRDSQ
+990 
-1004 ENNVNIPSD
+1004 
-1013 LPGYKDD
+1013 
-1020 EIGKNYVP
+1020 
-1028 GQQDDDDFEKLKIK
+1028 
-1042 EFDLALRKFITKVND
+1042 
-1057 ENISSRVPVVD
+1057 
-1068 ITQLKNGTATTA
+1068 
-1080 TYDHPK
+1080 
-1086 TPIKVKIDD
+1086 TPISVAIGD

-1103 YNEGGV
+1103 YNEAEV

-1119 LPDQLEFIADNE
+1119 LPDQLEFVAGNE
-1131 TNKKYGWSVDNQ
+1131 TNTKYAWTVDSN
-1143 NSKVVKT
+1143 NSKIIKT
-1150 TYLSKANEKVAGEN
+1150 KYLSKANETTEGAN
-1164 KIPAFDGTTLSYKE
+1164 KIKAFDGTKLDYKD
-1178 VKIACKV
+1178 VKVVCKV
-1185 ISTNPMPTK
+1185 VSTDPMPTK
-1194 ITNIADISDFTNGNG
+1194 ITNIADITKFTDGNGNI
-1209 EKVKDRDS
+1209 VTDRDS
-1217 EENNVNIPSD
+1217 QENNVNIPSD

-1253 EVKPLEFDLA
+1253 KIKEFDLA

-1269 KVNDEEITSRIP
+1269 KVNNTEIKSRIP
-1281 KVDITKLAS
+1281 QVDTTPLKN
-1290 GEATTAIYNHSKT
+1290 GTGTTAIYNHSKE
-1303 PVEVAIDDI
+1303 PVKVSLGAV
-1312 VEYTIRVYNEGEIDG
+1312 VEYTIRVYNEGQVDG
-1327 YAEEIKDHLPDQLEL
+1327 YVEEIKDHLPDQLEF
-1342 IADNETNKAYG
+1342 IKDNETNKKYG
-1353 WTVDDQDSKVIK
+1353 WTVDSTDSKVIK
-1365 TTYLSKANEKVAG
+1365 TSYLSKANEKVAG

-1389 LSYKDV
+1389 LSYKEV
-1395 KVVCKVV
+1395 KVACKVV
-1402 ETNQMPKKITNL
+1402 STDPMPSKITNL
-1414 ADVSDFTDGDGNKV
+1414 ADISDFTDGEGNKV
-1428 TDRDSEKDNVKI
+1428 TDRDSKEDNVKI

-1450 ESNKDYV
+1450 ESKKDYV

-1469 TVAKFDLS
+1469 TLVKFDLS

-1482 TAVNDTEITSRIP
+1482 TAVNNTEITSRIP

-1505 SGTTAKYDHPKDPV
+1505 SSTTAKYDHPKDPV

-1532 VYNEGEI
+1532 VFNEGEM

-1633 LINQAQISKNTNKD
+1633 LINQAQISKDSDKD
-1647 GKDVKDQDSVP
+1647 GNDVTDQDSVP

-1691 TENGEDKIIESGHK
+1691 TENGEEKIIESGHK

-1743 GYAKELKDYIPD
+1743 GYAKELKDYIPN
-1755 GLKFVAEDNPLWKQ
+1755 GLKFVPEDNPLWKQ

-1787 GDTTEVEVLL
+1787 GDTTEVEVVL

-1852 GQIRT
+1852 GQIKT

-1869 SSGVALIKKFVL
+1869 SSGVVLIKKFVL

>member
-1 MKRLKKLVSS
+1 MKKFKKLVSS

-22 GIISAVKA
+22 GSISAVKA

-45 SGYGYQQGGASGKV
+45 AGYGYQQEGSKV

-117 STYSKILPTGTN
+117 STYSKILPTGSN

-145 AGTDNKTAREAFL
+145 IGTDNTTAREEFL
-158 ESKIPDEFYEY
+158 KSKIPNELYDLI
-169 VTDDDI
+169 TDDDI
-175 DVVQQLAIW
+175 DAVQQLAIW

-196 ETTNLK
+196 ETSNFK
-202 VNSIANVD
+202 INSIANVD
-210 SNYVSIGDLAQ
+210 SNYASMGDIF
-221 YNGGD
+221 GD
-226 DGRDRED
+226 DGWDRED

-266 NNATMT
+266 SNATMT

-285 NQLLNVDYTLSATF
+285 NQLLNIDYTLNATF
-299 TDINGKTI
+299 TDINGTTI
-307 TPTIGIKNSSGNI
+307 TPSIGIKDVSGN
-320 VSTTKSLKELVG
+320 VTATTKTLKELVG
-332 QEFYLSMPV
+332 QEFYLIMPT

-365 VADAPTTEQPVVIVD
+365 VADAPTTEQPVVIVN
-380 ETPFKFSDTTSIVVP
+380 ETPLNFSDTTSIVVP

-435 YNHPKNPLRVAIGD
+435 YNHPKTPLKVAIGD
-449 EVTYT
+449 VVTYT
-454 IRVYNEGEVDG
+454 IRVYNEGDIDG

-488 QYGWKIASSSDLK
+488 EYGWKIASSTDLK

-508 SKAKETTDGANKIS
+508 SKANETTDGANKIS
-522 AFNGKTLAYKDV
+522 AFNGTTLAYKDV
-534 KIKCRVVST
+534 KIKCRVVAT
-543 DPMPTKITN
+543 EPMADKITN
-552 IADITR
+552 IADITK

-563 GNTVTDRDSQAN
+563 GNTVTDRDSQEN
-575 NVQLPT
+575 NVNLPT
-581 GKDLENYR
+581 GKDLENYK

-615 DFDLSLRKFIT
+615 EFDLSLRKFIT
-626 GVNGTAITNREPKVN
+626 GVNGTAITNREPQVN
-641 VTPLN
+641 VTPLK

-696 EFVSGNATNTKY
+696 EFVAGNEINTKY

-729 ESSAGSNKIK
+729 EASEGANKIK
-739 AFNGTTLDYKDVKV
+739 AFDGTKLDYKDVKV
-753 VCKVVSTDPMPTK
+753 VCKVVSTEPMPTK

-772 ISNFTDGN
+772 ITKFTDGN
-780 GNKVTDRDSQEN
+780 GNTVTDRDSQEN

-854 VTKLADGTA
+854 VSKLADGTA
-863 TTATYNHPKNPIDV
+863 TTATYNHPK
-877 TIGDIV
+877 
-883 EYTIRV
+883 
-889 YNEGEVDGYVQ
+889 
-900 EITDHLPDQLEFVAN
+900 
-915 DETNIKYGWT
+915 
-925 VDGNNSK
+925 
-932 IIRTKYLSKEND
+932 
-944 TAEGENKITSF
+944 
-955 NGTTLD
+955 
-961 YKDVKV
+961 
-967 VCKVIETKPMPTKI
+967 
-981 TNIADISDF
+981 
-990 TDGNGNKVKDRDSQ
+990 
-1004 ENNVNIPSD
+1004 
-1013 LPGYKDD
+1013 
-1020 EIGKNYVP
+1020 
-1028 GQQDDDDFEKLKIK
+1028 
-1042 EFDLALRKFITKVND
+1042 
-1057 ENISSRVPVVD
+1057 
-1068 ITQLKNGTATTA
+1068 
-1080 TYDHPK
+1080 
-1086 TPIKVKIDD
+1086 TPISVAIGD

-1103 YNEGGV
+1103 YNEAEV

-1119 LPDQLEFIADNE
+1119 LPDQLEFIAGNE
-1131 TNKKYGWSVDNQ
+1131 INTKYGWTVDSN
-1143 NSKVVKT
+1143 NSKIIKT
-1150 TYLSKANEKVAGEN
+1150 KYLSKANETTEGDN
-1164 KIPAFDGTTLSYKE
+1164 KIKAFDGTKLDYKD
-1178 VKIACKV
+1178 VKVVCKV
-1185 ISTNPMPTK
+1185 VSTDPMPTK
-1194 ITNIADISDFTNGNG
+1194 ITNIADITKFTDGNGNI
-1209 EKVKDRDS
+1209 VTDRDS
-1217 EENNVNIPSD
+1217 QENNVNIPSD

-1253 EVKPLEFDLA
+1253 KIKEFDLA

-1269 KVNDEEITSRIP
+1269 KVNNTEIKSRIP
-1281 KVDITKLAS
+1281 QVDTTPLKN
-1290 GEATTAIYNHSKT
+1290 GTGTTAIYNHSKE
-1303 PVEVAIDDI
+1303 PVKVSLGAV
-1312 VEYTIRVYNEGEIDG
+1312 VEYTIRVYNEGQVDG
-1327 YAEEIKDHLPDQLEL
+1327 YVEEIKDHLPDQLEF
-1342 IADNETNKAYG
+1342 IKDNETNKKYG
-1353 WTVDDQDSKVIK
+1353 WTVDSTDSKVIK
-1365 TTYLSKANEKVAG
+1365 TSYLSKANEKVAG

-1389 LSYKDV
+1389 LSYKEV
-1395 KVVCKVV
+1395 KVACKVV
-1402 ETNQMPKKITNL
+1402 STDPMPSKITNL
-1414 ADVSDFTDGDGNKV
+1414 ADISDFTDGEGNKV
-1428 TDRDSEKDNVKI
+1428 TDRDSKEDNVKI

-1450 ESNKDYV
+1450 ESKKDYV

-1469 TVAKFDLS
+1469 TLVKFDLS

-1482 TAVNDTEITSRIP
+1482 TAVNNTEITSRIP

-1505 SGTTAKYDHPKDPV
+1505 SSTTAKYDHPKDPV

-1532 VYNEGEI
+1532 VFNEGEM

-1633 LINQAQISKNTNKD
+1633 LINQAQISKDSDKD
-1647 GKDVKDQDSVP
+1647 GNDVTDQDSVP

-1743 GYAKELKDYIPD
+1743 GYAKELKDYIPN
-1755 GLKFVAEDNPLWKQ
+1755 GLKFVPEDNPLWKQ

-1787 GDTTEVEVLL
+1787 GDTTEVEVVL

-1852 GQIRT
+1852 GQIKT

-1869 SSGVALIKKFVL
+1869 SSGVVLIKKFVL

>member
-1 MKRLKKLVSS
+1 MKKFKKLVSS

-22 GIISAVKA
+22 GSISAVKA

-45 SGYGYQQGGASGKV
+45 AGYGYQQEGSKV

-117 STYSKILPTGTN
+117 STYSKILPTGSN

-145 AGTDNKTAREAFL
+145 IGTDNTTAREEFL
-158 ESKIPDEFYEY
+158 KSKIPNELYELI
-169 VTDDDI
+169 TDDDI
-175 DVVQQLAIW
+175 DAVQQLAIW

-196 ETTNLK
+196 ETSNFK
-202 VNSIANVD
+202 INSIANVD
-210 SNYVSIGDLAQ
+210 SNYASMGDIF
-221 YNGGD
+221 GD
-226 DGRDRED
+226 DGWDRED

-266 NNATMT
+266 SNATMT

-285 NQLLNVDYTLSATF
+285 NQLLNVDYTLNATF
-299 TDINGKTI
+299 TDINGTTI
-307 TPTIGIKNSSGNI
+307 TPSIGIKDVSGN
-320 VSTTKSLKELVG
+320 VTATTKTLKELVG
-332 QEFYLSMPV
+332 QEFYLIMPT

-365 VADAPTTEQPVVIVD
+365 VADAPTTEQPVVIVN
-380 ETPFKFSDTTSIVVP
+380 ETPLNFSDTTSIVVP

-435 YNHPKNPLRVAIGD
+435 YNHTKTPLKVAIGD
-449 EVTYT
+449 VVTYT
-454 IRVYNEGEVDG
+454 IRVYNEGDIDG

-471 DHLPE
+471 DHLPD

-488 QYGWKIASSSDLK
+488 EYGWKIASSTDLK

-508 SKAKETTDGANKIS
+508 SKANETTDGANKIS
-522 AFNGKTLAYKDV
+522 AFNGTTLAYKDV
-534 KIKCRVVST
+534 KIKCKVVAT
-543 DPMPTKITN
+543 DPMADKITN
-552 IADITR
+552 IADITK

-563 GNTVTDRDSQAN
+563 GNTVTDRDSQEN
-575 NVQLPT
+575 NVNLPT

-615 DFDLSLRKFIT
+615 EFDLSLRKFIT
-626 GVNGTAITNREPKVN
+626 GVNGTAITNREPQVN
-641 VTPLN
+641 VTPLK

-696 EFVSGNATNTKY
+696 EFVAGNETNTKY

-729 ESSAGSNKIK
+729 EASEGANKIK
-739 AFNGTTLDYKDVKV
+739 AFDGTKLDYKDVKV
-753 VCKVVSTDPMPTK
+753 VCKVVSTEPMPTK

-772 ISNFTDGN
+772 ITKFTDGN
-780 GNKVTDRDSQEN
+780 GNTVTDRDSQEN

-854 VTKLADGTA
+854 VSKLADGTA
-863 TTATYNHPKNPIDV
+863 TTATYNHPKTPISV
-877 TIGDIV
+877 
-883 EYTIRV
+883 
-889 YNEGEVDGYVQ
+889 
-900 EITDHLPDQLEFVAN
+900 
-915 DETNIKYGWT
+915 
-925 VDGNNSK
+925 
-932 IIRTKYLSKEND
+932 
-944 TAEGENKITSF
+944 
-955 NGTTLD
+955 
-961 YKDVKV
+961 
-967 VCKVIETKPMPTKI
+967 
-981 TNIADISDF
+981 
-990 TDGNGNKVKDRDSQ
+990 
-1004 ENNVNIPSD
+1004 
-1013 LPGYKDD
+1013 
-1020 EIGKNYVP
+1020 EIG
-1028 GQQDDDDFEKLKIK
+1028 
-1042 EFDLALRKFITKVND
+1042 
-1057 ENISSRVPVVD
+1057 
-1068 ITQLKNGTATTA
+1068 
-1080 TYDHPK
+1080 
-1086 TPIKVKIDD
+1086 D

-1103 YNEGGV
+1103 YNETEV

-1119 LPDQLEFIADNE
+1119 LPNQLEFIAGNE
-1131 TNKKYGWSVDNQ
+1131 INTKYGWTVDSN
-1143 NSKVVKT
+1143 NSKIIKT
-1150 TYLSKANEKVAGEN
+1150 KYLSKANETTEGDN
-1164 KIPAFDGTTLSYKE
+1164 KIKAFDGTKLDYKD
-1178 VKIACKV
+1178 VKVVCKV
-1185 ISTNPMPTK
+1185 VSTDPMPTK
-1194 ITNIADISDFTNGNG
+1194 ITNIADITKFTDGNGNT
-1209 EKVKDRDS
+1209 VTDRDS
-1217 EENNVNIPSD
+1217 QENNVNIPSD

-1253 EVKPLEFDLA
+1253 KIKEFDLA

-1269 KVNDEEITSRIP
+1269 KVNNTEIKSRIP
-1281 KVDITKLAS
+1281 QVDTTPLKN
-1290 GEATTAIYNHSKT
+1290 GTGTTAIYNHSKE
-1303 PVEVAIDDI
+1303 PVKVSLGAV
-1312 VEYTIRVYNEGEIDG
+1312 VEYTIRVYNEGQVDG
-1327 YAEEIKDHLPDQLEL
+1327 YVEEIKDHLPDQLEF
-1342 IADNETNKAYG
+1342 IKDNEINKKYG
-1353 WTVDDQDSKVIK
+1353 WTVDSTDSKVIK
-1365 TTYLSKANEKVAG
+1365 TSYLCKANEKVAG

-1389 LSYKDV
+1389 LSYKEV
-1395 KVVCKVV
+1395 KVACKVV
-1402 ETNQMPKKITNL
+1402 STDPMPSKITNL
-1414 ADVSDFTDGDGNKV
+1414 ADISDFTDGEGNKV
-1428 TDRDSEKDNVKI
+1428 TDRDSKEDNVKI

-1450 ESNKDYV
+1450 ESKKDYV

-1469 TVAKFDLS
+1469 TLVKFDLS

-1482 TAVNDTEITSRIP
+1482 TAVNNTEITSRIP

-1505 SGTTAKYDHPKDPV
+1505 SSTTAKYDHPKDPV

-1532 VYNEGEI
+1532 VFNEGEM

-1572 KDGKETENLD
+1572 KYGKETENLD

-1633 LINQAQISKNTNKD
+1633 LINQAQISKDSDKD
-1647 GKDVKDQDSVP
+1647 GNDVTDQDSVP

-1743 GYAKELKDYIPD
+1743 GYAKELKDYIPN
-1755 GLKFVAEDNPLWKQ
+1755 GLKFVPEDNPLWKQ

-1787 GDTTEVEVLL
+1787 GDTTEVEVVL

-1852 GQIRT
+1852 GQIKT
-1857 FTTIGLAVLVIL
+1857 FTTISLAVLVIL
-1869 SSGVALIKKFVL
+1869 SSGVVLIKKFVL

>member
-1 MKRLKKLVSS
+1 MKKLKKLVSS

-22 GIISAVKA
+22 GSISAVKA

-45 SGYGYQQGGASGKV
+45 AGYGYQQEGSKV

-117 STYSKILPTGTN
+117 STYSKILPTGSN

-145 AGTDNKTAREAFL
+145 IGTDNTTAREEFL
-158 ESKIPDEFYEY
+158 KSKIPNELYDLI
-169 VTDDDI
+169 TDDDI
-175 DVVQQLAIW
+175 DAVQQLAIW

-196 ETTNLK
+196 ETSNFK
-202 VNSIANVD
+202 INSIANVD
-210 SNYVSIGDLAQ
+210 SNYASMGDIF
-221 YNGGD
+221 GD
-226 DGRDRED
+226 DGWDREN

-266 NNATMT
+266 SNATMT

-285 NQLLNVDYTLSATF
+285 NQLLNVDYTLNATF
-299 TDINGKTI
+299 TNINGTTI
-307 TPTIGIKNSSGNI
+307 TPSIGIKDVSGN
-320 VSTTKSLKELVG
+320 VTATTKTLKELVG
-332 QEFYLSMPV
+332 QEFYLIMPT

-365 VADAPTTEQPVVIVD
+365 VADAPTTEQPVVIVN
-380 ETPFKFSDTTSIVVP
+380 ETPLNFSDTTSIVVP

-435 YNHPKNPLRVAIGD
+435 YNHPKTPLKVAIGD
-449 EVTYT
+449 VVTYI
-454 IRVYNEGEVDG
+454 IRVYNEGDIDG

-471 DHLPE
+471 DHLPD

-488 QYGWKIASSSDLK
+488 EYGWKIASSTDLK

-508 SKAKETTDGANKIS
+508 SKANETTDGANKIS
-522 AFNGKTLAYKDV
+522 AFNGTTLAYKDV
-534 KIKCRVVST
+534 KIKCRVVAT
-543 DPMPTKITN
+543 DPMADKITN
-552 IADITR
+552 IADITK

-563 GNTVTDRDSQAN
+563 GNTVTDRDSQEN
-575 NVQLPT
+575 NVNLPT

-615 DFDLSLRKFIT
+615 EFDLSLRKFIT
-626 GVNGTAITNREPKVN
+626 GVNGTAITNREPQVN
-641 VTPLN
+641 VTPLK

-696 EFVSGNATNTKY
+696 EFVAGNETNSKY

-729 ESSAGSNKIK
+729 EASEGANKIK
-739 AFNGTTLDYKDVKV
+739 AFDGTKLDYKDVKV

-772 ISNFTDGN
+772 ITKFTDGN
-780 GNKVTDRDSQEN
+780 GNTVTDRDSQEN

-841 NDEEITSRIPQPD
+841 NDEEITSRISQPD
-854 VTKLADGTA
+854 VSKLADGTA
-863 TTATYNHPKNPIDV
+863 TTATYNHPKTPISV
-877 TIGDIV
+877 TIG
-883 EYTIRV
+883 
-889 YNEGEVDGYVQ
+889 
-900 EITDHLPDQLEFVAN
+900 
-915 DETNIKYGWT
+915 
-925 VDGNNSK
+925 
-932 IIRTKYLSKEND
+932 
-944 TAEGENKITSF
+944 
-955 NGTTLD
+955 
-961 YKDVKV
+961 
-967 VCKVIETKPMPTKI
+967 
-981 TNIADISDF
+981 
-990 TDGNGNKVKDRDSQ
+990 
-1004 ENNVNIPSD
+1004 
-1013 LPGYKDD
+1013 
-1020 EIGKNYVP
+1020 
-1028 GQQDDDDFEKLKIK
+1028 
-1042 EFDLALRKFITKVND
+1042 
-1057 ENISSRVPVVD
+1057 
-1068 ITQLKNGTATTA
+1068 
-1080 TYDHPK
+1080 
-1086 TPIKVKIDD
+1086 D

-1103 YNEGGV
+1103 YNEAEV

-1119 LPDQLEFIADNE
+1119 LPDQLEFIAGNE
-1131 TNKKYGWSVDNQ
+1131 INTKYGWTVDSN
-1143 NSKVVKT
+1143 NSKIIKT
-1150 TYLSKANEKVAGEN
+1150 KYLSKANETTEGDN
-1164 KIPAFDGTTLSYKE
+1164 KIKAFDGTKLDYKD
-1178 VKIACKV
+1178 VKVVCKV
-1185 ISTNPMPTK
+1185 VSTDPMPTK
-1194 ITNIADISDFTNGNG
+1194 ITNIADITKFTDGNGNI
-1209 EKVKDRDS
+1209 VTDRDS
-1217 EENNVNIPSD
+1217 QENNVNIPSD

-1253 EVKPLEFDLA
+1253 KIKEFDLA

-1269 KVNDEEITSRIP
+1269 KVNNTEIKSRIP
-1281 KVDITKLAS
+1281 QVDTTPLKN
-1290 GEATTAIYNHSKT
+1290 GTGTTAIYNHSKE
-1303 PVEVAIDDI
+1303 PVKVSLGAV
-1312 VEYTIRVYNEGEIDG
+1312 VEYTIRVYNEGQVDG
-1327 YAEEIKDHLPDQLEL
+1327 YVEEIKDHLPDQLEFVK
-1342 IADNETNKAYG
+1342 DNETNKKYG
-1353 WTVDDQDSKVIK
+1353 WTVDSTDSKVIK
-1365 TTYLSKANEKVAG
+1365 TSYLSKANEKVAE

-1389 LSYKDV
+1389 LSYKEV
-1395 KVVCKVV
+1395 KVACKVV
-1402 ETNQMPKKITNL
+1402 STDPMPSKITNL
-1414 ADVSDFTDGDGNKV
+1414 ADISDFTDGEGNKV
-1428 TDRDSEKDNVKI
+1428 TDRDSKEDNVKI

-1450 ESNKDYV
+1450 ESKKDYV

-1469 TVAKFDLS
+1469 TLVKFDLS

-1482 TAVNDTEITSRIP
+1482 TAVNNTEITSRIP

-1505 SGTTAKYDHPKDPV
+1505 SSTTAKYDHPKDPV

-1532 VYNEGEI
+1532 VFNEGEM

-1633 LINQAQISKNTNKD
+1633 LINQAQISRDSDKD
-1647 GKDVKDQDSVP
+1647 GNDVTDQDSVP

-1691 TENGEDKIIESGHK
+1691 TENGEEKIIESGHK

-1743 GYAKELKDYIPD
+1743 GYAKELKDYIPN
-1755 GLKFVAEDNPLWKQ
+1755 GLKFVPEDNPLWKQ

-1787 GDTTEVEVLL
+1787 GDTTEVEVVL

-1852 GQIRT
+1852 GQIKT

-1869 SSGVALIKKFVL
+1869 SSGVVLIKKFVL

>member
-1 MKRLKKLVSS
+1 MKKFKKLVSS

-22 GIISAVKA
+22 GSISAVKA

-45 SGYGYQQGGASGKV
+45 AGYGYQQEGSKV

-117 STYSKILPTGTN
+117 STYSRILPTGSN

-145 AGTDNKTAREAFL
+145 IGTDNTTAREEFL
-158 ESKIPDEFYEY
+158 KSKIPNELYNLI
-169 VTDDDI
+169 TDDDI
-175 DVVQQLAIW
+175 DAVQQLAIW

-196 ETTNLK
+196 ETSNFK
-202 VNSIANVD
+202 INSIANVD
-210 SNYVSIGDLAQ
+210 SNYASMGDIF
-221 YNGGD
+221 GD
-226 DGRDRED
+226 DGWDRED

-266 NNATMT
+266 SNATMT

-285 NQLLNVDYTLSATF
+285 NQLLNVDYTLNATF
-299 TDINGKTI
+299 TDINGTTI
-307 TPTIGIKNSSGNI
+307 TPSIGIKDVSGN
-320 VSTTKSLKELVG
+320 VTATTKTLKELVG
-332 QEFYLSMPV
+332 QEFYLIMPT

-365 VADAPTTEQPVVIVD
+365 VADAPTTEQPVVIVN
-380 ETPFKFSDTTSIVVP
+380 ETPLNFSDTTSIVVP

-435 YNHPKNPLRVAIGD
+435 YNHPKTPLKVAIGD
-449 EVTYT
+449 VVTYT
-454 IRVYNEGEVDG
+454 IRVYNEGDIDG

-471 DHLPE
+471 DHLPD

-488 QYGWKIASSSDLK
+488 ENGWKIASSTDLK

-508 SKAKETTDGANKIS
+508 SKANETTDGANKIS
-522 AFNGKTLAYKDV
+522 AFNGTTLAYKDV
-534 KIKCRVVST
+534 KIKCRVVAT
-543 DPMPTKITN
+543 DPMADKITN
-552 IADITR
+552 IADITK

-563 GNTVTDRDSQAN
+563 GNTVTDRDSQEN
-575 NVQLPT
+575 NVNLPT
-581 GKDLENYR
+581 GKDLENYK

-615 DFDLSLRKFIT
+615 EFDLSLRKFIT
-626 GVNGTAITNREPKVN
+626 GVNGTAITNREPQVN
-641 VTPLN
+641 VTPLK

-696 EFVSGNATNTKY
+696 EFVAGNEINTKY

-729 ESSAGSNKIK
+729 EASEGANKIK
-739 AFNGTTLDYKDVKV
+739 AFDGTKLDYKDVKV

-772 ISNFTDGN
+772 ITKFTDGN

-854 VTKLADGTA
+854 VSKLADGTA
-863 TTATYNHPKNPIDV
+863 TTATYNHPK
-877 TIGDIV
+877 
-883 EYTIRV
+883 
-889 YNEGEVDGYVQ
+889 
-900 EITDHLPDQLEFVAN
+900 
-915 DETNIKYGWT
+915 
-925 VDGNNSK
+925 
-932 IIRTKYLSKEND
+932 
-944 TAEGENKITSF
+944 
-955 NGTTLD
+955 
-961 YKDVKV
+961 
-967 VCKVIETKPMPTKI
+967 
-981 TNIADISDF
+981 
-990 TDGNGNKVKDRDSQ
+990 
-1004 ENNVNIPSD
+1004 
-1013 LPGYKDD
+1013 
-1020 EIGKNYVP
+1020 
-1028 GQQDDDDFEKLKIK
+1028 
-1042 EFDLALRKFITKVND
+1042 
-1057 ENISSRVPVVD
+1057 
-1068 ITQLKNGTATTA
+1068 
-1080 TYDHPK
+1080 
-1086 TPIKVKIDD
+1086 TPISVAIGD

-1103 YNEGGV
+1103 YNEAEV

-1119 LPDQLEFIADNE
+1119 LPDQLEFVTGNE
-1131 TNKKYGWSVDNQ
+1131 INTKYGWVVDSTNPKIIRT
-1143 NSKVVKT
+1143 N
-1150 TYLSKANEKVAGEN
+1150 YLSKAKEASEGAN
-1164 KIPAFDGTTLSYKE
+1164 KIKAFDGEKLDYKD
-1178 VKIACKV
+1178 VKVVCKV
-1185 ISTNPMPTK
+1185 VSTDPMPTK
-1194 ITNIADISDFTNGNG
+1194 ITNIADITKFTDGNGN
-1209 EKVKDRDS
+1209 KVTDRDS
-1217 EENNVNIPSD
+1217 QENNVNIPSD

-1253 EVKPLEFDLA
+1253 KIKEFDLA

-1269 KVNDEEITSRIP
+1269 KVNNTEIKSRIP
-1281 KVDITKLAS
+1281 QVDTTPLKN
-1290 GEATTAIYNHSKT
+1290 GTGTTAIYNHSKE
-1303 PVEVAIDDI
+1303 PVKVSLGAV
-1312 VEYTIRVYNEGEIDG
+1312 VEYTIRVYNEGQVDG
-1327 YAEEIKDHLPDQLEL
+1327 YVEEIKDHLPDQLEF
-1342 IADNETNKAYG
+1342 IKDNETNKKYG
-1353 WTVDDQDSKVIK
+1353 WTVDSTDSKVIK
-1365 TTYLSKANEKVAG
+1365 TSYLCKANEKVAG

-1389 LSYKDV
+1389 LSYKEV
-1395 KVVCKVV
+1395 KVACKVV
-1402 ETNQMPKKITNL
+1402 STDPMPSKITNL
-1414 ADVSDFTDGDGNKV
+1414 ADISDFTDGEGNKV
-1428 TDRDSEKDNVKI
+1428 TDRDSKEDNVKI

-1450 ESNKDYV
+1450 ESKKDYV

-1469 TVAKFDLS
+1469 TLVKFDLS

-1482 TAVNDTEITSRIP
+1482 TAVNNTEITSRIP

-1505 SGTTAKYDHPKDPV
+1505 SSTTAKYDHPKDPV
-1519 LVSNGNIV
+1519 LVSNGKIV

-1532 VYNEGEI
+1532 VFNEGEM

-1633 LINQAQISKNTNKD
+1633 LINQAQISKDSDKD
-1647 GKDVKDQDSVP
+1647 GNDVTDQDSVP

-1743 GYAKELKDYIPD
+1743 GYAKELKDYIPN
-1755 GLKFVAEDNPLWKQ
+1755 GLKFVPEDNPLWKQ

-1787 GDTTEVEVLL
+1787 GDTTEVEVVL

-1852 GQIRT
+1852 GQIKT

-1869 SSGVALIKKFVL
+1869 SSGVVLIKKFVL

>member
-1 MKRLKKLVSS
+1 MKKFKKLVSS

-22 GIISAVKA
+22 GSISAVKA

-45 SGYGYQQGGASGKV
+45 AGYGYQQEGSKV

-117 STYSKILPTGTN
+117 STYSKILPTGSN

-145 AGTDNKTAREAFL
+145 IGTDNTTAREEFL
-158 ESKIPDEFYEY
+158 KSKIPNELYDLI
-169 VTDDDI
+169 TDDDI
-175 DVVQQLAIW
+175 DAVQQLAIW

-196 ETTNLK
+196 ETSNFK
-202 VNSIANVD
+202 INSIANVD
-210 SNYVSIGDLAQ
+210 SNYASMGDIF
-221 YNGGD
+221 GD
-226 DGRDRED
+226 DGWDRED

-266 NNATMT
+266 SNATMT

-285 NQLLNVDYTLSATF
+285 NQLLNIDYTLNATF
-299 TDINGKTI
+299 TDINGTTI
-307 TPTIGIKNSSGNI
+307 TPSIGIKDVSGN
-320 VSTTKSLKELVG
+320 VTATTKTLKELVG
-332 QEFYLSMPV
+332 QEFYLIMPT

-365 VADAPTTEQPVVIVD
+365 VADAPTTEQPVVIVN
-380 ETPFKFSDTTSIVVP
+380 ETPLNFSDTTSIVVP

-435 YNHPKNPLRVAIGD
+435 YNHPKTPLKVAIGD
-449 EVTYT
+449 VVTYT
-454 IRVYNEGEVDG
+454 IRVYNEGDIDG

-488 QYGWKIASSSDLK
+488 EYGWKIASSTDLK

-508 SKAKETTDGANKIS
+508 SKANETTDGANKIS
-522 AFNGKTLAYKDV
+522 AFNGTTLAYKDV
-534 KIKCRVVST
+534 KIKCRVVAT
-543 DPMPTKITN
+543 EPMADKITN
-552 IADITR
+552 IADITK

-563 GNTVTDRDSQAN
+563 GNTVTDRDSQEN
-575 NVQLPT
+575 NVNLPT
-581 GKDLENYR
+581 GKDLENYK

-615 DFDLSLRKFIT
+615 EFDLSLRKFIT
-626 GVNGTAITNREPKVN
+626 GVNGTAITNREPHVN
-641 VTPLN
+641 VTPLK

-696 EFVSGNATNTKY
+696 EFVTGNEINTKY
-708 GWVVDSTNSKIIR
+708 GWVVDSTNPKIIR

-729 ESSAGSNKIK
+729 EASEGANKIK
-739 AFNGTTLDYKDVKV
+739 AFDGTKLDYKDVKV

-772 ISNFTDGN
+772 ITKFTDGN
-780 GNKVTDRDSQEN
+780 GNTVTDRDSQEN

-854 VTKLADGTA
+854 VSKLADGTA
-863 TTATYNHPKNPIDV
+863 TTATYNHPK
-877 TIGDIV
+877 
-883 EYTIRV
+883 
-889 YNEGEVDGYVQ
+889 
-900 EITDHLPDQLEFVAN
+900 
-915 DETNIKYGWT
+915 
-925 VDGNNSK
+925 
-932 IIRTKYLSKEND
+932 
-944 TAEGENKITSF
+944 
-955 NGTTLD
+955 
-961 YKDVKV
+961 
-967 VCKVIETKPMPTKI
+967 
-981 TNIADISDF
+981 
-990 TDGNGNKVKDRDSQ
+990 
-1004 ENNVNIPSD
+1004 
-1013 LPGYKDD
+1013 
-1020 EIGKNYVP
+1020 
-1028 GQQDDDDFEKLKIK
+1028 
-1042 EFDLALRKFITKVND
+1042 
-1057 ENISSRVPVVD
+1057 
-1068 ITQLKNGTATTA
+1068 
-1080 TYDHPK
+1080 
-1086 TPIKVKIDD
+1086 TPISVAIGD

-1103 YNEGGV
+1103 YNEAEV

-1119 LPDQLEFIADNE
+1119 LPDQLEFIAGNE
-1131 TNKKYGWSVDNQ
+1131 INTKYGWTVDSN
-1143 NSKVVKT
+1143 NSKIIKT
-1150 TYLSKANEKVAGEN
+1150 KYLSKANETTEGDN
-1164 KIPAFDGTTLSYKE
+1164 KIKAFDGTKLDYKD
-1178 VKIACKV
+1178 VKVVCKV
-1185 ISTNPMPTK
+1185 VSTDPMPTK
-1194 ITNIADISDFTNGNG
+1194 ITNIADITKFTDGNGNT
-1209 EKVKDRDS
+1209 VTDRDS
-1217 EENNVNIPSD
+1217 QENNVNIPSD

-1253 EVKPLEFDLA
+1253 KIKEFDLA

-1269 KVNDEEITSRIP
+1269 KVNNTEIKSRIP
-1281 KVDITKLAS
+1281 QVDTTPLKN
-1290 GEATTAIYNHSKT
+1290 GTGTTAIYNHSKE
-1303 PVEVAIDDI
+1303 PVKVSLGAV
-1312 VEYTIRVYNEGEIDG
+1312 VEYTIRVYNEGQVDG
-1327 YAEEIKDHLPDQLEL
+1327 YVEEIKDHLPDQLEF
-1342 IADNETNKAYG
+1342 IKDNETNKKYG
-1353 WTVDDQDSKVIK
+1353 WTVDSTDSKVIK
-1365 TTYLSKANEKVAG
+1365 TSYLCKANEKVAG

-1389 LSYKDV
+1389 LSYKEV
-1395 KVVCKVV
+1395 KVACKVV
-1402 ETNQMPKKITNL
+1402 STDPMPSKITNL
-1414 ADVSDFTDGDGNKV
+1414 ADISDFTDGEGNKV
-1428 TDRDSEKDNVKI
+1428 TDRDSKEDNVKI

-1450 ESNKDYV
+1450 ESKKDYV

-1469 TVAKFDLS
+1469 TLVKFDLS

-1482 TAVNDTEITSRIP
+1482 TAVNNTEITSRIP

-1505 SGTTAKYDHPKDPV
+1505 SSTTAKYDHPKDPV

-1532 VYNEGEI
+1532 VFNEGEM

-1633 LINQAQISKNTNKD
+1633 LINQAQISKDSDKD
-1647 GKDVKDQDSVP
+1647 GNDVTDQDSVP

-1691 TENGEDKIIESGHK
+1691 TENGEEKIIESGHK

-1743 GYAKELKDYIPD
+1743 GYAKELKDYIPN
-1755 GLKFVAEDNPLWKQ
+1755 GLKFVPEDNPLWKQ

-1787 GDTTEVEVLL
+1787 GDTTEVEVVL

-1852 GQIRT
+1852 GQIKT

-1869 SSGVALIKKFVL
+1869 SSGVVLIKKFVL

>member
-1 MKRLKKLVSS
+1 MKKFKKLVSS

-22 GIISAVKA
+22 GSISAVKA

-45 SGYGYQQGGASGKV
+45 AGYGYQQEGSKV

-117 STYSKILPTGTN
+117 STYSKILPTGSN

-145 AGTDNKTAREAFL
+145 IGTDNTTAREEFL
-158 ESKIPDEFYEY
+158 KSKIPNELYELI
-169 VTDDDI
+169 TDDDI
-175 DVVQQLAIW
+175 DAVQQLAIW

-196 ETTNLK
+196 ETSNFK
-202 VNSIANVD
+202 INSIANVD
-210 SNYVSIGDLAQ
+210 SNYASMGDIF
-221 YNGGD
+221 GD
-226 DGRDRED
+226 DGWDRED

-266 NNATMT
+266 SNATMT

-285 NQLLNVDYTLSATF
+285 NQLLNVDYTLNATF
-299 TDINGKTI
+299 TDINGTTI
-307 TPTIGIKNSSGNI
+307 TPSIGIKDVSGN
-320 VSTTKSLKELVG
+320 VTATTKTLKELVG
-332 QEFYLSMPV
+332 QEFYLIMPT

-365 VADAPTTEQPVVIVD
+365 VADAPTTEQPVVIVN
-380 ETPFKFSDTTSIVVP
+380 ETPLNFSDATSIVVP

-435 YNHPKNPLRVAIGD
+435 YNHTKTPLKVAIGD
-449 EVTYT
+449 VVTYT
-454 IRVYNEGEVDG
+454 IRVYNEGDIDG

-471 DHLPE
+471 DHLPD

-488 QYGWKIASSSDLK
+488 ENGWKIASSTDLK

-508 SKAKETTDGANKIS
+508 SKANETTDGANKIS
-522 AFNGKTLAYKDV
+522 AFNGTTLAYKDV
-534 KIKCRVVST
+534 KIKCRVVAT
-543 DPMPTKITN
+543 EPMADKITN
-552 IADITR
+552 IADITK

-563 GNTVTDRDSQAN
+563 GNTVTDRDSQEN
-575 NVQLPT
+575 NVNLPT

-615 DFDLSLRKFIT
+615 EFDLSLRKFIT
-626 GVNGTAITNREPKVN
+626 GVNGTAITNREPQVN
-641 VTPLN
+641 VTPLK

-696 EFVSGNATNTKY
+696 EFVAGNEINTKY

-729 ESSAGSNKIK
+729 EASEGANKIK
-739 AFNGTTLDYKDVKV
+739 AFDGTKLDYKDVKV

-772 ISNFTDGN
+772 ITKFTDGN
-780 GNKVTDRDSQEN
+780 GNTVTDRDSQEN

-854 VTKLADGTA
+854 VSKLVDGTE
-863 TTATYNHPKNPIDV
+863 TTATYNHPK
-877 TIGDIV
+877 
-883 EYTIRV
+883 
-889 YNEGEVDGYVQ
+889 
-900 EITDHLPDQLEFVAN
+900 
-915 DETNIKYGWT
+915 
-925 VDGNNSK
+925 
-932 IIRTKYLSKEND
+932 
-944 TAEGENKITSF
+944 
-955 NGTTLD
+955 
-961 YKDVKV
+961 
-967 VCKVIETKPMPTKI
+967 
-981 TNIADISDF
+981 
-990 TDGNGNKVKDRDSQ
+990 
-1004 ENNVNIPSD
+1004 
-1013 LPGYKDD
+1013 
-1020 EIGKNYVP
+1020 
-1028 GQQDDDDFEKLKIK
+1028 
-1042 EFDLALRKFITKVND
+1042 
-1057 ENISSRVPVVD
+1057 
-1068 ITQLKNGTATTA
+1068 
-1080 TYDHPK
+1080 
-1086 TPIKVKIDD
+1086 TPISVAIGD

-1103 YNEGGV
+1103 YNEAEV

-1119 LPDQLEFIADNE
+1119 LPDQLEFVAGNE
-1131 TNKKYGWSVDNQ
+1131 TNTKYGWTVDSN
-1143 NSKVVKT
+1143 NSKIIKT
-1150 TYLSKANEKVAGEN
+1150 KYLSKANETTEGDN
-1164 KIPAFDGTTLSYKE
+1164 KIKAFDGTKLDYKD
-1178 VKIACKV
+1178 VKVVCKV
-1185 ISTNPMPTK
+1185 VSTDPMPTK
-1194 ITNIADISDFTNGNG
+1194 ITNIADITKFTDGNGNT
-1209 EKVKDRDS
+1209 VTDRDS
-1217 EENNVNIPSD
+1217 QENNVNIPSD

-1253 EVKPLEFDLA
+1253 KIKEFDLA

-1269 KVNDEEITSRIP
+1269 KVNNTEIKSRIP
-1281 KVDITKLAS
+1281 QVDTTPLKN
-1290 GEATTAIYNHSKT
+1290 GTGTTAIYNHSKE
-1303 PVEVAIDDI
+1303 PVKVSLGAV
-1312 VEYTIRVYNEGEIDG
+1312 VEYTIRVYNEGQVDG
-1327 YAEEIKDHLPDQLEL
+1327 YVEEIKDHLPDQLEF
-1342 IADNETNKAYG
+1342 IKDNETNKKYG
-1353 WTVDDQDSKVIK
+1353 WTVDSTDSKVIK
-1365 TTYLSKANEKVAG
+1365 TSYLSKANEKVAG

-1389 LSYKDV
+1389 LSYKEV
-1395 KVVCKVV
+1395 KVACKVV
-1402 ETNQMPKKITNL
+1402 STDPMPSKITNL
-1414 ADVSDFTDGDGNKV
+1414 ADISDFTDGEGNKV
-1428 TDRDSEKDNVKI
+1428 TDRDSKEDNVKI

-1450 ESNKDYV
+1450 ESKKDYV

-1469 TVAKFDLS
+1469 TLVKFDLS

-1482 TAVNDTEITSRIP
+1482 TAVNNTEITSRIP

-1505 SGTTAKYDHPKDPV
+1505 SSTTAKYDHPKDPV

-1532 VYNEGEI
+1532 VFNEGEM

-1572 KDGKETENLD
+1572 KDGKETEKLD

-1633 LINQAQISKNTNKD
+1633 LINQAQISKDSDKD
-1647 GKDVKDQDSVP
+1647 GNDVTDQDSVP

-1691 TENGEDKIIESGHK
+1691 TENGEEKIIESGHK

-1743 GYAKELKDYIPD
+1743 GYAKELKDYIPN
-1755 GLKFVAEDNPLWKQ
+1755 GLKFVPEDNPLWKQ

-1787 GDTTEVEVLL
+1787 GDTTEVEVVL

-1852 GQIRT
+1852 GQIKT

-1869 SSGVALIKKFVL
+1869 SSGVVLIKKFVL

>member
-1 MKRLKKLVSS
+1 MKKFKKLVSI

-22 GIISAVKA
+22 GSISAVKA

-45 SGYGYQQGGASGKV
+45 AGYGYQQEGSKV

-117 STYSKILPTGTN
+117 STYSKILPTGSN

-145 AGTDNKTAREAFL
+145 IGTDNTTAREEFL
-158 ESKIPDEFYEY
+158 KSKIPNELYDLI
-169 VTDDDI
+169 TDDDI
-175 DVVQQLAIW
+175 DAVQQLAIW

-196 ETTNLK
+196 ETSNFK
-202 VNSIANVD
+202 INSIANVD
-210 SNYVSIGDLAQ
+210 SNYASMGDIF
-221 YNGGD
+221 GD
-226 DGRDRED
+226 DGWDRED

-266 NNATMT
+266 SNATMT

-285 NQLLNVDYTLSATF
+285 NQLLNVDYTLNATF
-299 TDINGKTI
+299 TDINGTTI
-307 TPTIGIKNSSGNI
+307 TPSIGIKDVSGN
-320 VSTTKSLKELVG
+320 VTATTKTLKELVG
-332 QEFYLSMPV
+332 QEFYLIMPT

-365 VADAPTTEQPVVIVD
+365 VADAPTTEQPVVIVN
-380 ETPFKFSDTTSIVVP
+380 ETPLNFSDATSIVVP

-435 YNHPKNPLRVAIGD
+435 YNHTKTPLKVAIGD
-449 EVTYT
+449 VVTYT
-454 IRVYNEGEVDG
+454 IRVYNEGDIDG

-471 DHLPE
+471 DHLPD

-488 QYGWKIASSSDLK
+488 EYGWKIASSTDLK

-508 SKAKETTDGANKIS
+508 SKANETTDGANKIS
-522 AFNGKTLAYKDV
+522 AFNGTTLAYKDV
-534 KIKCRVVST
+534 KIKCRVVAT
-543 DPMPTKITN
+543 DPMADKITN
-552 IADITR
+552 IADITK

-563 GNTVTDRDSQAN
+563 GNTVTDRDSQEN
-575 NVQLPT
+575 NVNLPT
-581 GKDLENYR
+581 GKNLENYR

-615 DFDLSLRKFIT
+615 EFDLSLRKFIT
-626 GVNGTAITNREPKVN
+626 GVNGTAITNREPQVN
-641 VTPLN
+641 VTPLK

-696 EFVSGNATNTKY
+696 EFVAGNETNSKY

-729 ESSAGSNKIK
+729 EASEGANKIK
-739 AFNGTTLDYKDVKV
+739 AFDGTKLDYKDVKV

-772 ISNFTDGN
+772 ITKFTDGN
-780 GNKVTDRDSQEN
+780 GNTVTDRDSQEN

-829 FDLALRKFITKL
+829 FDLALRKFITKV
-841 NDEEITSRIPQPD
+841 NNTEIKSRIPQVD
-854 VTKLADGTA
+854 
-863 TTATYNHPKNPIDV
+863 TTP
-877 TIGDIV
+877 
-883 EYTIRV
+883 
-889 YNEGEVDGYVQ
+889 
-900 EITDHLPDQLEFVAN
+900 
-915 DETNIKYGWT
+915 
-925 VDGNNSK
+925 
-932 IIRTKYLSKEND
+932 
-944 TAEGENKITSF
+944 
-955 NGTTLD
+955 
-961 YKDVKV
+961 
-967 VCKVIETKPMPTKI
+967 
-981 TNIADISDF
+981 
-990 TDGNGNKVKDRDSQ
+990 
-1004 ENNVNIPSD
+1004 
-1013 LPGYKDD
+1013 
-1020 EIGKNYVP
+1020 
-1028 GQQDDDDFEKLKIK
+1028 
-1042 EFDLALRKFITKVND
+1042 
-1057 ENISSRVPVVD
+1057 
-1068 ITQLKNGTATTA
+1068 LKNGTGTTA
-1080 TYDHPK
+1080 IYNHSKEPV
-1086 TPIKVKIDD
+1086 KVSLGA

-1103 YNEGGV
+1103 YNEGQV
-1109 DGYVEEITDH
+1109 DGYVEEIKDH
-1119 LPDQLEFIADNE
+1119 LPDQLEFIKDNE
-1131 TNKKYGWSVDNQ
+1131 TNKKYGWTVDSTD
-1143 NSKVVKT
+1143 SKVIKT
-1150 TYLSKANEKVAGEN
+1150 SYLSKANEKVAGEN

-1178 VKIACKV
+1178 VKVACKV
-1185 ISTNPMPTK
+1185 VSTDPMPSK
-1194 ITNIADISDFTNGNG
+1194 LTNLADISDFTDG
-1209 EKVKDRDS
+1209 E
-1217 EENNVNIPSD
+1217 
-1227 LPGYKDDEI
+1227 
-1236 GKDYVPG
+1236 
-1243 QQDDDDFEKL
+1243 
-1253 EVKPLEFDLA
+1253 
-1263 LRKFIT
+1263 
-1269 KVNDEEITSRIP
+1269 
-1281 KVDITKLAS
+1281 
-1290 GEATTAIYNHSKT
+1290 
-1303 PVEVAIDDI
+1303 
-1312 VEYTIRVYNEGEIDG
+1312 
-1327 YAEEIKDHLPDQLEL
+1327 
-1342 IADNETNKAYG
+1342 
-1353 WTVDDQDSKVIK
+1353 
-1365 TTYLSKANEKVAG
+1365 
-1378 ENKIPAFDGTT
+1378 
-1389 LSYKDV
+1389 
-1395 KVVCKVV
+1395 
-1402 ETNQMPKKITNL
+1402 
-1414 ADVSDFTDGDGNKV
+1414 GNKV
-1428 TDRDSEKDNVKI
+1428 TDRDSKEDNVKI

-1450 ESNKDYV
+1450 ESKKDYV

-1469 TVAKFDLS
+1469 TLVKFDLS

-1482 TAVNDTEITSRIP
+1482 TAVNNTEITSRIP

-1505 SGTTAKYDHPKDPV
+1505 SSTTAKYDHPKDPV

-1532 VYNEGEI
+1532 VFNEGEM

-1633 LINQAQISKNTNKD
+1633 LINQAQISKDSDKD
-1647 GKDVKDQDSVP
+1647 GNDVTDQDSVP

-1691 TENGEDKIIESGHK
+1691 TENGEEKIIESGHK

-1743 GYAKELKDYIPD
+1743 GYAKELKDYIPN
-1755 GLKFVAEDNPLWKQ
+1755 GLKFVPEDNPLWKQ

-1787 GDTTEVEVLL
+1787 GDTTEVEVVL

-1852 GQIRT
+1852 GQIKT

-1869 SSGVALIKKFVL
+1869 SSGVVLIKKFVL

>member
-1 MKRLKKLVSS
+1 MKKFKKLVSS

-22 GIISAVKA
+22 GSISAVKA

-45 SGYGYQQGGASGKV
+45 AGYGYQQEGSKV

-117 STYSKILPTGTN
+117 STYSRILPTGSN

-145 AGTDNKTAREAFL
+145 IGTDNTTAREEFL
-158 ESKIPDEFYEY
+158 KSKIPNELYELI
-169 VTDDDI
+169 TDDDI
-175 DVVQQLAIW
+175 DAVQQLAIW

-196 ETTNLK
+196 ETSNFK
-202 VNSIANVD
+202 INSIANVD
-210 SNYVSIGDLAQ
+210 SNYASMGDIF
-221 YNGGD
+221 GD
-226 DGRDRED
+226 DGWDRED

-266 NNATMT
+266 SNATMT

-285 NQLLNVDYTLSATF
+285 NQLLNVDYTLNATF
-299 TDINGKTI
+299 TDINGTTI
-307 TPTIGIKNSSGNI
+307 TPSIGIKDVSGN
-320 VSTTKSLKELVG
+320 VTATTKTLKELVG
-332 QEFYLSMPV
+332 QEFYLIMPT

-365 VADAPTTEQPVVIVD
+365 VVDAPTTEQPVVIVN
-380 ETPFKFSDTTSIVVP
+380 ETPLNFSDTTSIVVP

-435 YNHPKNPLRVAIGD
+435 YNHPKTPLKVAIGD
-449 EVTYT
+449 VVTYT
-454 IRVYNEGEVDG
+454 IRVYNEGDIDG
-465 YVEEIT
+465 YVEKIT
-471 DHLPE
+471 DHLPD

-488 QYGWKIASSSDLK
+488 ENGWKIASSTDLK

-508 SKAKETTDGANKIS
+508 SKANETTDGANKIS
-522 AFNGKTLAYKDV
+522 AFNGTTLAYKDV
-534 KIKCRVVST
+534 KIKCRVVAT
-543 DPMPTKITN
+543 DPMADKITN
-552 IADITR
+552 IADITK

-563 GNTVTDRDSQAN
+563 GNTVTDRDSQEN
-575 NVQLPT
+575 NVNLPT
-581 GKDLENYR
+581 GKDLENYK

-615 DFDLSLRKFIT
+615 EFDLSLRKFIT
-626 GVNGTAITNREPKVN
+626 GVNGTVITNREPQVN
-641 VTPLN
+641 VTPLK
-646 NGGTTAIYNHPKTPV
+646 NGGTTATYNHPKTPV

-696 EFVSGNATNTKY
+696 EFVTGNEINTKY

-729 ESSAGSNKIK
+729 EASEGANKIK
-739 AFNGTTLDYKDVKV
+739 AFDGTKLDYKDVKV
-753 VCKVVSTDPMPTK
+753 VCKVVSTNPMPTK

-772 ISNFTDGN
+772 ITKFTDGN
-780 GNKVTDRDSQEN
+780 GNTVTDRDSQEN

-854 VTKLADGTA
+854 VSKLADGTA
-863 TTATYNHPKNPIDV
+863 TTATYNHPK
-877 TIGDIV
+877 
-883 EYTIRV
+883 
-889 YNEGEVDGYVQ
+889 
-900 EITDHLPDQLEFVAN
+900 
-915 DETNIKYGWT
+915 
-925 VDGNNSK
+925 
-932 IIRTKYLSKEND
+932 
-944 TAEGENKITSF
+944 
-955 NGTTLD
+955 
-961 YKDVKV
+961 
-967 VCKVIETKPMPTKI
+967 
-981 TNIADISDF
+981 
-990 TDGNGNKVKDRDSQ
+990 
-1004 ENNVNIPSD
+1004 
-1013 LPGYKDD
+1013 
-1020 EIGKNYVP
+1020 
-1028 GQQDDDDFEKLKIK
+1028 
-1042 EFDLALRKFITKVND
+1042 
-1057 ENISSRVPVVD
+1057 
-1068 ITQLKNGTATTA
+1068 
-1080 TYDHPK
+1080 
-1086 TPIKVKIDD
+1086 TPISVAIGD

-1103 YNEGGV
+1103 YNEAEV

-1119 LPDQLEFIADNE
+1119 LPDQLEFIAGNE
-1131 TNKKYGWSVDNQ
+1131 TNTKYGWTVDSN
-1143 NSKVVKT
+1143 NSKIIKT
-1150 TYLSKANEKVAGEN
+1150 KYLSKANETAEGDN
-1164 KIPAFDGTTLSYKE
+1164 KIKAFDGTKLDYKD
-1178 VKIACKV
+1178 VKVVCKV
-1185 ISTNPMPTK
+1185 VSTDPMPTK
-1194 ITNIADISDFTNGNG
+1194 ITNIADITKFTDGNGNT
-1209 EKVKDRDS
+1209 VTDRDS
-1217 EENNVNIPSD
+1217 QENNVNIPSD

-1253 EVKPLEFDLA
+1253 KIKEFDLA

-1269 KVNDEEITSRIP
+1269 KVNNTEIKSRIP
-1281 KVDITKLAS
+1281 QVDTTPLKN
-1290 GEATTAIYNHSKT
+1290 GTGTTAIYNHSKE
-1303 PVEVAIDDI
+1303 PVKVSLGAV
-1312 VEYTIRVYNEGEIDG
+1312 VEYIIRVYNEGQVDG
-1327 YAEEIKDHLPDQLEL
+1327 YVEEIKDHLPDQLEF
-1342 IADNETNKAYG
+1342 IKDNETNKKYG
-1353 WTVDDQDSKVIK
+1353 WTVDSTDSKVIK
-1365 TTYLSKANEKVAG
+1365 TSYLSKANEKVAG

-1389 LSYKDV
+1389 LSYKEV
-1395 KVVCKVV
+1395 KVACKVV
-1402 ETNQMPKKITNL
+1402 STDPMPSKITNL
-1414 ADVSDFTDGDGNKV
+1414 ADISDFTDGEGNKV
-1428 TDRDSEKDNVKI
+1428 TDRDSKEDNVKI

-1450 ESNKDYV
+1450 ESKKDYV

-1469 TVAKFDLS
+1469 TLVKFDLS

-1482 TAVNDTEITSRIP
+1482 TAVNNTEITSRIP

-1505 SGTTAKYDHPKDPV
+1505 SSTTAKYDHPKDPV

-1532 VYNEGEI
+1532 VFNEGEM

-1633 LINQAQISKNTNKD
+1633 LINQAQISKDSDKD
-1647 GKDVKDQDSVP
+1647 GNDVTDQDSVP

-1743 GYAKELKDYIPD
+1743 GYAKELKDYIPN
-1755 GLKFVAEDNPLWKQ
+1755 GLKFVPEDNPLWKQ

-1787 GDTTEVEVLL
+1787 GDTTEVEVVL

-1852 GQIRT
+1852 GQIKT
-1857 FTTIGLAVLVIL
+1857 FTTISLAVLVIL
-1869 SSGVALIKKFVL
+1869 SSGVVLIKKFVL

>member
-1 MKRLKKLVSS
+1 MKKFKKLVSS

-22 GIISAVKA
+22 GSISTVKA

-35 LYLGIVSLRR
+35 LYLGIVSLR
-45 SGYGYQQGGASGKV
+45 SAGYGYQQEGSKV
-59 WKIAEYDSENGKT
+59 WKIAEYDSENGRT

-117 STYSKILPTGTN
+117 STYSKILPTGSN

-145 AGTDNKTAREAFL
+145 IGTDNTTAREEFL
-158 ESKIPDEFYEY
+158 KSKIPNELYDLI
-169 VTDDDI
+169 TDDDI
-175 DVVQQLAIW
+175 DAVQQLAIW

-196 ETTNLK
+196 ETSNFK
-202 VNSIANVD
+202 INSIANVD
-210 SNYVSIGDLAQ
+210 SNYASMGDIF
-221 YNGGD
+221 GD
-226 DGRDRED
+226 DGWDRED

-266 NNATMT
+266 SNATMT

-285 NQLLNVDYTLSATF
+285 NQLLNIDYTLNATF
-299 TDINGKTI
+299 TDINGTTI
-307 TPTIGIKNSSGNI
+307 TPSIGIKDVSGN
-320 VSTTKSLKELVG
+320 VTATTKTLKELVG
-332 QEFYLSMPV
+332 QEFYLIMPT

-365 VADAPTTEQPVVIVD
+365 VADAPTTEQPVVIVN
-380 ETPFKFSDTTSIVVP
+380 ETPLNFSDTTSIVVP

-435 YNHPKNPLRVAIGD
+435 YNHPKTPLKIAIGD
-449 EVTYT
+449 VVTYT
-454 IRVYNEGEVDG
+454 IRVYNEGDIDG

-471 DHLPE
+471 DHLPD

-488 QYGWKIASSSDLK
+488 EYGWKIASSTDLK

-508 SKAKETTDGANKIS
+508 SKANETTDGANKIS
-522 AFNGKTLAYKDV
+522 AFNGTTLAYKDV
-534 KIKCRVVST
+534 KIKCRVVAT
-543 DPMPTKITN
+543 EPMADKITN
-552 IADITR
+552 IADITK

-563 GNTVTDRDSQAN
+563 GNTVTDRDSQEN
-575 NVQLPT
+575 NVNLPT
-581 GKDLENYR
+581 GKDLENYK

-615 DFDLSLRKFIT
+615 EFDLSLRKFIT
-626 GVNGTAITNREPKVN
+626 GVNGTAITNREPQVN
-641 VTPLN
+641 VTPLK

-696 EFVSGNATNTKY
+696 EFVAGNETNSKY

-729 ESSAGSNKIK
+729 EASEGANKIK
-739 AFNGTTLDYKDVKV
+739 AFDGTKLDYKDVKV
-753 VCKVVSTDPMPTK
+753 VCKVVSTEPMPTK

-772 ISNFTDGN
+772 ITKFTDGN
-780 GNKVTDRDSQEN
+780 GNTVTDRDSQEN

-854 VTKLADGTA
+854 VSKLADGTA
-863 TTATYNHPKNPIDV
+863 TTATYNHPK
-877 TIGDIV
+877 
-883 EYTIRV
+883 
-889 YNEGEVDGYVQ
+889 
-900 EITDHLPDQLEFVAN
+900 
-915 DETNIKYGWT
+915 
-925 VDGNNSK
+925 
-932 IIRTKYLSKEND
+932 
-944 TAEGENKITSF
+944 
-955 NGTTLD
+955 
-961 YKDVKV
+961 
-967 VCKVIETKPMPTKI
+967 
-981 TNIADISDF
+981 
-990 TDGNGNKVKDRDSQ
+990 
-1004 ENNVNIPSD
+1004 
-1013 LPGYKDD
+1013 
-1020 EIGKNYVP
+1020 
-1028 GQQDDDDFEKLKIK
+1028 
-1042 EFDLALRKFITKVND
+1042 
-1057 ENISSRVPVVD
+1057 
-1068 ITQLKNGTATTA
+1068 
-1080 TYDHPK
+1080 
-1086 TPIKVKIDD
+1086 TPISVAIGD

-1103 YNEGGV
+1103 YNEAEV

-1119 LPDQLEFIADNE
+1119 LPDQLEFIAGNE
-1131 TNKKYGWSVDNQ
+1131 INTKYGWTVDSN
-1143 NSKVVKT
+1143 NSKIIKT
-1150 TYLSKANEKVAGEN
+1150 KYLSKANETTEGDN
-1164 KIPAFDGTTLSYKE
+1164 KIKAFDGTKLDYKD
-1178 VKIACKV
+1178 VKVVCKV
-1185 ISTNPMPTK
+1185 VSTDPMPTK
-1194 ITNIADISDFTNGNG
+1194 ITNIADITKFTDGNGNI
-1209 EKVKDRDS
+1209 VTDRDS
-1217 EENNVNIPSD
+1217 QENNVNIPSD

-1253 EVKPLEFDLA
+1253 KIKEFDLA

-1269 KVNDEEITSRIP
+1269 KVNNTEIKSRIP
-1281 KVDITKLAS
+1281 QVDTTPLKN
-1290 GEATTAIYNHSKT
+1290 GTGTTAIYNHSKE
-1303 PVEVAIDDI
+1303 PVKVSLGAV
-1312 VEYTIRVYNEGEIDG
+1312 VEYTIRVYNEGQVDG
-1327 YAEEIKDHLPDQLEL
+1327 YVEEIKDHLPDQLEFVK
-1342 IADNETNKAYG
+1342 DNETNKKYG
-1353 WTVDDQDSKVIK
+1353 WTVDSTDSKVIK
-1365 TTYLSKANEKVAG
+1365 TSYLSKANEKVAG

-1389 LSYKDV
+1389 LSYKEV
-1395 KVVCKVV
+1395 KVACKVV
-1402 ETNQMPKKITNL
+1402 STDPMPSKITNL
-1414 ADVSDFTDGDGNKV
+1414 ADISDFTDGEGNKV
-1428 TDRDSEKDNVKI
+1428 TDRDSKEDNVKI

-1450 ESNKDYV
+1450 ESKKDYV

-1469 TVAKFDLS
+1469 TLVKFDLS

-1482 TAVNDTEITSRIP
+1482 TAVNNTEITSRIP

-1505 SGTTAKYDHPKDPV
+1505 SSTTAKYDHPKDPV

-1532 VYNEGEI
+1532 VFNEGEM

-1614 YRDVKVAFEVTEPN
+1614 YRDAKVAFEVTEPN

-1633 LINQAQISKNTNKD
+1633 LINQAQISKDSDKD
-1647 GKDVKDQDSVP
+1647 GNDVTDQDSVP

-1691 TENGEDKIIESGHK
+1691 TENGEEKIIESGHK

-1724 KVTIKF
+1724 KVIIKF

-1743 GYAKELKDYIPD
+1743 GYAKELKDYIPN
-1755 GLKFVAEDNPLWKQ
+1755 GLKFVPEDNPLWKQ

-1787 GDTTEVEVLL
+1787 GDTTEVEVVL

-1852 GQIRT
+1852 GQIKT

-1869 SSGVALIKKFVL
+1869 SSGVVLIKKFVL

>member
-1 MKRLKKLVSS
+1 MKKFKKLVSS

-22 GIISAVKA
+22 GSISAVKA

-45 SGYGYQQGGASGKV
+45 AGYGYQQEGSKV

-117 STYSKILPTGTN
+117 STYSKILPTESN

-145 AGTDNKTAREAFL
+145 IGTDNTTAREEFL
-158 ESKIPDEFYEY
+158 KSKIPNELYGLI
-169 VTDDDI
+169 TDDDI
-175 DVVQQLAIW
+175 DAVQQLAIW

-196 ETTNLK
+196 ETSNFK
-202 VNSIANVD
+202 INSIANVD
-210 SNYVSIGDLAQ
+210 SNYASMGDIF
-221 YNGGD
+221 GD
-226 DGRDRED
+226 DGWDRED

-266 NNATMT
+266 SNATMT

-285 NQLLNVDYTLSATF
+285 NQLLNVDYTLNATF
-299 TDINGKTI
+299 TDINGTTI
-307 TPTIGIKNSSGNI
+307 TPNIGIKDVSGN
-320 VSTTKSLKELVG
+320 VTATTKTLKELVG
-332 QEFYLSMPV
+332 QEFYLIMPT

-365 VADAPTTEQPVVIVD
+365 VADAPTTEQPVVIVN
-380 ETPFKFSDTTSIVVP
+380 ETPLNFSDTTSIVVP

-405 ITNIN
+405 ITDIN
-410 GTEITNRIPQVDV
+410 GKEITNRIPQVDV

-435 YNHPKNPLRVAIGD
+435 YNHPKTPLKVAIGD
-449 EVTYT
+449 VVTYT
-454 IRVYNEGEVDG
+454 IRVYNEGDIDG

-471 DHLPE
+471 DHLPD

-488 QYGWKIASSSDLK
+488 EYGWKIASSTDLK

-508 SKAKETTDGANKIS
+508 SKANETTDGANKIS
-522 AFNGKTLAYKDV
+522 AFNGTTLAYKDV
-534 KIKCRVVST
+534 KIKCRVVAT
-543 DPMPTKITN
+543 DPMADKITN
-552 IADITR
+552 IADITK

-563 GNTVTDRDSQAN
+563 GNTVTDRDSQEN
-575 NVQLPT
+575 NVNLPT
-581 GKDLENYR
+581 GKDLENYK

-615 DFDLSLRKFIT
+615 EFDLSLRKFIT
-626 GVNGTAITNREPKVN
+626 GVNGTAITNREPQVN
-641 VTPLN
+641 VTPLK

-696 EFVSGNATNTKY
+696 EFVAGNEINTKY

-729 ESSAGSNKIK
+729 EASEGANKIK
-739 AFNGTTLDYKDVKV
+739 AFDGTKLDYKDVKV
-753 VCKVVSTDPMPTK
+753 VCKVVSTEPMPTK

-772 ISNFTDGN
+772 ITKFTDGN
-780 GNKVTDRDSQEN
+780 GNTVTDRDSQEN

-854 VTKLADGTA
+854 VSKLADGTA
-863 TTATYNHPKNPIDV
+863 TTATYNHPK
-877 TIGDIV
+877 
-883 EYTIRV
+883 
-889 YNEGEVDGYVQ
+889 
-900 EITDHLPDQLEFVAN
+900 
-915 DETNIKYGWT
+915 
-925 VDGNNSK
+925 
-932 IIRTKYLSKEND
+932 
-944 TAEGENKITSF
+944 
-955 NGTTLD
+955 
-961 YKDVKV
+961 
-967 VCKVIETKPMPTKI
+967 
-981 TNIADISDF
+981 
-990 TDGNGNKVKDRDSQ
+990 
-1004 ENNVNIPSD
+1004 
-1013 LPGYKDD
+1013 
-1020 EIGKNYVP
+1020 
-1028 GQQDDDDFEKLKIK
+1028 
-1042 EFDLALRKFITKVND
+1042 
-1057 ENISSRVPVVD
+1057 
-1068 ITQLKNGTATTA
+1068 
-1080 TYDHPK
+1080 
-1086 TPIKVKIDD
+1086 TPISVAIGD

-1103 YNEGGV
+1103 YNEAEV

-1119 LPDQLEFIADNE
+1119 LPDQLEFVAGNE
-1131 TNKKYGWSVDNQ
+1131 TNTKYGWTVDSN
-1143 NSKVVKT
+1143 NSKIIKT
-1150 TYLSKANEKVAGEN
+1150 KYLSKANETTEGDN
-1164 KIPAFDGTTLSYKE
+1164 KIKAFDGTKLDYKD
-1178 VKIACKV
+1178 VKVVCKV
-1185 ISTNPMPTK
+1185 VSTDPMPTK
-1194 ITNIADISDFTNGNG
+1194 ITNIADITKFTDGNGNT
-1209 EKVKDRDS
+1209 VTDRDS
-1217 EENNVNIPSD
+1217 QENNVNIPSD

-1253 EVKPLEFDLA
+1253 KIKEFDLA

-1269 KVNDEEITSRIP
+1269 KVNNTEIKSRIP
-1281 KVDITKLAS
+1281 QVDTTPLKN
-1290 GEATTAIYNHSKT
+1290 GTGTTAIYNHSKE
-1303 PVEVAIDDI
+1303 PVKVSLGAV
-1312 VEYTIRVYNEGEIDG
+1312 VEYTIRLYNEGQVDG
-1327 YAEEIKDHLPDQLEL
+1327 YVEEIKDHLPDQLEF
-1342 IADNETNKAYG
+1342 IKDNETNKKYG
-1353 WTVDDQDSKVIK
+1353 WTVDSTDSKVIK
-1365 TTYLSKANEKVAG
+1365 TSYLSKANEKVAG

-1389 LSYKDV
+1389 LSYKEV
-1395 KVVCKVV
+1395 KVACKVV
-1402 ETNQMPKKITNL
+1402 STDPMPSKITNL
-1414 ADVSDFTDGDGNKV
+1414 ADISDFTDGEGNKV
-1428 TDRDSEKDNVKI
+1428 TDRDSKEDNVKI

-1450 ESNKDYV
+1450 ESKKDYV

-1469 TVAKFDLS
+1469 TLVKFDLS

-1482 TAVNDTEITSRIP
+1482 TAVNNTEITSRIP

-1505 SGTTAKYDHPKDPV
+1505 SSTTAKYDHPKDPV

-1532 VYNEGEI
+1532 VFNEGEM

-1633 LINQAQISKNTNKD
+1633 LINQAQISKDSDKD
-1647 GKDVKDQDSVP
+1647 GNDVTDQDSVP

-1668 DIEKVKVQYFDLSLR
+1668 DLEKVKVQYFDLSLR

-1691 TENGEDKIIESGHK
+1691 TENGEEKIIESGHK

-1743 GYAKELKDYIPD
+1743 GYAKELKDYIPN
-1755 GLKFVAEDNPLWKQ
+1755 GLKFVPEDNPLWKQ

-1787 GDTTEVEVLL
+1787 GDTTEVEVVL

-1852 GQIRT
+1852 GQIKT

-1869 SSGVALIKKFVL
+1869 SSGVVLIKKFVL

>member
-1 MKRLKKLVSS
+1 MKKFKKLVSS

-22 GIISAVKA
+22 GSISAVKA

-45 SGYGYQQGGASGKV
+45 AGYGYQQEGSKV

-117 STYSKILPTGTN
+117 STYSKILPTGSN

-145 AGTDNKTAREAFL
+145 IGTDNTTAREEFL
-158 ESKIPDEFYEY
+158 KSKIPNELYELI
-169 VTDDDI
+169 TDDDI
-175 DVVQQLAIW
+175 DAVQQLAIW

-196 ETTNLK
+196 ETSNFK
-202 VNSIANVD
+202 INSIANVD
-210 SNYVSIGDLAQ
+210 SNYASMGDIF
-221 YNGGD
+221 GD
-226 DGRDRED
+226 DGWDRED

-266 NNATMT
+266 GNATMT

-285 NQLLNVDYTLSATF
+285 NKLLNVDYTLNATF
-299 TDINGKTI
+299 TDINGTAI
-307 TPTIGIKNSSGNI
+307 TPSIGIKDVSGN
-320 VSTTKSLKELVG
+320 VTATTKTLKELVG
-332 QEFYLSMPV
+332 QEFYLIMPT

-365 VADAPTTEQPVVIVD
+365 VADAPTTEQPVVIVN
-380 ETPFKFSDTTSIVVP
+380 ETPLNFSDATSIVVP

-435 YNHPKNPLRVAIGD
+435 YNHPKIPLKVAIGD
-449 EVTYT
+449 VVTYT
-454 IRVYNEGEVDG
+454 IRVYNEGD
-465 YVEEIT
+465 
-471 DHLPE
+471 
-476 QLEFIVDDQVNI
+476 
-488 QYGWKIASSSDLK
+488 
-501 TIKTEYL
+501 
-508 SKAKETTDGANKIS
+508 
-522 AFNGKTLAYKDV
+522 
-534 KIKCRVVST
+534 
-543 DPMPTKITN
+543 
-552 IADITR
+552 
-558 FTDGD
+558 
-563 GNTVTDRDSQAN
+563 
-575 NVQLPT
+575 
-581 GKDLENYR
+581 
-589 DSEINRGE
+589 
-597 EYIPGQQDD
+597 
-606 DDFEKLTLK
+606 
-615 DFDLSLRKFIT
+615 
-626 GVNGTAITNREPKVN
+626 
-641 VTPLN
+641 
-646 NGGTTAIYNHPKTPV
+646 
-661 SVAIGDLVEYT
+661 
-672 IRVYNEAEIDGYVEE
+672 IDGYVEE

-696 EFVSGNATNTKY
+696 EFVAGNETNSKY

-729 ESSAGSNKIK
+729 EASEGANKIK
-739 AFNGTTLDYKDVKV
+739 AFDGTKLDYKDVKV

-772 ISNFTDGN
+772 ITKFTDGN
-780 GNKVTDRDSQEN
+780 GNTVTDRDSQEN

-829 FDLALRKFITKL
+829 FDLALRKFITKV
-841 NDEEITSRIPQPD
+841 NNTEIKSRIPQVD
-854 VTKLADGTA
+854 
-863 TTATYNHPKNPIDV
+863 TTP
-877 TIGDIV
+877 
-883 EYTIRV
+883 
-889 YNEGEVDGYVQ
+889 
-900 EITDHLPDQLEFVAN
+900 
-915 DETNIKYGWT
+915 
-925 VDGNNSK
+925 
-932 IIRTKYLSKEND
+932 
-944 TAEGENKITSF
+944 
-955 NGTTLD
+955 
-961 YKDVKV
+961 
-967 VCKVIETKPMPTKI
+967 
-981 TNIADISDF
+981 
-990 TDGNGNKVKDRDSQ
+990 
-1004 ENNVNIPSD
+1004 
-1013 LPGYKDD
+1013 
-1020 EIGKNYVP
+1020 
-1028 GQQDDDDFEKLKIK
+1028 
-1042 EFDLALRKFITKVND
+1042 
-1057 ENISSRVPVVD
+1057 
-1068 ITQLKNGTATTA
+1068 LKNGTGTTA
-1080 TYDHPK
+1080 IYNHSKEPV
-1086 TPIKVKIDD
+1086 KVSLGA

-1103 YNEGGV
+1103 YNEGQV
-1109 DGYVEEITDH
+1109 DGYVEEIKDH
-1119 LPDQLEFIADNE
+1119 LPDQLEFIKDNE
-1131 TNKKYGWSVDNQ
+1131 TNKKYGWTVDSTD
-1143 NSKVVKT
+1143 SKVIKT
-1150 TYLSKANEKVAGEN
+1150 SYLSKANEKVAGEN

-1178 VKIACKV
+1178 VKVACKV
-1185 ISTNPMPTK
+1185 VSTDPMPSK
-1194 ITNIADISDFTNGNG
+1194 ITNLADISDFTDG
-1209 EKVKDRDS
+1209 E
-1217 EENNVNIPSD
+1217 
-1227 LPGYKDDEI
+1227 
-1236 GKDYVPG
+1236 
-1243 QQDDDDFEKL
+1243 
-1253 EVKPLEFDLA
+1253 
-1263 LRKFIT
+1263 
-1269 KVNDEEITSRIP
+1269 
-1281 KVDITKLAS
+1281 
-1290 GEATTAIYNHSKT
+1290 
-1303 PVEVAIDDI
+1303 
-1312 VEYTIRVYNEGEIDG
+1312 
-1327 YAEEIKDHLPDQLEL
+1327 
-1342 IADNETNKAYG
+1342 
-1353 WTVDDQDSKVIK
+1353 
-1365 TTYLSKANEKVAG
+1365 
-1378 ENKIPAFDGTT
+1378 
-1389 LSYKDV
+1389 
-1395 KVVCKVV
+1395 
-1402 ETNQMPKKITNL
+1402 
-1414 ADVSDFTDGDGNKV
+1414 GNKV
-1428 TDRDSEKDNVKI
+1428 TDRDSKEDNVKI

-1450 ESNKDYV
+1450 ESKKDYV

-1469 TVAKFDLS
+1469 TLVKFDLS

-1482 TAVNDTEITSRIP
+1482 TAVNNTEITSRIP

-1505 SGTTAKYDHPKDPV
+1505 SSTTAKYDHPKDPV

-1532 VYNEGEI
+1532 VFNEGEM

-1633 LINQAQISKNTNKD
+1633 LINQAQISKDSDKD
-1647 GKDVKDQDSVP
+1647 GNDVTDQDSVP

-1691 TENGEDKIIESGHK
+1691 TENGEEKIIESGHK

-1743 GYAKELKDYIPD
+1743 GYAKELKDYIPN
-1755 GLKFVAEDNPLWKQ
+1755 GLKFVPEDNPLWKQ

-1787 GDTTEVEVLL
+1787 GDTTEVEVVL

-1852 GQIRT
+1852 GQIKT

-1869 SSGVALIKKFVL
+1869 SSGVVLIKKFVL

>member
-1 MKRLKKLVSS
+1 MKKFKKLVSS

-22 GIISAVKA
+22 GSISAVKA

-45 SGYGYQQGGASGKV
+45 AGYGYQQEGSKV

-117 STYSKILPTGTN
+117 STYSRILPTGSN

-145 AGTDNKTAREAFL
+145 IGTDNTTAREEFL
-158 ESKIPDEFYEY
+158 KSKIPNELYNLI
-169 VTDDDI
+169 TDDDI
-175 DVVQQLAIW
+175 DAVQQLAIW

-196 ETTNLK
+196 ETSNFK
-202 VNSIANVD
+202 INSIANVD
-210 SNYVSIGDLAQ
+210 SNYASMGDIF
-221 YNGGD
+221 GD
-226 DGRDRED
+226 DGWDRED

-266 NNATMT
+266 SNATMT

-285 NQLLNVDYTLSATF
+285 NQLLNVDYTLNATF
-299 TDINGKTI
+299 TDINGTTI
-307 TPTIGIKNSSGNI
+307 TPSIGIKDVSGN
-320 VSTTKSLKELVG
+320 VTATTKTLKELVG
-332 QEFYLSMPV
+332 QEFYLIMPT

-365 VADAPTTEQPVVIVD
+365 VADAPTTEQPVVIVN
-380 ETPFKFSDTTSIVVP
+380 ETPLNFSDTTSIVVP

-435 YNHPKNPLRVAIGD
+435 YNHTKTPLKVAIGD
-449 EVTYT
+449 VVTYT
-454 IRVYNEGEVDG
+454 IRVYNEGDIDG

-471 DHLPE
+471 DHLPD

-488 QYGWKIASSSDLK
+488 EYGWKIASSTDLK

-508 SKAKETTDGANKIS
+508 SKANETTDGANKIS
-522 AFNGKTLAYKDV
+522 AFNGTTLAYKDV
-534 KIKCRVVST
+534 KIKCRVVAT
-543 DPMPTKITN
+543 DPMADKITN
-552 IADITR
+552 IADITK

-563 GNTVTDRDSQAN
+563 GNTVTDRDSQEN
-575 NVQLPT
+575 NVNLPT
-581 GKDLENYR
+581 GKDLENYK

-615 DFDLSLRKFIT
+615 EFDLSLRKFIT
-626 GVNGTAITNREPKVN
+626 GVNGTAITNREPQVN
-641 VTPLN
+641 VTPLK

-696 EFVSGNATNTKY
+696 EFVAGNEINTKY

-729 ESSAGSNKIK
+729 EASEGANKIK
-739 AFNGTTLDYKDVKV
+739 AFDGTKLDYKDVKV

-772 ISNFTDGN
+772 ITKFTDGN
-780 GNKVTDRDSQEN
+780 GNTVTDRDSQEN

-829 FDLALRKFITKL
+829 FDLALRKFITKV
-841 NDEEITSRIPQPD
+841 NNTEIKSRIPQVD
-854 VTKLADGTA
+854 
-863 TTATYNHPKNPIDV
+863 TTP
-877 TIGDIV
+877 
-883 EYTIRV
+883 
-889 YNEGEVDGYVQ
+889 
-900 EITDHLPDQLEFVAN
+900 
-915 DETNIKYGWT
+915 
-925 VDGNNSK
+925 
-932 IIRTKYLSKEND
+932 
-944 TAEGENKITSF
+944 
-955 NGTTLD
+955 
-961 YKDVKV
+961 
-967 VCKVIETKPMPTKI
+967 
-981 TNIADISDF
+981 
-990 TDGNGNKVKDRDSQ
+990 
-1004 ENNVNIPSD
+1004 
-1013 LPGYKDD
+1013 
-1020 EIGKNYVP
+1020 
-1028 GQQDDDDFEKLKIK
+1028 
-1042 EFDLALRKFITKVND
+1042 
-1057 ENISSRVPVVD
+1057 
-1068 ITQLKNGTATTA
+1068 LKNGTGTTA
-1080 TYDHPK
+1080 IYNHSKEPV
-1086 TPIKVKIDD
+1086 KVSLGA

-1103 YNEGGV
+1103 YNEGQV
-1109 DGYVEEITDH
+1109 NGYVEEIKDH
-1119 LPDQLEFIADNE
+1119 LPDQLEFIKDNE
-1131 TNKKYGWSVDNQ
+1131 TNKKYGWIVDSTD
-1143 NSKVVKT
+1143 SKVIKT
-1150 TYLSKANEKVAGEN
+1150 SYLCKANEKVAGEN

-1178 VKIACKV
+1178 VKVACKV
-1185 ISTNPMPTK
+1185 VSTDPMPSK
-1194 ITNIADISDFTNGNG
+1194 ITNLADISDFTDG
-1209 EKVKDRDS
+1209 E
-1217 EENNVNIPSD
+1217 
-1227 LPGYKDDEI
+1227 
-1236 GKDYVPG
+1236 
-1243 QQDDDDFEKL
+1243 
-1253 EVKPLEFDLA
+1253 
-1263 LRKFIT
+1263 
-1269 KVNDEEITSRIP
+1269 
-1281 KVDITKLAS
+1281 
-1290 GEATTAIYNHSKT
+1290 
-1303 PVEVAIDDI
+1303 
-1312 VEYTIRVYNEGEIDG
+1312 
-1327 YAEEIKDHLPDQLEL
+1327 
-1342 IADNETNKAYG
+1342 
-1353 WTVDDQDSKVIK
+1353 
-1365 TTYLSKANEKVAG
+1365 
-1378 ENKIPAFDGTT
+1378 
-1389 LSYKDV
+1389 
-1395 KVVCKVV
+1395 
-1402 ETNQMPKKITNL
+1402 
-1414 ADVSDFTDGDGNKV
+1414 GNKV
-1428 TDRDSEKDNVKI
+1428 TDRDSKEDNVKI

-1450 ESNKDYV
+1450 ESKKDYV

-1469 TVAKFDLS
+1469 TLVKFDLS

-1482 TAVNDTEITSRIP
+1482 TAVNNTEITSRIP

-1505 SGTTAKYDHPKDPV
+1505 SSTTAKYDHPKDPV

-1532 VYNEGEI
+1532 VFNEGEM

-1572 KDGKETENLD
+1572 KDGKETEKLD

-1633 LINQAQISKNTNKD
+1633 LINQAQISKDSDKD
-1647 GKDVKDQDSVP
+1647 GNDVTDQDSVP

-1683 KWVTQAIV
+1683 KWVTQANV
-1691 TENGEDKIIESGHK
+1691 TENGEEKIIESGHK

-1743 GYAKELKDYIPD
+1743 GYAKELKDYIPN
-1755 GLKFVAEDNPLWKQ
+1755 GLKFVPEDNPLWKQ

-1787 GDTTEVEVLL
+1787 GDTTEVEVVL

-1852 GQIRT
+1852 GQIKT

-1869 SSGVALIKKFVL
+1869 SSGVVLIKKFVL

>member
-1 MKRLKKLVSS
+1 MKKFKKLVSS

-22 GIISAVKA
+22 GSISAVKA

-45 SGYGYQQGGASGKV
+45 AGYGYQQEGSKV

-117 STYSKILPTGTN
+117 STYSKILPTGSN

-145 AGTDNKTAREAFL
+145 IGTDNTTAREEFL
-158 ESKIPDEFYEY
+158 KSKIPNELYEL

-175 DVVQQLAIW
+175 DAVQQLAIW

-196 ETTNLK
+196 ETSNFK
-202 VNSIANVD
+202 INSIANVD
-210 SNYVSIGDLAQ
+210 SNYASMGDIF
-221 YNGGD
+221 GD
-226 DGRDRED
+226 DGWDRED

-248 NSNYKS
+248 NSSYQS

-266 NNATMT
+266 SNAKMF
-272 KVGSNY
+272 KVRDNY
-278 VAGPYKI
+278 IAGPYKI
-285 NQLLNVDYTLSATF
+285 NQLLNVDYTLNATF
-299 TDINGKTI
+299 TDMDGTPI
-307 TPTIGIKNSSGNI
+307 TPRIAYRDLDDTTDIPSTGDGTILATSEA
-320 VSTTKSLKELVG
+320 LKELVG
-332 QEFYLSMPV
+332 QEFYLMMPT

-348 KMTVNT
+348 KMTINT

-365 VADAPTTEQPVVIVD
+365 VADAPTTEQPVVIVN
-380 ETPFKFSDTTSIVVP
+380 ETPLKFSDTTSIVVP

-423 SKLASGEATTAT
+423 SKLASGEVTTAT
-435 YNHPKNPLRVAIGD
+435 YNHPKTPLKVAVGD
-449 EVTYT
+449 VVTYT

-471 DHLPE
+471 DHLPD
-476 QLEFIVDDQVNI
+476 QLEFIVNDQVNI
-488 QYGWKIASSSDLK
+488 EYGWKIASSSDLK
-501 TIKTEYL
+501 TIRTEYL
-508 SKAKETTDGANKIS
+508 SKSKETTDGANKIA
-522 AFNGKTLAYKDV
+522 AFNGTTLAYKDV
-534 KIKCRVVST
+534 KIKCRVVAT
-543 DPMPTKITN
+543 DPMADKITN
-552 IADITR
+552 IADITK

-563 GNTVTDRDSQAN
+563 GNTVTDRDSQEN
-575 NVQLPT
+575 NVNLPT
-581 GKDLENYR
+581 GKDLENYK

-615 DFDLSLRKFIT
+615 EFDLSLRKFIT
-626 GVNGTAITNREPKVN
+626 GVNGTAITNREPQVN
-641 VTPLN
+641 VTPLK

-696 EFVSGNATNTKY
+696 EFVAGNEINTKY

-729 ESSAGSNKIK
+729 EASEGANKIK
-739 AFNGTTLDYKDVKV
+739 AFDGTKLDYKDVKV

-772 ISNFTDGN
+772 ITKFTDGN

-854 VTKLADGTA
+854 VSKLADGTA
-863 TTATYNHPKNPIDV
+863 TTATYNHPK
-877 TIGDIV
+877 
-883 EYTIRV
+883 
-889 YNEGEVDGYVQ
+889 
-900 EITDHLPDQLEFVAN
+900 
-915 DETNIKYGWT
+915 
-925 VDGNNSK
+925 
-932 IIRTKYLSKEND
+932 
-944 TAEGENKITSF
+944 
-955 NGTTLD
+955 
-961 YKDVKV
+961 
-967 VCKVIETKPMPTKI
+967 
-981 TNIADISDF
+981 
-990 TDGNGNKVKDRDSQ
+990 
-1004 ENNVNIPSD
+1004 
-1013 LPGYKDD
+1013 
-1020 EIGKNYVP
+1020 
-1028 GQQDDDDFEKLKIK
+1028 
-1042 EFDLALRKFITKVND
+1042 
-1057 ENISSRVPVVD
+1057 
-1068 ITQLKNGTATTA
+1068 
-1080 TYDHPK
+1080 
-1086 TPIKVKIDD
+1086 TPISVAIGD

-1103 YNEGGV
+1103 YNEAEV

-1119 LPDQLEFIADNE
+1119 LPDQLEFVAGNE
-1131 TNKKYGWSVDNQ
+1131 TNTKYGWTVDSN
-1143 NSKVVKT
+1143 NSKIIKT
-1150 TYLSKANEKVAGEN
+1150 KYLSKSNETTEGDN
-1164 KIPAFDGTTLSYKE
+1164 KIKAFDGTKLDYKD
-1178 VKIACKV
+1178 VKVVCKV
-1185 ISTNPMPTK
+1185 VSTDPMPTK
-1194 ITNIADISDFTNGNG
+1194 ITNIADITKFTDGNGN
-1209 EKVKDRDS
+1209 KVTDRDS
-1217 EENNVNIPSD
+1217 QENNVNIPSD

-1253 EVKPLEFDLA
+1253 KIKEFDLA

-1269 KVNDEEITSRIP
+1269 KVNNTEIKSRIP
-1281 KVDITKLAS
+1281 QVDTTPLKN
-1290 GEATTAIYNHSKT
+1290 GTGTTAIYNHSKE
-1303 PVEVAIDDI
+1303 PVKVSLGAV
-1312 VEYTIRVYNEGEIDG
+1312 VEYTIRVYNEGQVDG
-1327 YAEEIKDHLPDQLEL
+1327 YVEEIKDHLPDQLEF
-1342 IADNETNKAYG
+1342 IKDNETNKKYG
-1353 WTVDDQDSKVIK
+1353 WTVDSTDSKVIK
-1365 TTYLSKANEKVAG
+1365 TSYLSKANEKVAG

-1389 LSYKDV
+1389 LSYKEV
-1395 KVVCKVV
+1395 KVACKVV
-1402 ETNQMPKKITNL
+1402 STDPMPSKITNL
-1414 ADVSDFTDGDGNKV
+1414 ADISDFTDGEGNKV
-1428 TDRDSEKDNVKI
+1428 TDRDSKEDNVKI

-1450 ESNKDYV
+1450 ESKKDYV

-1469 TVAKFDLS
+1469 TLVKFDLS

-1482 TAVNDTEITSRIP
+1482 TAVNNTEITSRIP

-1505 SGTTAKYDHPKDPV
+1505 SSTTAKYDHPKDPV

-1532 VYNEGEI
+1532 VFNEGEM

-1633 LINQAQISKNTNKD
+1633 LINQAQISKDSDKD
-1647 GKDVKDQDSVP
+1647 GNDVTDQDSVP
-1658 DKWNE
+1658 DKWND

-1691 TENGEDKIIESGHK
+1691 TENGEEKIIESGHK

-1743 GYAKELKDYIPD
+1743 GYAKELKDYIPN
-1755 GLKFVAEDNPLWKQ
+1755 GLKFVPEDNPLWKQ

-1787 GDTTEVEVLL
+1787 GDTTEVEVVL

-1841 DDAPVSVGVQT
+1841 DNAPVSVGVQT
-1852 GQIRT
+1852 GQIKT
-1857 FTTIGLAVLVIL
+1857 FTTISLAVLVIL
-1869 SSGVALIKKFVL
+1869 SSGVVLIKKFVL

>member
-1 MKRLKKLVSS
+1 MKKFKKLVSS

-22 GIISAVKA
+22 GSISAVKA

-45 SGYGYQQGGASGKV
+45 AGYGYQQEGSKV
-59 WKIAEYDSENGKT
+59 WKIAEYDSENGRT
-72 ADLSKTI
+72 ANLSKTI

-117 STYSKILPTGTN
+117 STYSKILPTGSN

-145 AGTDNKTAREAFL
+145 IGTDNTTAREEFL
-158 ESKIPDEFYEY
+158 KSKIPNELYEL

-175 DVVQQLAIW
+175 DAVQQLAIW

-196 ETTNLK
+196 ETSNFK
-202 VNSIANVD
+202 INSIANVD
-210 SNYVSIGDLAQ
+210 SNYASMGDIF
-221 YNGGD
+221 GD
-226 DGRDRED
+226 DGWDRED

-266 NNATMT
+266 SNATMT

-285 NQLLNVDYTLSATF
+285 NQLLNVDYTLNATF
-299 TDINGKTI
+299 TDINGTTI
-307 TPTIGIKNSSGNI
+307 TPSIGIKDINGTVTETSK
-320 VSTTKSLKELVG
+320 TLKELVG
-332 QEFYLSMPV
+332 QEFYLIMPT

-365 VADAPTTEQPVVIVD
+365 VADAPTTEQPVVIVN
-380 ETPFKFSDTTSIVVP
+380 ETPLNFSDTTSIVVP

-410 GTEITNRIPQVDV
+410 GTEITNRIPQVGV

-435 YNHPKNPLRVAIGD
+435 YNHPKTPLKVAIGD
-449 EVTYT
+449 VVTYT
-454 IRVYNEGEVDG
+454 IRVYNEGDIDG

-471 DHLPE
+471 DHLPD

-488 QYGWKIASSSDLK
+488 EYGWKIASSTDLK

-508 SKAKETTDGANKIS
+508 SKANETTDGANKIS
-522 AFNGKTLAYKDV
+522 AFNGTTLAYKDV
-534 KIKCRVVST
+534 KIKCRVVAT
-543 DPMPTKITN
+543 DPMADKITN
-552 IADITR
+552 IADITK

-563 GNTVTDRDSQAN
+563 GNTVTDRDSQEN
-575 NVQLPT
+575 NVNLPT

-615 DFDLSLRKFIT
+615 EFDLSLRKFIT
-626 GVNGTAITNREPKVN
+626 GVNGTAITNREPQVN
-641 VTPLN
+641 VTPLK

-661 SVAIGDLVEYT
+661 SVAIADLVEYT

-696 EFVSGNATNTKY
+696 EFVAGNEINTKY
-708 GWVVDSTNSKIIR
+708 GWVVDSTNSKIIK

-729 ESSAGSNKIK
+729 EASEGANKIK
-739 AFNGTTLDYKDVKV
+739 AFDGTKLDYKDVKV
-753 VCKVVSTDPMPTK
+753 VCKVVSTEPMPTK

-772 ISNFTDGN
+772 ITKFTDGN

-854 VTKLADGTA
+854 VSKLADGTA
-863 TTATYNHPKNPIDV
+863 TTATYNHPK
-877 TIGDIV
+877 
-883 EYTIRV
+883 
-889 YNEGEVDGYVQ
+889 
-900 EITDHLPDQLEFVAN
+900 
-915 DETNIKYGWT
+915 
-925 VDGNNSK
+925 
-932 IIRTKYLSKEND
+932 
-944 TAEGENKITSF
+944 
-955 NGTTLD
+955 
-961 YKDVKV
+961 
-967 VCKVIETKPMPTKI
+967 
-981 TNIADISDF
+981 
-990 TDGNGNKVKDRDSQ
+990 
-1004 ENNVNIPSD
+1004 
-1013 LPGYKDD
+1013 
-1020 EIGKNYVP
+1020 
-1028 GQQDDDDFEKLKIK
+1028 
-1042 EFDLALRKFITKVND
+1042 
-1057 ENISSRVPVVD
+1057 
-1068 ITQLKNGTATTA
+1068 
-1080 TYDHPK
+1080 
-1086 TPIKVKIDD
+1086 TPISVAIGD

-1103 YNEGGV
+1103 YNEAEV

-1119 LPDQLEFIADNE
+1119 LPDQLEFIADDA
-1131 TNKKYGWSVDNQ
+1131 TNVKYGWTVDSN
-1143 NSKVVKT
+1143 NSKIIKT
-1150 TYLSKANEKVAGEN
+1150 KYLSRANETTEGDN
-1164 KIPAFDGTTLSYKE
+1164 KIKAFDGTKLDYKD
-1178 VKIACKV
+1178 VKVVCKV
-1185 ISTNPMPTK
+1185 VSTEPMPTK
-1194 ITNIADISDFTNGNG
+1194 ITNIADITKFTDGNGN
-1209 EKVKDRDS
+1209 KVTDRDS
-1217 EENNVNIPSD
+1217 QENNVNIPSD

-1253 EVKPLEFDLA
+1253 KIKEFDLA

-1269 KVNDEEITSRIP
+1269 KVNNTEIKSRIP
-1281 KVDITKLAS
+1281 QVDTTPLKN
-1290 GEATTAIYNHSKT
+1290 GTGTTAIYNHSKE
-1303 PVEVAIDDI
+1303 PVKVSLGAV
-1312 VEYTIRVYNEGEIDG
+1312 VEYTIRVYNEGQVDG
-1327 YAEEIKDHLPDQLEL
+1327 YVEEIKDHLPDQLEFVK
-1342 IADNETNKAYG
+1342 DNETNKKYG
-1353 WTVDDQDSKVIK
+1353 WTVDSTDSKVIK
-1365 TTYLSKANEKVAG
+1365 TSYLSKANEKVAG

-1389 LSYKDV
+1389 LSYREV
-1395 KVVCKVV
+1395 KVACKVV
-1402 ETNQMPKKITNL
+1402 STDPMPSKITNL
-1414 ADVSDFTDGDGNKV
+1414 ADISDFTDGEGNKV
-1428 TDRDSEKDNVKI
+1428 TDRDSKEDNVKI

-1450 ESNKDYV
+1450 EIKKDYV

-1469 TVAKFDLS
+1469 TLVKFDLS

-1482 TAVNDTEITSRIP
+1482 TAVNNTEITSRIP

-1505 SGTTAKYDHPKDPV
+1505 SSTTAKYDHPKDPV

-1532 VYNEGEI
+1532 VFNEGEM

-1614 YRDVKVAFEVTEPN
+1614 YRDVKVTFEVTEPN

-1633 LINQAQISKNTNKD
+1633 LINQAQISKDSDKD
-1647 GKDVKDQDSVP
+1647 GNDVTDQDSVP

-1743 GYAKELKDYIPD
+1743 GYAKELKDYIPN
-1755 GLKFVAEDNPLWKQ
+1755 GLKFVPEDNPLWKQ

-1852 GQIRT
+1852 GQIKT
-1857 FTTIGLAVLVIL
+1857 FTTISLAVLVIL
-1869 SSGVALIKKFVL
+1869 SSGVVLIKKFVL

>member
-1 MKRLKKLVSS
+1 MKKFKKLVSS

-22 GIISAVKA
+22 GSISAVKA

-45 SGYGYQQGGASGKV
+45 AGYGYQQEGSKV

-117 STYSKILPTGTN
+117 STYSKILPTGSN

-145 AGTDNKTAREAFL
+145 IGTDNTTAREEFL
-158 ESKIPDEFYEY
+158 KSKIPNELYELI
-169 VTDDDI
+169 TDDDI
-175 DVVQQLAIW
+175 DAVQQLAIW

-210 SNYVSIGDLAQ
+210 SNYASMRDIF
-221 YNGGD
+221 GD
-226 DGRDRED
+226 DGWDREN

-266 NNATMT
+266 SNATMT
-272 KVGSNY
+272 KVGNNY

-285 NQLLNVDYTLSATF
+285 NKLLNVDYTLNATF
-299 TDINGKTI
+299 TDINGTAI
-307 TPTIGIKNSSGNI
+307 TPSIGIKDVSGN
-320 VSTTKSLKELVG
+320 VTATTKTLKELVG
-332 QEFYLSMPV
+332 QEFYLIMPT

-365 VADAPTTEQPVVIVD
+365 VADAPTTEQPVVIVN
-380 ETPFKFSDTTSIVVP
+380 ETPLNFSDTTSIVVP

-435 YNHPKNPLRVAIGD
+435 YNHPKTPLKIAIGD
-449 EVTYT
+449 VVTYT
-454 IRVYNEGEVDG
+454 IRVYNEGDIDG

-471 DHLPE
+471 DHLPD

-488 QYGWKIASSSDLK
+488 EYGWKIASSTDLK

-508 SKAKETTDGANKIS
+508 SKANETTDGANKIS
-522 AFNGKTLAYKDV
+522 SFNGTTLAYKDV
-534 KIKCRVVST
+534 KIKCRVVAT
-543 DPMPTKITN
+543 DPMADKITN
-552 IADITR
+552 IADITK

-563 GNTVTDRDSQAN
+563 GNTVTDRDSQEN
-575 NVQLPT
+575 NVNLPT
-581 GKDLENYR
+581 GKELENYK
-589 DSEINRGE
+589 DYEINRGE

-615 DFDLSLRKFIT
+615 EFDLSLRKFIT
-626 GVNGTAITNREPKVN
+626 GVNGTAITNREPQVN
-641 VTPLN
+641 VTPLK

-696 EFVSGNATNTKY
+696 EFVAGNETNTKY

-729 ESSAGSNKIK
+729 EASEGANKIK
-739 AFNGTTLDYKDVKV
+739 AFDGTKLDYKDVKV

-772 ISNFTDGN
+772 ITKFTDGN
-780 GNKVTDRDSQEN
+780 GNTVTDRDSQEN

-854 VTKLADGTA
+854 VSKLADGTA
-863 TTATYNHPKNPIDV
+863 TTATYNHPKTPISV
-877 TIGDIV
+877 
-883 EYTIRV
+883 
-889 YNEGEVDGYVQ
+889 
-900 EITDHLPDQLEFVAN
+900 
-915 DETNIKYGWT
+915 
-925 VDGNNSK
+925 
-932 IIRTKYLSKEND
+932 
-944 TAEGENKITSF
+944 
-955 NGTTLD
+955 
-961 YKDVKV
+961 
-967 VCKVIETKPMPTKI
+967 
-981 TNIADISDF
+981 
-990 TDGNGNKVKDRDSQ
+990 
-1004 ENNVNIPSD
+1004 
-1013 LPGYKDD
+1013 
-1020 EIGKNYVP
+1020 EIG
-1028 GQQDDDDFEKLKIK
+1028 
-1042 EFDLALRKFITKVND
+1042 
-1057 ENISSRVPVVD
+1057 
-1068 ITQLKNGTATTA
+1068 
-1080 TYDHPK
+1080 
-1086 TPIKVKIDD
+1086 D

-1103 YNEGGV
+1103 YNETEV

-1119 LPDQLEFIADNE
+1119 LPNQLEFIAGNE
-1131 TNKKYGWSVDNQ
+1131 INTKYGWTVDSN
-1143 NSKVVKT
+1143 NSKIIKT
-1150 TYLSKANEKVAGEN
+1150 KYLSKANETTEGDN
-1164 KIPAFDGTTLSYKE
+1164 KIKAFDGTKLDYKD
-1178 VKIACKV
+1178 VKVVCKV
-1185 ISTNPMPTK
+1185 VSTDPMPTK
-1194 ITNIADISDFTNGNG
+1194 ITNIADITKFTDGNGNT
-1209 EKVKDRDS
+1209 VTDRDS
-1217 EENNVNIPSD
+1217 QENNVNIPSD

-1253 EVKPLEFDLA
+1253 KIKEFDLA

-1269 KVNDEEITSRIP
+1269 KVNNTEIKSRIP
-1281 KVDITKLAS
+1281 QVDTTPLKN
-1290 GEATTAIYNHSKT
+1290 GTGTTAIYNHSKE
-1303 PVEVAIDDI
+1303 PVKVSLGAV
-1312 VEYTIRVYNEGEIDG
+1312 VEYTIRVYNEGQVDG
-1327 YAEEIKDHLPDQLEL
+1327 YVEEIKDHLPDQLEF
-1342 IADNETNKAYG
+1342 IKDNEINKKYG
-1353 WTVDDQDSKVIK
+1353 WTVDSTDSKVIK
-1365 TTYLSKANEKVAG
+1365 TSYLCKANEKVAG

-1389 LSYKDV
+1389 LSYKEV
-1395 KVVCKVV
+1395 KVACKVV
-1402 ETNQMPKKITNL
+1402 STDPMPSKITNL
-1414 ADVSDFTDGDGNKV
+1414 ADISDFTDGEGNKV
-1428 TDRDSEKDNVKI
+1428 TDRDSKEDNVKI

-1450 ESNKDYV
+1450 ESKKDYV

-1469 TVAKFDLS
+1469 TLVKFDLS

-1482 TAVNDTEITSRIP
+1482 TAVNNTEITSRIP

-1505 SGTTAKYDHPKDPV
+1505 SSTTAKYDHPKDPV

-1532 VYNEGEI
+1532 VFNEGEM

-1633 LINQAQISKNTNKD
+1633 LINQAQISKDSDKD
-1647 GKDVKDQDSVP
+1647 GNDVTDQDSVP

-1743 GYAKELKDYIPD
+1743 GYAKELKDYIPN
-1755 GLKFVAEDNPLWKQ
+1755 GLKFVPEDNPLWKQ

-1787 GDTTEVEVLL
+1787 GDTTEVEVVL

-1852 GQIRT
+1852 GQIKT
-1857 FTTIGLAVLVIL
+1857 FTTISLAVLVIL
-1869 SSGVALIKKFVL
+1869 SSGVVLIKKFVL

>member
-1 MKRLKKLVSS
+1 MKKFKKLVSS

-22 GIISAVKA
+22 GSISAVKA

-45 SGYGYQQGGASGKV
+45 AGYGYQQEGSKV

-117 STYSKILPTGTN
+117 STYSKILPTGSN

-145 AGTDNKTAREAFL
+145 IGTDNTTAREEFL
-158 ESKIPDEFYEY
+158 KSKIPNELYNLI
-169 VTDDDI
+169 TDDDI
-175 DVVQQLAIW
+175 DAVQQLAIW

-196 ETTNLK
+196 ETSNFK
-202 VNSIANVD
+202 INSIANVD
-210 SNYVSIGDLAQ
+210 SNYASMGDIF
-221 YNGGD
+221 GD
-226 DGRDRED
+226 DGWDRED

-266 NNATMT
+266 SNATMT

-285 NQLLNVDYTLSATF
+285 NQLLNVDYTLNATF
-299 TDINGKTI
+299 TDINGTTI
-307 TPTIGIKNSSGNI
+307 TPSIGIKDVSGN
-320 VSTTKSLKELVG
+320 VTATTKTLKELVG
-332 QEFYLSMPV
+332 QEFYLIMPT

-365 VADAPTTEQPVVIVD
+365 VADAPTTEQPVVIVN
-380 ETPFKFSDTTSIVVP
+380 ETPLNFSDTTSIVVP

-435 YNHPKNPLRVAIGD
+435 YNHTKTPLKVAIGD
-449 EVTYT
+449 VVTYT
-454 IRVYNEGEVDG
+454 IRVYNEGDIDG

-471 DHLPE
+471 DHLPD

-488 QYGWKIASSSDLK
+488 EYGWKIASSTDLK

-508 SKAKETTDGANKIS
+508 SKANETTDGANKIS
-522 AFNGKTLAYKDV
+522 AFNGTTFAYKDV
-534 KIKCRVVST
+534 KIKCRVVAT
-543 DPMPTKITN
+543 DPMADKITN
-552 IADITR
+552 IADITK

-563 GNTVTDRDSQAN
+563 GNTVTDRDSQEN
-575 NVQLPT
+575 NVNLPT
-581 GKDLENYR
+581 GKDLENYK

-615 DFDLSLRKFIT
+615 EFDLSLRKFIT
-626 GVNGTAITNREPKVN
+626 GVNGTAITNREPQVN
-641 VTPLN
+641 VTPLK

-696 EFVSGNATNTKY
+696 EFVAGNEINTKY

-729 ESSAGSNKIK
+729 EASEGANKIK
-739 AFNGTTLDYKDVKV
+739 AFDGEKLDYKDVKV

-772 ISNFTDGN
+772 ITKFTDGN
-780 GNKVTDRDSQEN
+780 GNTVTDRDSQEN

-854 VTKLADGTA
+854 VSKLADGTA
-863 TTATYNHPKNPIDV
+863 TTATYNHPKTPISV
-877 TIGDIV
+877 TIG
-883 EYTIRV
+883 
-889 YNEGEVDGYVQ
+889 
-900 EITDHLPDQLEFVAN
+900 
-915 DETNIKYGWT
+915 
-925 VDGNNSK
+925 
-932 IIRTKYLSKEND
+932 
-944 TAEGENKITSF
+944 
-955 NGTTLD
+955 
-961 YKDVKV
+961 
-967 VCKVIETKPMPTKI
+967 
-981 TNIADISDF
+981 
-990 TDGNGNKVKDRDSQ
+990 
-1004 ENNVNIPSD
+1004 
-1013 LPGYKDD
+1013 
-1020 EIGKNYVP
+1020 
-1028 GQQDDDDFEKLKIK
+1028 
-1042 EFDLALRKFITKVND
+1042 
-1057 ENISSRVPVVD
+1057 
-1068 ITQLKNGTATTA
+1068 
-1080 TYDHPK
+1080 
-1086 TPIKVKIDD
+1086 D

-1103 YNEGGV
+1103 YNEAEV

-1119 LPDQLEFIADNE
+1119 LPDQLEFVAGNE
-1131 TNKKYGWSVDNQ
+1131 TNTKYGWTVDSN
-1143 NSKVVKT
+1143 NSKIIKT
-1150 TYLSKANEKVAGEN
+1150 KYLSKANETTEGDN
-1164 KIPAFDGTTLSYKE
+1164 KIKAFDGTKLDYKD
-1178 VKIACKV
+1178 VKVVCKV
-1185 ISTNPMPTK
+1185 VSTDPMPTK
-1194 ITNIADISDFTNGNG
+1194 ITNIADITKFTDGNGNT
-1209 EKVKDRDS
+1209 VTDRDS
-1217 EENNVNIPSD
+1217 QENNVNIPSD

-1253 EVKPLEFDLA
+1253 KIKEFDLA

-1269 KVNDEEITSRIP
+1269 KVNNTEIKSRIP
-1281 KVDITKLAS
+1281 QVDTTPLKN
-1290 GEATTAIYNHSKT
+1290 GTGTTAIYNHSKE
-1303 PVEVAIDDI
+1303 PVKVSLGSV
-1312 VEYTIRVYNEGEIDG
+1312 VEYTIRVYNEGQVDG
-1327 YAEEIKDHLPDQLEL
+1327 YVEEIKDHLPDQLEF
-1342 IADNETNKAYG
+1342 IKDNETNKKYG
-1353 WTVDDQDSKVIK
+1353 WTVDSTDSKVIK
-1365 TTYLSKANEKVAG
+1365 TSYLCKANEKVAG

-1389 LSYKDV
+1389 LSYKEV
-1395 KVVCKVV
+1395 KVACKVV
-1402 ETNQMPKKITNL
+1402 STDPMPSKITNL
-1414 ADVSDFTDGDGNKV
+1414 ADISDFTDGEGNKV
-1428 TDRDSEKDNVKI
+1428 TDRDSKEDNVKI

-1450 ESNKDYV
+1450 ESKKDYV

-1469 TVAKFDLS
+1469 TLVKFDLS

-1482 TAVNDTEITSRIP
+1482 TAVNNTEITSRIP
-1495 QVDVTPIKDG
+1495 QVDVTPIEDG
-1505 SGTTAKYDHPKDPV
+1505 SSTTAKYDHPKDPV

-1532 VYNEGEI
+1532 VFNEGEM

-1633 LINQAQISKNTNKD
+1633 LINQAQISKDSDKD
-1647 GKDVKDQDSVP
+1647 GNDVTDQDSVP

-1691 TENGEDKIIESGHK
+1691 TENGEEKIIESGHK

-1724 KVTIKF
+1724 SVTIKF

-1743 GYAKELKDYIPD
+1743 GYAKELKDYIPN
-1755 GLKFVAEDNPLWKQ
+1755 GLKFVPEDNPLWKQ

-1787 GDTTEVEVLL
+1787 GDTTEVEVVL

-1852 GQIRT
+1852 GQIKT

-1869 SSGVALIKKFVL
+1869 SSGVVLIKKFVL

>member
-1 MKRLKKLVSS
+1 MKKFKKLVSS

-22 GIISAVKA
+22 GSISAVKA

-45 SGYGYQQGGASGKV
+45 AGYGYQQEGSKV

-117 STYSKILPTGTN
+117 STYSKILPTGSN

-145 AGTDNKTAREAFL
+145 IGTDNTTAREEFL
-158 ESKIPDEFYEY
+158 KSKIPNELYDLI
-169 VTDDDI
+169 TDDDI
-175 DVVQQLAIW
+175 DAVQQLAIW

-196 ETTNLK
+196 ETSNFK
-202 VNSIANVD
+202 INSIANVD
-210 SNYVSIGDLAQ
+210 SNYASMGDIF
-221 YNGGD
+221 GD
-226 DGRDRED
+226 DGWDRED

-266 NNATMT
+266 SNATMT

-285 NQLLNVDYTLSATF
+285 NQLLNIDYTLNATF
-299 TDINGKTI
+299 TDINGTTI
-307 TPTIGIKNSSGNI
+307 TPSIGIKDVSGN
-320 VSTTKSLKELVG
+320 VTATTKTLKELVG
-332 QEFYLSMPV
+332 QEFYLIMPT

-365 VADAPTTEQPVVIVD
+365 VADAPTTEQPVVIVN
-380 ETPFKFSDTTSIVVP
+380 ETPLNFSDTTSIVVP

-435 YNHPKNPLRVAIGD
+435 YNHPKTPLKVAIGD
-449 EVTYT
+449 VVTYT
-454 IRVYNEGEVDG
+454 IRVYNEGDIDG

-488 QYGWKIASSSDLK
+488 EYGWKIASSTDLK

-508 SKAKETTDGANKIS
+508 SKANETTDGANKIS
-522 AFNGKTLAYKDV
+522 AFNGTTLAYKDV
-534 KIKCRVVST
+534 KIKCRVVAT
-543 DPMPTKITN
+543 EPMADKITN
-552 IADITR
+552 IADITK

-563 GNTVTDRDSQAN
+563 GNTVTDRDSQEN
-575 NVQLPT
+575 NVNLPT

-615 DFDLSLRKFIT
+615 EFDLSLRKFIT
-626 GVNGTAITNREPKVN
+626 GVNGTAITNREPHVN
-641 VTPLN
+641 VTPLK

-696 EFVSGNATNTKY
+696 EFVTGNEINTKY
-708 GWVVDSTNSKIIR
+708 GWVVDSTNPKIIR

-729 ESSAGSNKIK
+729 EASEGANKIK
-739 AFNGTTLDYKDVKV
+739 AFDGTKLDYKDVKV

-772 ISNFTDGN
+772 ITKFTDGN
-780 GNKVTDRDSQEN
+780 GNTVTDRDSQEN

-854 VTKLADGTA
+854 VSKLADGTA
-863 TTATYNHPKNPIDV
+863 TTATYNHPK
-877 TIGDIV
+877 
-883 EYTIRV
+883 
-889 YNEGEVDGYVQ
+889 
-900 EITDHLPDQLEFVAN
+900 
-915 DETNIKYGWT
+915 
-925 VDGNNSK
+925 
-932 IIRTKYLSKEND
+932 
-944 TAEGENKITSF
+944 
-955 NGTTLD
+955 
-961 YKDVKV
+961 
-967 VCKVIETKPMPTKI
+967 
-981 TNIADISDF
+981 
-990 TDGNGNKVKDRDSQ
+990 
-1004 ENNVNIPSD
+1004 
-1013 LPGYKDD
+1013 
-1020 EIGKNYVP
+1020 
-1028 GQQDDDDFEKLKIK
+1028 
-1042 EFDLALRKFITKVND
+1042 
-1057 ENISSRVPVVD
+1057 
-1068 ITQLKNGTATTA
+1068 
-1080 TYDHPK
+1080 
-1086 TPIKVKIDD
+1086 TPISVAIGD

-1103 YNEGGV
+1103 YNEAEV

-1119 LPDQLEFIADNE
+1119 LPDQLEFIAGNE
-1131 TNKKYGWSVDNQ
+1131 INTKYGWTVDSN
-1143 NSKVVKT
+1143 NSKIIKT
-1150 TYLSKANEKVAGEN
+1150 KYLSKANETTEGDN
-1164 KIPAFDGTTLSYKE
+1164 KIKAFDGTKLDYKD
-1178 VKIACKV
+1178 VKVVCKV
-1185 ISTNPMPTK
+1185 VSTDPMPTK
-1194 ITNIADISDFTNGNG
+1194 ITNIADITKFTDGNGNT
-1209 EKVKDRDS
+1209 VTDRDS
-1217 EENNVNIPSD
+1217 QENNVNIPSD

-1253 EVKPLEFDLA
+1253 KIKEFDLA

-1269 KVNDEEITSRIP
+1269 KVNNTEIKSRIP
-1281 KVDITKLAS
+1281 QVDTTPLKN
-1290 GEATTAIYNHSKT
+1290 GTGTTAIYNHSKE
-1303 PVEVAIDDI
+1303 PVKVSLGAV
-1312 VEYTIRVYNEGEIDG
+1312 VEYTIRVYNEGQVDG
-1327 YAEEIKDHLPDQLEL
+1327 YVEEIKDHLPDQLEFVK
-1342 IADNETNKAYG
+1342 DNETNKKYG
-1353 WTVDDQDSKVIK
+1353 WTVDSTDSKVIK
-1365 TTYLSKANEKVAG
+1365 TSYLSKANEKVAG

-1389 LSYKDV
+1389 LSYKEV
-1395 KVVCKVV
+1395 KVACKVV
-1402 ETNQMPKKITNL
+1402 STDPMPSKITNL
-1414 ADVSDFTDGDGNKV
+1414 ADISDFTDGEGNKV
-1428 TDRDSEKDNVKI
+1428 TDRDSKEDNVKI

-1450 ESNKDYV
+1450 ESKKDYV

-1469 TVAKFDLS
+1469 TLVKFDLS

-1482 TAVNDTEITSRIP
+1482 TAVNNTEITSRIP
-1495 QVDVTPIKDG
+1495 QVDVIPIKDG
-1505 SGTTAKYDHPKDPV
+1505 SSTTAKYDHPKDPV

-1532 VYNEGEI
+1532 VFNEGEM

-1633 LINQAQISKNTNKD
+1633 LINQAQISKDSDRD
-1647 GKDVKDQDSVP
+1647 GNDVTDQDSVP
-1658 DKWNE
+1658 DKWND

-1691 TENGEDKIIESGHK
+1691 TENGEEKIIESGHK

-1743 GYAKELKDYIPD
+1743 GYAKELKDYIPN
-1755 GLKFVAEDNPLWKQ
+1755 GLKFVPEDNPLWKQ

-1787 GDTTEVEVLL
+1787 GDTTEVEVVL

-1852 GQIRT
+1852 GQIKT
-1857 FTTIGLAVLVIL
+1857 FTTISLAVLVIL
-1869 SSGVALIKKFVL
+1869 SSGVVLIKKFVL

>member
-1 MKRLKKLVSS
+1 MKKFKKLVSS

-22 GIISAVKA
+22 GSISAVKA

-45 SGYGYQQGGASGKV
+45 AGYGYQQEGSKV

-117 STYSKILPTGTN
+117 STYSRILPTGSN

-145 AGTDNKTAREAFL
+145 IGTDNTTAREEFL
-158 ESKIPDEFYEY
+158 KSKIPNELYNLI
-169 VTDDDI
+169 TDDDI
-175 DVVQQLAIW
+175 DAVQQLAIW

-196 ETTNLK
+196 ETSNFK
-202 VNSIANVD
+202 INSIANVD
-210 SNYVSIGDLAQ
+210 SNYASMGDIF
-221 YNGGD
+221 GD
-226 DGRDRED
+226 DGWDRED

-266 NNATMT
+266 SNATMT

-285 NQLLNVDYTLSATF
+285 NQLLNVDYTLNATF
-299 TDINGKTI
+299 TDINGTTI
-307 TPTIGIKNSSGNI
+307 TPSIGIKDVSGN
-320 VSTTKSLKELVG
+320 VTATTKTLKELVG
-332 QEFYLSMPV
+332 QEFYLIMPT

-365 VADAPTTEQPVVIVD
+365 VADAPTTEQPVVIVN
-380 ETPFKFSDTTSIVVP
+380 ETPLNFSDATSIVVP

-435 YNHPKNPLRVAIGD
+435 YNHTKTPLKVAIGD
-449 EVTYT
+449 VVTYT
-454 IRVYNEGEVDG
+454 IRVYNEGDIDG

-488 QYGWKIASSSDLK
+488 EYGWKIASSTDLK

-508 SKAKETTDGANKIS
+508 SKANETTDGANKIS
-522 AFNGKTLAYKDV
+522 AFNGTTLAYKDV
-534 KIKCRVVST
+534 KIKCRVVAT
-543 DPMPTKITN
+543 EPMADKITN
-552 IADITR
+552 IADITK

-563 GNTVTDRDSQAN
+563 GNTVTDRDSQEN
-575 NVQLPT
+575 NVNLPT
-581 GKDLENYR
+581 GKDLENYK

-615 DFDLSLRKFIT
+615 EFDLSLRKFIT
-626 GVNGTAITNREPKVN
+626 GVNGTAITNREPQVN
-641 VTPLN
+641 VTPLK

-696 EFVSGNATNTKY
+696 EFVAGNEINTKY

-729 ESSAGSNKIK
+729 EASEGANKIK
-739 AFNGTTLDYKDVKV
+739 AFDGTKLDYKDVKV

-772 ISNFTDGN
+772 ITKFTDGN

-854 VTKLADGTA
+854 VSKLADGTA
-863 TTATYNHPKNPIDV
+863 TTATYNHPK
-877 TIGDIV
+877 
-883 EYTIRV
+883 
-889 YNEGEVDGYVQ
+889 
-900 EITDHLPDQLEFVAN
+900 
-915 DETNIKYGWT
+915 
-925 VDGNNSK
+925 
-932 IIRTKYLSKEND
+932 
-944 TAEGENKITSF
+944 
-955 NGTTLD
+955 
-961 YKDVKV
+961 
-967 VCKVIETKPMPTKI
+967 
-981 TNIADISDF
+981 
-990 TDGNGNKVKDRDSQ
+990 
-1004 ENNVNIPSD
+1004 
-1013 LPGYKDD
+1013 
-1020 EIGKNYVP
+1020 
-1028 GQQDDDDFEKLKIK
+1028 
-1042 EFDLALRKFITKVND
+1042 
-1057 ENISSRVPVVD
+1057 
-1068 ITQLKNGTATTA
+1068 
-1080 TYDHPK
+1080 
-1086 TPIKVKIDD
+1086 TPISVAIGD

-1103 YNEGGV
+1103 YNEAEV

-1119 LPDQLEFIADNE
+1119 LPDQLEFVTGNE
-1131 TNKKYGWSVDNQ
+1131 INTKYGWVVDSTNPKIIRT
-1143 NSKVVKT
+1143 N
-1150 TYLSKANEKVAGEN
+1150 YLSKAKEASEGAN
-1164 KIPAFDGTTLSYKE
+1164 KIKAFDGEKLDYKD
-1178 VKIACKV
+1178 VKVVCKV
-1185 ISTNPMPTK
+1185 VSTDPMPTK
-1194 ITNIADISDFTNGNG
+1194 ITNIADITKFTDGNGN
-1209 EKVKDRDS
+1209 KVTDRDS
-1217 EENNVNIPSD
+1217 QENNVNIPSD

-1253 EVKPLEFDLA
+1253 KIKEFDLA

-1269 KVNDEEITSRIP
+1269 KVNNTEIKSRIP
-1281 KVDITKLAS
+1281 QVDTTPLKN
-1290 GEATTAIYNHSKT
+1290 GTGTTAIYNHSKE
-1303 PVEVAIDDI
+1303 PVKVSLGAV
-1312 VEYTIRVYNEGEIDG
+1312 VEYTIRVYNEGQVDG
-1327 YAEEIKDHLPDQLEL
+1327 YVEEIKDHLPDQLEF
-1342 IADNETNKAYG
+1342 IKDNETNKKYG
-1353 WTVDDQDSKVIK
+1353 WTVDSTDSKVIK
-1365 TTYLSKANEKVAG
+1365 TSYLSKANEKVAG

-1389 LSYKDV
+1389 LSYKEV
-1395 KVVCKVV
+1395 KVACKVV
-1402 ETNQMPKKITNL
+1402 STDPMPSKITNL
-1414 ADVSDFTDGDGNKV
+1414 ADISDFTDGEGNKV
-1428 TDRDSEKDNVKI
+1428 TDRDSKEDNVKI

-1450 ESNKDYV
+1450 ESKKDYV

-1469 TVAKFDLS
+1469 TLVKFDLS

-1482 TAVNDTEITSRIP
+1482 TAVNNTEITSRIP

-1505 SGTTAKYDHPKDPV
+1505 SSTTAKYDHPKDPV

-1532 VYNEGEI
+1532 VFNEGEM

-1633 LINQAQISKNTNKD
+1633 LINQAQISKDSDKD
-1647 GKDVKDQDSVP
+1647 GNDVTDQDSVP

-1691 TENGEDKIIESGHK
+1691 TENGEEKIIESGHK

-1743 GYAKELKDYIPD
+1743 GYAKELKDYIPN
-1755 GLKFVAEDNPLWKQ
+1755 GLKFVPEDNPLWKQ

-1787 GDTTEVEVLL
+1787 GDTTEVEVVL

-1852 GQIRT
+1852 GQIKT

-1869 SSGVALIKKFVL
+1869 SSGVVLIKKFVL

>member
-1 MKRLKKLVSS
+1 MKKFKKLVSI

-22 GIISAVKA
+22 GSISAVKA

-45 SGYGYQQGGASGKV
+45 AGYGYQQEGSKV

-117 STYSKILPTGTN
+117 STYSKILPTGSN

-145 AGTDNKTAREAFL
+145 IGTDNTTAREEFL
-158 ESKIPDEFYEY
+158 KSKIPNELYDLI
-169 VTDDDI
+169 TDDDI
-175 DVVQQLAIW
+175 DAVQQLAIW

-196 ETTNLK
+196 ETSNFK
-202 VNSIANVD
+202 INSIANVD
-210 SNYVSIGDLAQ
+210 SNYASMGDIF
-221 YNGGD
+221 GD
-226 DGRDRED
+226 DGWDRED

-266 NNATMT
+266 SNATMT

-285 NQLLNVDYTLSATF
+285 NQLLNVDYTLNATF
-299 TDINGKTI
+299 TDINGTTI
-307 TPTIGIKNSSGNI
+307 TPSIGIKDVSGN
-320 VSTTKSLKELVG
+320 VTATTKTLKELVG
-332 QEFYLSMPV
+332 QEFYLIMPT

-365 VADAPTTEQPVVIVD
+365 VADAPTTEQPVVIVN
-380 ETPFKFSDTTSIVVP
+380 ETPLNFSDATSIVVP

-435 YNHPKNPLRVAIGD
+435 YNHTKTPLKVAIGD
-449 EVTYT
+449 VVTYT
-454 IRVYNEGEVDG
+454 IRVYNEGDIDG

-471 DHLPE
+471 DHLPD

-488 QYGWKIASSSDLK
+488 EYGWKIASSTDLK

-508 SKAKETTDGANKIS
+508 SKANETTDGANKIS
-522 AFNGKTLAYKDV
+522 AFNGTTLAYKDV
-534 KIKCRVVST
+534 KIKCRVVAT
-543 DPMPTKITN
+543 DPMADKITN
-552 IADITR
+552 IADITK

-563 GNTVTDRDSQAN
+563 GNTVTDRDSQEN
-575 NVQLPT
+575 NVNLPT
-581 GKDLENYR
+581 GKNLENYR

-615 DFDLSLRKFIT
+615 EFDLSLRKFIT
-626 GVNGTAITNREPKVN
+626 GVNGTAITNREPQVN
-641 VTPLN
+641 VTPLK

-696 EFVSGNATNTKY
+696 EFVTGNEINTKY

-729 ESSAGSNKIK
+729 ETSEGANKIK
-739 AFNGTTLDYKDVKV
+739 AFDGTKLDYKDVKV

-772 ISNFTDGN
+772 ITKFTDGN
-780 GNKVTDRDSQEN
+780 GNTVTDRDSQEN

-829 FDLALRKFITKL
+829 FDLALRKFITKV
-841 NDEEITSRIPQPD
+841 NNTEIKSRIPQVD
-854 VTKLADGTA
+854 
-863 TTATYNHPKNPIDV
+863 TTP
-877 TIGDIV
+877 
-883 EYTIRV
+883 
-889 YNEGEVDGYVQ
+889 
-900 EITDHLPDQLEFVAN
+900 
-915 DETNIKYGWT
+915 
-925 VDGNNSK
+925 
-932 IIRTKYLSKEND
+932 
-944 TAEGENKITSF
+944 
-955 NGTTLD
+955 
-961 YKDVKV
+961 
-967 VCKVIETKPMPTKI
+967 
-981 TNIADISDF
+981 
-990 TDGNGNKVKDRDSQ
+990 
-1004 ENNVNIPSD
+1004 
-1013 LPGYKDD
+1013 
-1020 EIGKNYVP
+1020 
-1028 GQQDDDDFEKLKIK
+1028 
-1042 EFDLALRKFITKVND
+1042 
-1057 ENISSRVPVVD
+1057 
-1068 ITQLKNGTATTA
+1068 LKNGTGTTA
-1080 TYDHPK
+1080 IYNHSKEPV
-1086 TPIKVKIDD
+1086 KVSLGA

-1103 YNEGGV
+1103 YNEGQV
-1109 DGYVEEITDH
+1109 DGYVEEIKDH
-1119 LPDQLEFIADNE
+1119 LPDQLEFIKDNE
-1131 TNKKYGWSVDNQ
+1131 TNKKYGWTVDSTD
-1143 NSKVVKT
+1143 SKVIKT
-1150 TYLSKANEKVAGEN
+1150 SYLSKANEKVAGEN

-1178 VKIACKV
+1178 VKVACKV
-1185 ISTNPMPTK
+1185 VSTDPMPSK
-1194 ITNIADISDFTNGNG
+1194 ITNLADISDFTDG
-1209 EKVKDRDS
+1209 E
-1217 EENNVNIPSD
+1217 
-1227 LPGYKDDEI
+1227 
-1236 GKDYVPG
+1236 
-1243 QQDDDDFEKL
+1243 
-1253 EVKPLEFDLA
+1253 
-1263 LRKFIT
+1263 
-1269 KVNDEEITSRIP
+1269 
-1281 KVDITKLAS
+1281 
-1290 GEATTAIYNHSKT
+1290 
-1303 PVEVAIDDI
+1303 
-1312 VEYTIRVYNEGEIDG
+1312 
-1327 YAEEIKDHLPDQLEL
+1327 
-1342 IADNETNKAYG
+1342 
-1353 WTVDDQDSKVIK
+1353 
-1365 TTYLSKANEKVAG
+1365 
-1378 ENKIPAFDGTT
+1378 
-1389 LSYKDV
+1389 
-1395 KVVCKVV
+1395 
-1402 ETNQMPKKITNL
+1402 
-1414 ADVSDFTDGDGNKV
+1414 GNKV
-1428 TDRDSEKDNVKI
+1428 TDRDSKEDNVKI

-1450 ESNKDYV
+1450 ESKKDYV

-1469 TVAKFDLS
+1469 TLVKFDLS

-1482 TAVNDTEITSRIP
+1482 TAVNNTEITSRIP

-1505 SGTTAKYDHPKDPV
+1505 SSTTAKYDHPKDPV

-1532 VYNEGEI
+1532 VFNEGEM

-1633 LINQAQISKNTNKD
+1633 LINQAQISKDSDKD
-1647 GKDVKDQDSVP
+1647 GNDVTDQDSVP

-1691 TENGEDKIIESGHK
+1691 TENGEEKIIESGHK

-1743 GYAKELKDYIPD
+1743 GYAKELKDYIPN
-1755 GLKFVAEDNPLWKQ
+1755 GLKFVPEDNPLWKQ

-1776 TDQTKDILLQP
+1776 TEQTKDILLQP
-1787 GDTTEVEVLL
+1787 GDTTEVEVVL

-1852 GQIRT
+1852 GQIKT

-1869 SSGVALIKKFVL
+1869 SSGVVLIKKFVL

>member
-1 MKRLKKLVSS
+1 MKKFKKLVSS

-22 GIISAVKA
+22 GSISAVKA

-45 SGYGYQQGGASGKV
+45 AGYGYQQEGSKV

-117 STYSKILPTGTN
+117 STYSKILPTGSN

-145 AGTDNKTAREAFL
+145 IGTDNTTAREEFL
-158 ESKIPDEFYEY
+158 KSKIPNELYGLI
-169 VTDDDI
+169 TDDDI
-175 DVVQQLAIW
+175 DAVQQLAIW

-196 ETTNLK
+196 ETSNFK
-202 VNSIANVD
+202 INSIANVD
-210 SNYVSIGDLAQ
+210 SNYASMGDIF
-221 YNGGD
+221 GD
-226 DGRDRED
+226 DGWDRED

-266 NNATMT
+266 SNATMT

-285 NQLLNVDYTLSATF
+285 NQLLNVDYTLNATF
-299 TDINGKTI
+299 TDINGTTI
-307 TPTIGIKNSSGNI
+307 TPSIGIKDVSGN
-320 VSTTKSLKELVG
+320 VTATTKTLKELVG
-332 QEFYLSMPV
+332 QEFYLIMPT

-365 VADAPTTEQPVVIVD
+365 VADAPTTEQPVVIVN
-380 ETPFKFSDTTSIVVP
+380 ETPLNFSDTTSIVVP

-435 YNHPKNPLRVAIGD
+435 YNHPKTPLKVAIGD
-449 EVTYT
+449 VVTYT
-454 IRVYNEGEVDG
+454 IRVYNEGDIDG

-471 DHLPE
+471 DHLPD

-488 QYGWKIASSSDLK
+488 ENGWKIASSTDLK

-508 SKAKETTDGANKIS
+508 SKANETTDGANKIS
-522 AFNGKTLAYKDV
+522 AFNGTTLAYKDV
-534 KIKCRVVST
+534 KIKCRVVAT
-543 DPMPTKITN
+543 EPMADKITN
-552 IADITR
+552 IADITK

-563 GNTVTDRDSQAN
+563 GNTVTDRDSQEN
-575 NVQLPT
+575 NVNLPT

-615 DFDLSLRKFIT
+615 EFDLSLRKFIT
-626 GVNGTAITNREPKVN
+626 GVNGTAITNREPQVN
-641 VTPLN
+641 VTPLK

-696 EFVSGNATNTKY
+696 EFVAGNEINTKY

-729 ESSAGSNKIK
+729 EASEGANKIK
-739 AFNGTTLDYKDVKV
+739 AFDGEKLDYKDVKV
-753 VCKVVSTDPMPTK
+753 VCKVVSTEPMPTK

-772 ISNFTDGN
+772 ITKFTDGN
-780 GNKVTDRDSQEN
+780 GNTVTDRDSQEN

-854 VTKLADGTA
+854 VSKLADGTA
-863 TTATYNHPKNPIDV
+863 TTATYNHPK
-877 TIGDIV
+877 
-883 EYTIRV
+883 
-889 YNEGEVDGYVQ
+889 
-900 EITDHLPDQLEFVAN
+900 
-915 DETNIKYGWT
+915 
-925 VDGNNSK
+925 
-932 IIRTKYLSKEND
+932 
-944 TAEGENKITSF
+944 
-955 NGTTLD
+955 
-961 YKDVKV
+961 
-967 VCKVIETKPMPTKI
+967 
-981 TNIADISDF
+981 
-990 TDGNGNKVKDRDSQ
+990 
-1004 ENNVNIPSD
+1004 
-1013 LPGYKDD
+1013 
-1020 EIGKNYVP
+1020 
-1028 GQQDDDDFEKLKIK
+1028 
-1042 EFDLALRKFITKVND
+1042 
-1057 ENISSRVPVVD
+1057 
-1068 ITQLKNGTATTA
+1068 
-1080 TYDHPK
+1080 
-1086 TPIKVKIDD
+1086 TPISVAIGD

-1103 YNEGGV
+1103 YNEAEV

-1119 LPDQLEFIADNE
+1119 LPDQLEFVAGNE
-1131 TNKKYGWSVDNQ
+1131 TNTKYGWTVDSN
-1143 NSKVVKT
+1143 NSKIIKT
-1150 TYLSKANEKVAGEN
+1150 KYLSKANETTEGDN
-1164 KIPAFDGTTLSYKE
+1164 KIKAFDGTKLDYKD
-1178 VKIACKV
+1178 VKVVCKV
-1185 ISTNPMPTK
+1185 VSTDPMPTK
-1194 ITNIADISDFTNGNG
+1194 ITNIADITKFTDGNGNT
-1209 EKVKDRDS
+1209 VTDRDS
-1217 EENNVNIPSD
+1217 QENNVNIPSD

-1253 EVKPLEFDLA
+1253 KIKEFDLA

-1269 KVNDEEITSRIP
+1269 KVNNTEIKSRIP
-1281 KVDITKLAS
+1281 QVDTTPLKN
-1290 GEATTAIYNHSKT
+1290 GTGTTAIYNHSKE
-1303 PVEVAIDDI
+1303 PVKVSLGAV
-1312 VEYTIRVYNEGEIDG
+1312 VEYTIRVYNEGQVDG
-1327 YAEEIKDHLPDQLEL
+1327 YVEEIKDHLPDQLEF
-1342 IADNETNKAYG
+1342 IKDNETNKKYG
-1353 WTVDDQDSKVIK
+1353 WTVDSTDSKVIK
-1365 TTYLSKANEKVAG
+1365 TSYLSKANEKVAG

-1389 LSYKDV
+1389 LSYKEV
-1395 KVVCKVV
+1395 KVACKVV
-1402 ETNQMPKKITNL
+1402 STDPMPSKITNL
-1414 ADVSDFTDGDGNKV
+1414 ADISDFTDGEGNKV
-1428 TDRDSEKDNVKI
+1428 TDRDSKEDNVKI

-1450 ESNKDYV
+1450 ESKKDYV

-1469 TVAKFDLS
+1469 TLVKFDLS

-1482 TAVNDTEITSRIP
+1482 TAVNNTEITSRIP

-1505 SGTTAKYDHPKDPV
+1505 SSTTAKYDHPKDPV
-1519 LVSNGNIV
+1519 LVSNGKIV

-1532 VYNEGEI
+1532 VFNEGEM

-1633 LINQAQISKNTNKD
+1633 LINQAQISKDSDKD
-1647 GKDVKDQDSVP
+1647 GNDVTDQDSVP

-1691 TENGEDKIIESGHK
+1691 TENGEEKIIESGHK

-1743 GYAKELKDYIPD
+1743 GYAKELKDYIPN
-1755 GLKFVAEDNPLWKQ
+1755 GLKFVPEDNPLWKQ

-1787 GDTTEVEVLL
+1787 GDTTEVEVVL

-1852 GQIRT
+1852 GQIKT

-1869 SSGVALIKKFVL
+1869 SSGVVLIKKFVL

>member
-1 MKRLKKLVSS
+1 MKKFKKLVSS

-22 GIISAVKA
+22 GSISAVKA

-45 SGYGYQQGGASGKV
+45 AGYGYQQEGSKV

-117 STYSKILPTGTN
+117 STYSKILPTGSN

-145 AGTDNKTAREAFL
+145 IGTDNTTAREEFL
-158 ESKIPDEFYEY
+158 KSKIPNELYELI
-169 VTDDDI
+169 TDDDI
-175 DVVQQLAIW
+175 DAVQQLAIW

-196 ETTNLK
+196 ETSNFK
-202 VNSIANVD
+202 INSIANVD
-210 SNYVSIGDLAQ
+210 SNYASMGDIF
-221 YNGGD
+221 GD
-226 DGRDRED
+226 DGWDRED

-266 NNATMT
+266 SNAKMF
-272 KVGSNY
+272 KVRDNY
-278 VAGPYKI
+278 IAGPYKI
-285 NQLLNVDYTLSATF
+285 NQLLNVDYTLNATF
-299 TDINGKTI
+299 TDMDGTPI
-307 TPTIGIKNSSGNI
+307 TPRIAYRDLDDTTDIPSTGDGTILATSEA
-320 VSTTKSLKELVG
+320 LKELVG
-332 QEFYLSMPV
+332 QEFYLMMPT

-365 VADAPTTEQPVVIVD
+365 VADAPTTEQPVVVVN
-380 ETPFKFSDTTSIVVP
+380 ETPLNFSDTTSIVVP

-435 YNHPKNPLRVAIGD
+435 YNHTKTPLKVAIGD
-449 EVTYT
+449 VVTYT
-454 IRVYNEGEVDG
+454 IRVYNEGDIDG

-471 DHLPE
+471 DHLPD

-488 QYGWKIASSSDLK
+488 EYGWKIASSTDLK

-508 SKAKETTDGANKIS
+508 SKANETTDGANKIS
-522 AFNGKTLAYKDV
+522 AFNGTTLAYKDV
-534 KIKCRVVST
+534 KIKCRVVAT
-543 DPMPTKITN
+543 DPMADKITN
-552 IADITR
+552 IADITK
-558 FTDGD
+558 FTYGD
-563 GNTVTDRDSQAN
+563 GNTVTDRDSQEN
-575 NVQLPT
+575 NVNLPT

-615 DFDLSLRKFIT
+615 EFDLSLRKFIT
-626 GVNGTAITNREPKVN
+626 GVNGTAITNREPQVN
-641 VTPLN
+641 VTPLK

-696 EFVSGNATNTKY
+696 EFVAGNEINTKY

-729 ESSAGSNKIK
+729 ETSEGANKIK
-739 AFNGTTLDYKDVKV
+739 AFDGEKLDYKDVKV

-772 ISNFTDGN
+772 ITKFTDGN
-780 GNKVTDRDSQEN
+780 GNTVTDRDSQEN

-854 VTKLADGTA
+854 VSKLADGTA
-863 TTATYNHPKNPIDV
+863 TTATYNHPK
-877 TIGDIV
+877 
-883 EYTIRV
+883 
-889 YNEGEVDGYVQ
+889 
-900 EITDHLPDQLEFVAN
+900 
-915 DETNIKYGWT
+915 
-925 VDGNNSK
+925 
-932 IIRTKYLSKEND
+932 
-944 TAEGENKITSF
+944 
-955 NGTTLD
+955 
-961 YKDVKV
+961 
-967 VCKVIETKPMPTKI
+967 
-981 TNIADISDF
+981 
-990 TDGNGNKVKDRDSQ
+990 
-1004 ENNVNIPSD
+1004 
-1013 LPGYKDD
+1013 
-1020 EIGKNYVP
+1020 
-1028 GQQDDDDFEKLKIK
+1028 
-1042 EFDLALRKFITKVND
+1042 
-1057 ENISSRVPVVD
+1057 
-1068 ITQLKNGTATTA
+1068 
-1080 TYDHPK
+1080 
-1086 TPIKVKIDD
+1086 TPISVAIGD

-1103 YNEGGV
+1103 YNEAEV

-1119 LPDQLEFIADNE
+1119 LPDQLEFVAGNE
-1131 TNKKYGWSVDNQ
+1131 TNTKYGWTVDSN
-1143 NSKVVKT
+1143 NSKIIKT
-1150 TYLSKANEKVAGEN
+1150 KYLSKANETAEGDN
-1164 KIPAFDGTTLSYKE
+1164 KIKAFDGTKLDYKD
-1178 VKIACKV
+1178 VKVVCKV
-1185 ISTNPMPTK
+1185 VSTDPMPTK
-1194 ITNIADISDFTNGNG
+1194 ITNIADITKFTDGNGNT
-1209 EKVKDRDS
+1209 VTDRDS
-1217 EENNVNIPSD
+1217 QENNVNIPSD

-1253 EVKPLEFDLA
+1253 KIKEFDLA

-1269 KVNDEEITSRIP
+1269 KVNNTEIKSRIP
-1281 KVDITKLAS
+1281 QVDTTPLKN
-1290 GEATTAIYNHSKT
+1290 GTGTTAIYNHSKE
-1303 PVEVAIDDI
+1303 PVKVSLGAV
-1312 VEYTIRVYNEGEIDG
+1312 VEYTIRVYNEGQVDG
-1327 YAEEIKDHLPDQLEL
+1327 YVEEIKDHLPDQLEF
-1342 IADNETNKAYG
+1342 IKDNETNKKYG
-1353 WTVDDQDSKVIK
+1353 WTVDSTDSKVIK
-1365 TTYLSKANEKVAG
+1365 TSYLSKANEKVAG

-1389 LSYKDV
+1389 LSYKEV
-1395 KVVCKVV
+1395 KVACKVV
-1402 ETNQMPKKITNL
+1402 STDPMPSKITNL
-1414 ADVSDFTDGDGNKV
+1414 ADISDFTDGEGNKV
-1428 TDRDSEKDNVKI
+1428 TDRDSKEDNVKI

-1450 ESNKDYV
+1450 ESKKDYV

-1469 TVAKFDLS
+1469 TLVKFDLS

-1482 TAVNDTEITSRIP
+1482 TAVNNTEITSRIP

-1505 SGTTAKYDHPKDPV
+1505 SSTTAKYDHPKDPV

-1532 VYNEGEI
+1532 VFNEGEM

-1633 LINQAQISKNTNKD
+1633 LINQAQISKDSDKD
-1647 GKDVKDQDSVP
+1647 GNDVTDQDSVP

-1691 TENGEDKIIESGHK
+1691 TENGEEKIIESGHK

-1743 GYAKELKDYIPD
+1743 GYAKELKDYIPN
-1755 GLKFVAEDNPLWKQ
+1755 GLKFVSEDNPLWKQ

-1787 GDTTEVEVLL
+1787 GDTTEVEVVL

-1852 GQIRT
+1852 GQIKT
-1857 FTTIGLAVLVIL
+1857 FTTISLAVLVIL
-1869 SSGVALIKKFVL
+1869 SSGVVLIKKFVL

>member
-1 MKRLKKLVSS
+1 MKKFKKLVSS

-22 GIISAVKA
+22 GSISTVKA

-45 SGYGYQQGGASGKV
+45 AGYGYQQEGSKV

-117 STYSKILPTGTN
+117 STYSKILPTGSN

-145 AGTDNKTAREAFL
+145 IGTDNTTAREEFL
-158 ESKIPDEFYEY
+158 KSKIPNELYDLI
-169 VTDDDI
+169 TDDDI
-175 DVVQQLAIW
+175 DAVQQLAIW

-196 ETTNLK
+196 ETSNFK
-202 VNSIANVD
+202 INSIANVD
-210 SNYVSIGDLAQ
+210 SNYASMGDIF
-221 YNGGD
+221 GD
-226 DGRDRED
+226 DGWDRED

-266 NNATMT
+266 SNATMT

-285 NQLLNVDYTLSATF
+285 NQLLNVDYTLNATF
-299 TDINGKTI
+299 TDINGTTI
-307 TPTIGIKNSSGNI
+307 TPSIGIKDVSGN
-320 VSTTKSLKELVG
+320 VTATTKTLKELVG
-332 QEFYLSMPV
+332 QEFYLIMPI

-365 VADAPTTEQPVVIVD
+365 VADAPTTEQPVVIVN
-380 ETPFKFSDTTSIVVP
+380 ETPLNFSDTTSIVVP

-435 YNHPKNPLRVAIGD
+435 YNHTKTPLKVAIGD
-449 EVTYT
+449 VVTYT
-454 IRVYNEGEVDG
+454 IRVYNEGDIDG

-471 DHLPE
+471 DHLPD

-488 QYGWKIASSSDLK
+488 ENGWKIASSTDLK

-508 SKAKETTDGANKIS
+508 SKANETTDGANKIS
-522 AFNGKTLAYKDV
+522 AFNGTTLAYKDV
-534 KIKCRVVST
+534 KIKCRVVAT
-543 DPMPTKITN
+543 DPMADKITN
-552 IADITR
+552 IADITK

-563 GNTVTDRDSQAN
+563 GNTVTDRDSQEN
-575 NVQLPT
+575 NVNLPT
-581 GKDLENYR
+581 GKDLENYK

-615 DFDLSLRKFIT
+615 EFDLSLRKFIT
-626 GVNGTAITNREPKVN
+626 GVNGTAITNREPQVN
-641 VTPLN
+641 VTPLK

-696 EFVSGNATNTKY
+696 EFVTGNEINTKY

-729 ESSAGSNKIK
+729 EASEGANKIK
-739 AFNGTTLDYKDVKV
+739 AFDGTKLDYKDVKV

-772 ISNFTDGN
+772 ITKFTDGN
-780 GNKVTDRDSQEN
+780 GNTVTDRDSQEN

-854 VTKLADGTA
+854 VSKLADGTA
-863 TTATYNHPKNPIDV
+863 TTATYNHPKTPISV
-877 TIGDIV
+877 TIG
-883 EYTIRV
+883 
-889 YNEGEVDGYVQ
+889 
-900 EITDHLPDQLEFVAN
+900 
-915 DETNIKYGWT
+915 
-925 VDGNNSK
+925 
-932 IIRTKYLSKEND
+932 
-944 TAEGENKITSF
+944 
-955 NGTTLD
+955 
-961 YKDVKV
+961 
-967 VCKVIETKPMPTKI
+967 
-981 TNIADISDF
+981 
-990 TDGNGNKVKDRDSQ
+990 
-1004 ENNVNIPSD
+1004 
-1013 LPGYKDD
+1013 
-1020 EIGKNYVP
+1020 
-1028 GQQDDDDFEKLKIK
+1028 
-1042 EFDLALRKFITKVND
+1042 
-1057 ENISSRVPVVD
+1057 
-1068 ITQLKNGTATTA
+1068 
-1080 TYDHPK
+1080 
-1086 TPIKVKIDD
+1086 D

-1103 YNEGGV
+1103 YNEAEV

-1119 LPDQLEFIADNE
+1119 LPDQLEFDAGNE
-1131 TNKKYGWSVDNQ
+1131 TNTKYGWTVDSN
-1143 NSKVVKT
+1143 NSKIIKT
-1150 TYLSKANEKVAGEN
+1150 KYLSKANETTEGDN
-1164 KIPAFDGTTLSYKE
+1164 KIKAFDGTQLDYKD
-1178 VKIACKV
+1178 VKVVCKV
-1185 ISTNPMPTK
+1185 VSTDPMPTK
-1194 ITNIADISDFTNGNG
+1194 ITNIADITKFTDGNGNT
-1209 EKVKDRDS
+1209 VTDRDS
-1217 EENNVNIPSD
+1217 QENNVNIPSD

-1253 EVKPLEFDLA
+1253 KIKEFDLA

-1269 KVNDEEITSRIP
+1269 KVNNTEIKSRIP
-1281 KVDITKLAS
+1281 QVDTTPLKN
-1290 GEATTAIYNHSKT
+1290 GTGTTAIYNHSKE
-1303 PVEVAIDDI
+1303 PVKVSLGAV
-1312 VEYTIRVYNEGEIDG
+1312 VEYTIRVYNEGQVDG
-1327 YAEEIKDHLPDQLEL
+1327 YVEEIKDHLPDQLEF
-1342 IADNETNKAYG
+1342 IKDNETNKKYG
-1353 WTVDDQDSKVIK
+1353 WTVDSTDSKVIK
-1365 TTYLSKANEKVAG
+1365 TSYLSKANEKVAG

-1389 LSYKDV
+1389 LSYKEV
-1395 KVVCKVV
+1395 KVACKVV
-1402 ETNQMPKKITNL
+1402 STDPMPSKITNL
-1414 ADVSDFTDGDGNKV
+1414 ADISDFTDGEGNKV
-1428 TDRDSEKDNVKI
+1428 TDRDSKEDNVKI

-1450 ESNKDYV
+1450 ESKKDYV

-1469 TVAKFDLS
+1469 TLVKFDLS

-1482 TAVNDTEITSRIP
+1482 TAVNNTEITSRIP

-1505 SGTTAKYDHPKDPV
+1505 SSTTAKYDHPKDPV

-1532 VYNEGEI
+1532 VFNEGEM

-1633 LINQAQISKNTNKD
+1633 LINQAQISKDSDKD
-1647 GKDVKDQDSVP
+1647 GNDVTDQDSVP

-1691 TENGEDKIIESGHK
+1691 TENGEEKIIESGHK

-1724 KVTIKF
+1724 SVTIKF

-1755 GLKFVAEDNPLWKQ
+1755 GLKFVAEDNPQWKQ

-1787 GDTTEVEVLL
+1787 GDTTEVEVVL

-1869 SSGVALIKKFVL
+1869 SSGVVLIKKFVL

>member
-1 MKRLKKLVSS
+1 MKKLKKLVSS

-22 GIISAVKA
+22 GSISAVKA

-45 SGYGYQQGGASGKV
+45 AGYGYQQEGSKV

-117 STYSKILPTGTN
+117 STYSKILPTGSN

-145 AGTDNKTAREAFL
+145 IGTDNTTAREEFL
-158 ESKIPDEFYEY
+158 KSKIPNELYGLI
-169 VTDDDI
+169 TDDDI
-175 DVVQQLAIW
+175 DAVQQLAVW

-196 ETTNLK
+196 ETSNFK
-202 VNSIANVD
+202 INSIANVD
-210 SNYVSIGDLAQ
+210 SNYASMGDIF
-221 YNGGD
+221 GD
-226 DGRDRED
+226 DGWDRED

-266 NNATMT
+266 SNATMT

-285 NQLLNVDYTLSATF
+285 NQLLNVDYTLNATF
-299 TDINGKTI
+299 TDINGTTI
-307 TPTIGIKNSSGNI
+307 TPSIGIKDVSGN
-320 VSTTKSLKELVG
+320 VTATTKTLKELVG
-332 QEFYLSMPV
+332 QEFYLIMPT

-365 VADAPTTEQPVVIVD
+365 VADAPTTEQPVVIVN
-380 ETPFKFSDTTSIVVP
+380 ETPLNFSDTTSIVVP

-435 YNHPKNPLRVAIGD
+435 YNHPKTPLKIAIGD
-449 EVTYT
+449 VVTYT
-454 IRVYNEGEVDG
+454 IRVYNEGDIDG

-471 DHLPE
+471 DHLPD

-488 QYGWKIASSSDLK
+488 EYGWKIASSTDLK

-508 SKAKETTDGANKIS
+508 SKANETTDGANKIS
-522 AFNGKTLAYKDV
+522 AFNGTTLAYKDV
-534 KIKCRVVST
+534 KIKCRVVAT
-543 DPMPTKITN
+543 DPMADKITN
-552 IADITR
+552 IADITK

-563 GNTVTDRDSQAN
+563 GNTVTDRDSQEN
-575 NVQLPT
+575 NVNLPT

-615 DFDLSLRKFIT
+615 EFDLSLRKFIT
-626 GVNGTAITNREPKVN
+626 GVNGTAITNREPQVN
-641 VTPLN
+641 VTPLK

-696 EFVSGNATNTKY
+696 EFVSGNEINTKY

-729 ESSAGSNKIK
+729 ETSEGANKIK
-739 AFNGTTLDYKDVKV
+739 AFDGTKLDYKDVKV

-772 ISNFTDGN
+772 ITKFTDGN
-780 GNKVTDRDSQEN
+780 GNTVTDRDSQEN

-799 LPGYKD
+799 LPEYKD

-854 VTKLADGTA
+854 VSKLADGTA
-863 TTATYNHPKNPIDV
+863 TTATYNHPKTPISV
-877 TIGDIV
+877 AIGDVV

-889 YNEGEVDGYVQ
+889 YNEAEVDGYVE
-900 EITDHLPDQLEFVAN
+900 EITDHLPDQLEFVAGN
-915 DETNIKYGWT
+915 ETNTKYGWT
-925 VDGNNSK
+925 VDSNNSK
-932 IIRTKYLSKEND
+932 IIKTKYLSKANE
-944 TAEGENKITSF
+944 TTEGDNKIKAF
-955 NGTTLD
+955 DGTKLD

-967 VCKVIETKPMPTKI
+967 VCKVVSTDPMPTKI
-981 TNIADISDF
+981 TNIADITKF
-990 TDGNGNKVKDRDSQ
+990 TDGNGNTVTDRDSQ

-1013 LPGYKDD
+1013 LPEYKDD
-1020 EIGKNYVP
+1020 EIGKDYVP

-1042 EFDLALRKFITKVND
+1042 EFDLALRKFITKVNNT
-1057 ENISSRVPVVD
+1057 EIKSRIPQVD
-1068 ITQLKNGTATTA
+1068 TTPLKNGTGTTA
-1080 TYDHPK
+1080 IYNHSKEPV
-1086 TPIKVKIDD
+1086 KVSLGA

-1103 YNEGGV
+1103 YNEGQV
-1109 DGYVEEITDH
+1109 DGYVEEIKDH
-1119 LPDQLEFIADNE
+1119 LPDQLEFIKDNE
-1131 TNKKYGWSVDNQ
+1131 TNKKYGWTVDSTD
-1143 NSKVVKT
+1143 SKVIKT
-1150 TYLSKANEKVAGEN
+1150 SYLCKANEKVAGEN

-1178 VKIACKV
+1178 VKVACKV
-1185 ISTNPMPTK
+1185 VSTDPMPSK
-1194 ITNIADISDFTNGNG
+1194 ITNLADISDFTDG
-1209 EKVKDRDS
+1209 E
-1217 EENNVNIPSD
+1217 
-1227 LPGYKDDEI
+1227 
-1236 GKDYVPG
+1236 
-1243 QQDDDDFEKL
+1243 
-1253 EVKPLEFDLA
+1253 
-1263 LRKFIT
+1263 
-1269 KVNDEEITSRIP
+1269 
-1281 KVDITKLAS
+1281 
-1290 GEATTAIYNHSKT
+1290 
-1303 PVEVAIDDI
+1303 
-1312 VEYTIRVYNEGEIDG
+1312 
-1327 YAEEIKDHLPDQLEL
+1327 
-1342 IADNETNKAYG
+1342 
-1353 WTVDDQDSKVIK
+1353 
-1365 TTYLSKANEKVAG
+1365 
-1378 ENKIPAFDGTT
+1378 
-1389 LSYKDV
+1389 
-1395 KVVCKVV
+1395 
-1402 ETNQMPKKITNL
+1402 
-1414 ADVSDFTDGDGNKV
+1414 GNKV
-1428 TDRDSEKDNVKI
+1428 TDRDSKEDNVKI

-1450 ESNKDYV
+1450 ESKKDYV

-1469 TVAKFDLS
+1469 TLVKFDLS

-1482 TAVNDTEITSRIP
+1482 TAVNNTEITSRIP

-1505 SGTTAKYDHPKDPV
+1505 SSTTAKYDHPKDPV

-1532 VYNEGEI
+1532 VFNEGEM

-1633 LINQAQISKNTNKD
+1633 LINQAQISKDSDKD
-1647 GKDVKDQDSVP
+1647 GNDVTDQDSVP

-1691 TENGEDKIIESGHK
+1691 TENGEEKIIESGHK

-1743 GYAKELKDYIPD
+1743 GYAKELKDYIPN
-1755 GLKFVAEDNPLWKQ
+1755 GLKFVPEDNPLWKQ

-1787 GDTTEVEVLL
+1787 GDTTEVEVVL

-1852 GQIRT
+1852 GQIKT

-1869 SSGVALIKKFVL
+1869 SSGVVLIKKFVL

>member
-1 MKRLKKLVSS
+1 MKKFKKLVSS

-22 GIISAVKA
+22 GSISAVKA

-45 SGYGYQQGGASGKV
+45 AGYGYQQEGSKV

-117 STYSKILPTGTN
+117 STYSKILPTGSN

-145 AGTDNKTAREAFL
+145 IGTDNTTAREEFL
-158 ESKIPDEFYEY
+158 KSKIPNELYEL

-175 DVVQQLAIW
+175 DAVQQLAIW

-196 ETTNLK
+196 ETSNFK
-202 VNSIANVD
+202 INSIANVD
-210 SNYVSIGDLAQ
+210 SNYASMGDIF
-221 YNGGD
+221 GD
-226 DGRDRED
+226 DGWDRED

-266 NNATMT
+266 SNAKMF
-272 KVGSNY
+272 KVRDNY
-278 VAGPYKI
+278 IAGPYKI
-285 NQLLNVDYTLSATF
+285 NQLLNVDYTLNATF
-299 TDINGKTI
+299 TDMDGTPI
-307 TPTIGIKNSSGNI
+307 TPRIAYRDLDDTTDIPSTGDGTILATSEA
-320 VSTTKSLKELVG
+320 LKELVG
-332 QEFYLSMPV
+332 QEFYLMMPT

-365 VADAPTTEQPVVIVD
+365 VADAPTTEQPVVIVN
-380 ETPFKFSDTTSIVVP
+380 ETPLNFSDTTSIVVP

-435 YNHPKNPLRVAIGD
+435 YNHPKTPLKVAIGD
-449 EVTYT
+449 VVTYT
-454 IRVYNEGEVDG
+454 IRVYNEGDIDG

-488 QYGWKIASSSDLK
+488 EYGWKIASSTDLK

-508 SKAKETTDGANKIS
+508 SKANETTDGANKIS
-522 AFNGKTLAYKDV
+522 AFNGTTLAYKDV
-534 KIKCRVVST
+534 KIKCRVVAT
-543 DPMPTKITN
+543 EPMADKITN
-552 IADITR
+552 IADITK

-563 GNTVTDRDSQAN
+563 GNTVTDRDSQEN
-575 NVQLPT
+575 NVNLPT

-615 DFDLSLRKFIT
+615 EFDLSLRKFIT
-626 GVNGTAITNREPKVN
+626 GVNGTAITNREPQVN
-641 VTPLN
+641 VTPLK

-696 EFVSGNATNTKY
+696 EFVAGNETNTKY

-729 ESSAGSNKIK
+729 EASEGANKIK
-739 AFNGTTLDYKDVKV
+739 AFDGEKLDYKDVKV

-772 ISNFTDGN
+772 ITKFTDGN
-780 GNKVTDRDSQEN
+780 GNTVTDRDSQEN

-841 NDEEITSRIPQPD
+841 NDEEITSRIPQSD
-854 VTKLADGTA
+854 VSKLADGTA
-863 TTATYNHPKNPIDV
+863 TTATYNHPK
-877 TIGDIV
+877 
-883 EYTIRV
+883 
-889 YNEGEVDGYVQ
+889 
-900 EITDHLPDQLEFVAN
+900 
-915 DETNIKYGWT
+915 
-925 VDGNNSK
+925 
-932 IIRTKYLSKEND
+932 
-944 TAEGENKITSF
+944 
-955 NGTTLD
+955 
-961 YKDVKV
+961 
-967 VCKVIETKPMPTKI
+967 
-981 TNIADISDF
+981 
-990 TDGNGNKVKDRDSQ
+990 
-1004 ENNVNIPSD
+1004 
-1013 LPGYKDD
+1013 
-1020 EIGKNYVP
+1020 
-1028 GQQDDDDFEKLKIK
+1028 
-1042 EFDLALRKFITKVND
+1042 
-1057 ENISSRVPVVD
+1057 
-1068 ITQLKNGTATTA
+1068 
-1080 TYDHPK
+1080 
-1086 TPIKVKIDD
+1086 TPISVAIGD

-1103 YNEGGV
+1103 YNEAEV

-1119 LPDQLEFIADNE
+1119 LPDQLEFIAGNE
-1131 TNKKYGWSVDNQ
+1131 INTKYGWVVDST
-1143 NSKVVKT
+1143 NSKIIKT
-1150 TYLSKANEKVAGEN
+1150 NYLSKAKEASEGAN
-1164 KIPAFDGTTLSYKE
+1164 KIKAFDGEKLDYKD
-1178 VKIACKV
+1178 VKVVCKV
-1185 ISTNPMPTK
+1185 VSTDPMPTK
-1194 ITNIADISDFTNGNG
+1194 ITNIADITKFTDGNGNT
-1209 EKVKDRDS
+1209 VTDRDS
-1217 EENNVNIPSD
+1217 QENNVNIPSD

-1253 EVKPLEFDLA
+1253 KIKEFDLA

-1269 KVNDEEITSRIP
+1269 KVNNTEIKSRIP
-1281 KVDITKLAS
+1281 QVDTTPLKN
-1290 GEATTAIYNHSKT
+1290 GTGTTAIYNHSKE
-1303 PVEVAIDDI
+1303 PVKVSLGAV
-1312 VEYTIRVYNEGEIDG
+1312 VEYTIRVYNEGQVDG
-1327 YAEEIKDHLPDQLEL
+1327 YVEEIKDHLPDQLEF
-1342 IADNETNKAYG
+1342 IKDNETNKKYG
-1353 WTVDDQDSKVIK
+1353 WTVDSTDSKVIK
-1365 TTYLSKANEKVAG
+1365 TSYLSKANEKVAG

-1389 LSYKDV
+1389 LSYKEV
-1395 KVVCKVV
+1395 KVACKVV
-1402 ETNQMPKKITNL
+1402 STDPMPSKITNL
-1414 ADVSDFTDGDGNKV
+1414 ADISDFTDGEGNKV
-1428 TDRDSEKDNVKI
+1428 TDRDSKEDNVKI

-1450 ESNKDYV
+1450 ESKKDYV

-1469 TVAKFDLS
+1469 TLVKFDLS

-1482 TAVNDTEITSRIP
+1482 TAVNNTEITSRIP

-1505 SGTTAKYDHPKDPV
+1505 SSTTAKYDHPKDPV

-1532 VYNEGEI
+1532 VFNEGEM

-1633 LINQAQISKNTNKD
+1633 LINQAQISKDSDKD
-1647 GKDVKDQDSVP
+1647 GNDVTDQDSVP
-1658 DKWNE
+1658 DKWND

-1691 TENGEDKIIESGHK
+1691 TENGEEKIIESGHK

-1743 GYAKELKDYIPD
+1743 GYAKELKDYIPN
-1755 GLKFVAEDNPLWKQ
+1755 GLKFVPEDNPLWKQ

-1787 GDTTEVEVLL
+1787 GDTTEVEVVL

-1852 GQIRT
+1852 GQIKT
-1857 FTTIGLAVLVIL
+1857 FTTISLAVLVIL
-1869 SSGVALIKKFVL
+1869 SSGVVLIKKFVL